1 MYKNLRAHT
10 RYESVHAHNT
20 KPEVDIMRNGN
31 KTRQLLSL
39 ARIFVLALC
48 FTLVFA
54 VAISVTPDGYF
65 NSAKALN
72 PDGDTSGLVRVYQKD
87 AYLNTSTLVN
97 PDDYALSAFK
107 TDFESIM
114 GYGKN
119 ANNSKTEWSIGDVTF
134 NKYVFG
140 MKNITYNSE
149 KGKIKSQD
157 SEEEDKTVGVYPLA
171 GGGAKMSFYIDAGL
185 FGADSIS
192 AVLNVV
198 LPEYLQS
205 LISTNDEYSLQFDA
219 QIDVSKGDNLVNVS
233 AQNYQRARAK
243 IATAPETLSAVD
255 ENHIQY
261 TGANKAG
268 DVKDSQYGYQSN
280 TTSNGSWSGSTLS
293 FTGIVANSANPYIY
307 FCIGIGESDG
317 TCTVSFRNLKFT
329 NVKLVREVKADSD
342 SIERVDGAAP
352 VNKAQFDNTVQDSFY
367 PYNTNAS
374 TAGGWAVWHDNIT
387 SQLSKKIDNVTYGNG
402 KLQSYTN
409 SPIAT
414 IGGQNYYKTS
424 TVTYHDTYNY
434 LPGLMGYIDSGD
446 ISQGFTTETLKYVCE
461 CGYVYTGTSF
471 DSLDNSYTC
480 PNCGKSKSAFTK
492 TINVPSK
499 MAQDIDINYA
509 SGIKQVIVGS
519 KYREEDADDTTG
531 GTLAAVFNLY
541 DANSYGENHGKGI
554 YVEGQ
559 LVGWAVVTKTNRA
572 EVVVKTYMYTNARVA
587 TQVMDYGFSSNRWN
601 IEYSGIDTTAPDDNV
616 NSGTNVSLD
625 KFVGANA
632 QDLAWLRQNKIVA
645 DGSININEDDT
656 AAGYSPYI
664 WFYTVNREDSLAE
677 LNNIAI
683 TQFADY
689 AAVKA
694 AGINPI
700 ALGEISSFTY
710 DFANGVAKAYGGG
723 EQGNPASIT
732 DNVTGH
738 GYYRFTFY
746 IFDLAGNKGGVK
758 SFYTKVDYDRPE
770 YTVDYSFDKNGVQTT
785 ILASENGKW
794 ATGDVTLKF
803 TLTAGGFSGYTF
815 RFEDANGAMHAIVVN
830 GMGDYEGDSY
840 IAGIANYIT
849 SASGTATTAVGN
861 DITININGVDVNVAY
876 AVEGGN
882 GTFTFTIPAP
892 ATAFFEWIST
902 FSMFC
907 GQYASINAI
916 DIDEQ
921 SVEYINNDWKG
932 GIKVLIDGIAP
943 TVPLF
948 EDEEGYL
955 STFENY
961 ELPSSRNWFTTSYN
975 LPVMLA
981 FNDAIT
987 ATDYASGLKIHY
999 GIKAVKNL
1007 TELLAYRD
1015 INVENNYKS
1024 AIDIQKE
1031 LGFDRYIM
1039 VTGDALD
1046 GDATD
1051 FTLQLLQNLNAGMRL
1066 VYVWAEDQAGNVSEL
1081 SRYFVLVDANNYS
1094 VSASVKSNAKLES
1107 GFANLTFTN
1116 AEGVAVTTIKRGETL
1131 LFNVG
1136 LANSYVPFK
1145 FTQNG
1150 NVLFENYTQNQ
1161 VWSGISNENAQ
1172 YITASGYE
1180 TLRVTLDDFNNLT
1193 DLEKSNRFEL
1203 SARKVVTYN
1212 YINSSVGYTA
1222 APTDVSSVVISGY
1235 EGAKSSFVYRFVDS
1249 DNNLLYENNE
1259 GGTTTDPSEAKLD
1272 SDGNPVFFVPTKVG
1286 SYRVRIYI
1294 PKDDESFVTS
1304 DFETN
1309 DAGEQVFAPVR
1320 YDVIK
1325 GKAVI
1330 TVKSST
1336 SKFGEP
1342 ASSVLGMLDFDVTG
1356 IDKAQMA
1363 SENIVVNLVLK
1374 DVTLASGET
1383 YRVGNYAIVNQSS
1396 DYSAATNYDV
1406 TFNSAIH
1413 TVTRRQVTI
1422 DAWSASKAFGDSDP
1436 EFRFGV
1442 ELAQFAGLYKSANEI
1457 VADVFSAYNPVTD
1470 TTADGYALFYA
1481 GGSISRES
1489 AEGVGQYDF
1498 ASDASLFD
1506 IDSNYSI
1513 VVQTTKYKF
1522 TIEKRIVKLDV
1533 SGQSSVFPFGTTVES
1548 EIGKI
1553 APAYKIAAKDM
1564 VVASQ
1569 IEALFANGAQL
1580 SLGAQIADLT
1590 DENYSAAYKYA
1601 ILLGGNLDDGNVVI
1615 ELDASGAEYIVYVTK
1630 QNAIVVKV
1638 KDGVNFEFVYG
1649 FVWSENTLV
1658 FDSEKFELQGTP
1670 SGEYTSVKWS
1680 VDVANGTIL
1689 DAGKR
1694 VLSISGAKLY
1704 NGETA
1709 LEDAVF
1715 VEPVTVTI
1723 NPASIVV
1730 KPTAQNL
1737 SKVYGEEDGVYGIGF
1752 DVTSVGGQ
1760 AIAKDGNYANV
1771 AYNDILAQI
1780 NGVFVRAIFD
1790 KNGNRL
1796 SFASRY
1802 DGATDASGTVYGTDG
1817 RYYGFAVGTPFS
1829 TQNSNFKVEAAVDST
1844 QKLAI
1849 EQKSIDLSTKYF
1861 VGIGK
1866 AYDGKTDVF
1875 YNGAN
1880 LYDLSSYLVLATDD
1894 VTLVAN
1900 ANYDSPEK
1908 GIRSIVFDAFSLS
1921 GAQALNYRI
1930 ANFVN
1935 DGNSTQVNGSA
1946 AKDTVAIDDSTFV
1959 TIIYIDNIDGKGN
1972 IIISAGIIALL
1983 KSDVTI
1989 SKQYD
1994 NTKDLGVSS
2003 VSFASGEGTKS
2014 LITADKFLI
2023 TEESDSF
2030 TGTEVNSNYVVN
2042 VALFFVIDKP
2052 EEFDIKRDG
2061 IYENSDIV
2069 IDENAVYN
2077 NRKGIK
2083 IVLKN
2088 MPASIKQRV
2097 LGTSSFQTLD
2107 AVDRDYNKK
2116 TDVDMTYT
2124 FAQGALAEGDTAQT
2138 IGLKLAGKAANA
2150 NAGTHSV
2157 RVSGYSVLD
2166 KNYYVDV
2173 DALNTAYTDIGVVI
2187 SKARLVPN
2195 VKFADKT
2202 YDGTSNVVVDNVNGT
2217 FTSVQYATNLEEEL
2231 KKFSYDASKV
2241 SFMLSLNGA
2250 EDENVGANGKHNV
2263 LVSGLEV
2270 RFDGTDTDILKNYV
2284 LEGARYSKVDDKYN
2298 KINSLQVGAIDD
2310 FELIDAVN
2318 MSKKQIQLIVN
2329 DFDIKDKIYDG
2340 TTSASIT
2347 INITDG
2353 RIVAGHS
2360 DLLEVVA
2367 SGNFARKQTGK
2378 NIAIDVSV
2386 ATLQIKNSLSQE
2398 QYDLALEAI
2407 DNYELVQYKGT
2418 ITGNIKARPVLVS
2431 ADLGTRE
2438 YNGDEAV
2445 VKSNISYTF
2454 KNMIDADKKFYAI
2467 QTKNG
2472 SYFIDKNVAIDKD
2485 GNVIAK
2491 DGTAYGLLLQN
2502 IKEKYD
2508 NYTLVYSNNSEI
2520 AGKKALAFVM
2530 ADGTIVYEKP
2540 AEAEIAEYWYALE
2553 TTDKYILKN
2562 DTASVEE
2569 AQNANAIV
2577 GFYKVDGVDAYL
2589 IASDYAGETSKLVD
2603 AINYLPAQGKITQR
2617 TASIRASGIER
2628 ATDTDAFEKT
2638 YDGTDIFFGQVGVDF
2653 NFSTSAVSNVI
2664 IGDDVTI
2671 ANVSAK
2677 FDSAYATAKY
2687 VVFTASGI
2695 AGADAYNYTIAGEK
2709 TSVEVKLSGRIKA
2722 RSINAYLADDEAEYG
2737 VSTGKFTGKVT
2748 YKLVG
2753 NDGVEYALDNQ
2764 FANDTAFYI
2773 SMSDFLAATGLDA
2786 SNATLLAGVSYDL
2799 ADGKYVKAAEGAIG
2813 GYVRMGE
2820 GANDKIS
2827 TLPQAYASFA
2837 ATTPEAGT
2845 TSTSYVLKGGRAKNY
2860 DFKPVYTDKGSVSEA
2875 NGTTSKVSV
2884 VKKNLYVLT
2893 VSNAYSANYGDV
2905 MSADGKLLFNVGLR
2919 YLDKNG
2925 NDGIIG
2931 GQSVNTLFAK
2941 DRTNFFPTVRLGVY
2955 NENTGVTTPAT
2966 QLAKI
2971 SDKLESYEH
2980 YVLYVVSDYDYD
2992 AVDTIVRNYNVV
3004 LAGIDTISARDND
3017 GQIRTIFDI
3026 AGTNAKFDTATL
3038 EIVLPKLTGVSVG
3051 SDTQN
3056 EFSYS
3061 YAIDKTGNGINRLH
3075 EVVQGELETDEVI
3088 FVDDEGNELYPINV
3102 GTYSGIV
3109 KVRRYINANGQFVAR
3124 KDVDANGYYI
3134 EWNSGSVKKS
3144 IVIDKADV
3152 GLRAQNVSEY
3162 YNGAKHEYA
3171 TAGGEN
3177 RISYNNLT
3185 NGYNLVKNADF
3196 TLTYQVLKDGK
3207 YVTISANEVVN
3218 AGKYRVIVAL
3228 TDKFLAS
3235 ECGKNYNAAST
3246 VAELQVLRAIVNV
3259 TLSSDGYAM
3268 SEEMIDG
3275 STVMKLTGDFVE
3287 GKNYSVGYE
3296 VAMASASNAPAIAI
3310 DKSQTKL
3317 VGLEGIKSAG
3327 KYSFAVVLSDDTL
3340 SQDNYVFMS
3349 STGVLELTTKSLA
3362 SSDGSSINITEGKG
3376 VVANRLEVKEIKTNN
3391 ALASDMS
3398 YLKAVEQYV
3407 AAMSQKAGV
3416 KDASVAAVLRVNLY
3430 LDDQLVLLSNTSTT
3444 VTVALPESVKNL
3456 NGIAIY
3462 YVNENGGLT
3471 KLTDYVVNDGKLT
3484 YSANYVN
3491 GIVFVDV
3498 NHQSLDAWKIYVI
3511 VAAVVIVTLI
3521 VVATVVT
3528 IVVKKSKLK
3537 KLA

>member
-1 MYKNLRAHT
+1 
-10 RYESVHAHNT
+10 
-20 KPEVDIMRNGN
+20 MRNGN

-54 VAISVTPDGYF
+54 FALSKNNSQVASAYTVVEQEKDDDATLGSPSAFFGDNGELTGMHFGYPGLSANTQTWTFTETYNTVVPSTGNHQIFKLKGNTKMYTHVGDANHWLWGVSDGMAAAEVHGAMNFNLSGFVAQMIQNDNVTVKAKVTANIGAKEGNSTPLISYVNNLFYSAVAVPAGKELTGGLSYDLRNNKSESGQDKTGFIAGYQNSDKKGAQDRTSNEVTLTKETPGLGFALGCGWRQQVGSYDHHVYMSNIRVTFTITFNNVTDGSGLNIGDNAAPVASSTYGIQ
-65 NSAKALN
+65 NSYQQ
-72 PDGDTSGLVRVYQKD
+72 GTSGSGYAPYLTD
-87 AYLNTSTLVN
+87 A
-97 PDDYALSAFK
+97 
-107 TDFESIM
+107 
-114 GYGKN
+114 KN
-119 ANNSKTEWSIGDVTF
+119 AP
-134 NKYVFG
+134 
-140 MKNITYNSE
+140 
-149 KGKIKSQD
+149 
-157 SEEEDKTVGVYPLA
+157 VY
-171 GGGAKMSFYIDAGL
+171 Y
-185 FGADSIS
+185 DSIK
-192 AVLNVV
+192 N
-198 LPEYLQS
+198 
-205 LISTNDEYSLQFDA
+205 
-219 QIDVSKGDNLVNVS
+219 
-233 AQNYQRARAK
+233 
-243 IATAPETLSAVD
+243 
-255 ENHIQY
+255 
-261 TGANKAG
+261 
-268 DVKDSQYGYQSN
+268 
-280 TTSNGSWSGSTLS
+280 
-293 FTGIVANSANPYIY
+293 
-307 FCIGIGESDG
+307 
-317 TCTVSFRNLKFT
+317 
-329 NVKLVREVKADSD
+329 NVKLD
-342 SIERVDGAAP
+342 SIVDGA
-352 VNKAQFDNTVQDSFY
+352 
-367 PYNTNAS
+367 
-374 TAGGWAVWHDNIT
+374 
-387 SQLSKKIDNVTYGNG
+387 G
-402 KLQSYTN
+402 KMQSYTN
-409 SPIAT
+409 ASLGQISADGANHSYYKFAQTEYVDMYNYSGESSIQSAILKYGADAAKT
-414 IGGQNYYKTS
+414 IGVGDRLITGISSDGTLQTS
-424 TVTYHDTYNY
+424 ETN
-434 LPGLMGYIDSGD
+434 DSTHL
-446 ISQGFTTETLKYVCE
+446 Q
-461 CGYVYTGTSF
+461 
-471 DSLDNSYTC
+471 
-480 PNCGKSKSAFTK
+480 
-492 TINVPSK
+492 
-499 MAQDIDINYA
+499 YA
-509 SGIKQVIVGS
+509 SGIKTVTVNETTFNIW
-519 KYREEDADDTTG
+519 DATDRAKTKAITVENDDG
-531 GTLAAVFNLY
+531 
-541 DANSYGENHGKGI
+541 
-554 YVEGQ
+554 
-559 LVGWAVVTKTNRA
+559 VT
-572 EVVVKTYMYTNARVA
+572 VVVGYAKVNYINRGRVA
-587 TQVMDYGFSSNRWN
+587 VMIYMIANGTVQTSVGDYGGISSKSR
-601 IEYSGIDTTAPDDNV
+601 IEFSGIDTTSPDDSV
-616 NSGTNVSLD
+616 NGGTNVSLD
-625 KFVGANA
+625 NYIKSSSS
-632 QDLAWLRQNKIVA
+632 DLAWFRQNKIVA

-656 AAGYSPYI
+656 AAGYSPYL

-700 ALGEISSFTY
+700 AYGEISSFTY
-710 DFANGVAKAYGGG
+710 DFANGVAKAYGGAD
-723 EQGNPASIT
+723 QGNPASIT

-849 SASGTATTAVGN
+849 SASGTATTAVSN

-876 AVEGGN
+876 AVDEGGN
-882 GTFTFTIPAP
+882 GTFTFTIPTP

-1039 VTGDALD
+1039 ATGDALD

-1094 VSASVKSNAKLES
+1094 VAASVKSNAKLES

-1150 NVLFENYTQNQ
+1150 NVLLENYTQNQ
-1161 VWSGISNENAQ
+1161 VWSGISNDNAQ

-1180 TLRVTLDDFNNLT
+1180 TLQVTLDDFNNLT
-1193 DLEKSNRFEL
+1193 DLEKSNKFEL

-1363 SENIVVNLVLK
+1363 SENIFVNLVLK

-1457 VADVFSAYNPVTD
+1457 VADVFSAYKPVTD

-1548 EIGKI
+1548 EISKI

-1569 IEALFANGAQL
+1569 IEALFANGAKL
-1580 SLGAQIADLT
+1580 SLGAQIAELT
-1590 DENYSAAYKYA
+1590 EEEDYSAVYKYA
-1601 ILLGGNLDDGNVVI
+1601 IVLGGTLDDGNVVI

-1649 FVWSENTLV
+1649 FVWGENTLV

-1694 VLSISGAKLY
+1694 ILSISGAKLY

-1723 NPASIVV
+1723 NPATIVV
-1730 KPTAQNL
+1730 KPTAQNF

-1752 DVTSVGGQ
+1752 DVASVGGQ
-1760 AIAKDGNYANV
+1760 AIAKDGSYANV

-1875 YNGAN
+1875 YNGTN

-1972 IIISAGIIALL
+1972 IIISAGVIALL

-2069 IDENAVYN
+2069 IDENAMYN

-2202 YDGTSNVVVDNVNGT
+2202 YDGTSNVVADNVNGT

-2418 ITGNIKARPVLVS
+2418 ITGNIEARPVLVS

-2472 SYFIDKNVAIDKD
+2472 AYFIDKNVAIDKD

-2827 TLPQAYASFA
+2827 TLPQAYVSFA

-3017 GQIRTIFDI
+3017 GQVRTIFDI
-3026 AGTNAKFDTATL
+3026 AGANAKFDTATL

-3185 NGYNLVKNADF
+3185 NGYNLVKDADF

-3259 TLSSDGYAM
+3259 TFSSDGYAM

-3349 STGVLELTTKSLA
+3349 STGVLELTAKSLA

-3430 LDDQLVLLSNTSTT
+3430 LDDQLVLLSNTPTT

>member
-1 MYKNLRAHT
+1 
-10 RYESVHAHNT
+10 
-20 KPEVDIMRNGN
+20 MRNGN

-54 VAISVTPDGYF
+54 FALSKNNSQVASAYTVVEQEKDDDATLGSPSSFFGDNGELTGTHFGYPGLSADTQTWTFTETYNTVVPSTGNHQIFKLKGNTTMYTHVGDANHWLWGVKNGMAAAEVHGVMNFNLSGFVAQMIQNDNVTVKAKVTANIGAKEGNSTPLNSYVNNLFYSAVAVPAGKELTGGLSYDLRNNKSESGQDKTGFIAGYQNSDKKGAQDRTSNEVTLTKETPGLGFALGCGWRRQVGSYDHHVYMSNIRVTFTITFNNVTDGSGLNIGDNAAPVASSTYGIQ
-65 NSAKALN
+65 NSYQQ
-72 PDGDTSGLVRVYQKD
+72 GTSGSGYAPYLTD
-87 AYLNTSTLVN
+87 A
-97 PDDYALSAFK
+97 
-107 TDFESIM
+107 
-114 GYGKN
+114 KN
-119 ANNSKTEWSIGDVTF
+119 AP
-134 NKYVFG
+134 
-140 MKNITYNSE
+140 
-149 KGKIKSQD
+149 
-157 SEEEDKTVGVYPLA
+157 VY
-171 GGGAKMSFYIDAGL
+171 Y
-185 FGADSIS
+185 DSIK
-192 AVLNVV
+192 N
-198 LPEYLQS
+198 
-205 LISTNDEYSLQFDA
+205 
-219 QIDVSKGDNLVNVS
+219 
-233 AQNYQRARAK
+233 
-243 IATAPETLSAVD
+243 
-255 ENHIQY
+255 
-261 TGANKAG
+261 
-268 DVKDSQYGYQSN
+268 
-280 TTSNGSWSGSTLS
+280 
-293 FTGIVANSANPYIY
+293 
-307 FCIGIGESDG
+307 
-317 TCTVSFRNLKFT
+317 
-329 NVKLVREVKADSD
+329 NVKLD
-342 SIERVDGAAP
+342 SIVDGA
-352 VNKAQFDNTVQDSFY
+352 
-367 PYNTNAS
+367 
-374 TAGGWAVWHDNIT
+374 
-387 SQLSKKIDNVTYGNG
+387 G
-402 KLQSYTN
+402 KMQSYTN
-409 SPIAT
+409 ASLGQISADGANHSYYKFAQTEYVDMYNYSGESSIQSAILKYGADAAKT
-414 IGGQNYYKTS
+414 IGVGDRLITGISSDGTLQTS
-424 TVTYHDTYNY
+424 ETN
-434 LPGLMGYIDSGD
+434 DSTHL
-446 ISQGFTTETLKYVCE
+446 Q
-461 CGYVYTGTSF
+461 
-471 DSLDNSYTC
+471 
-480 PNCGKSKSAFTK
+480 
-492 TINVPSK
+492 
-499 MAQDIDINYA
+499 YA
-509 SGIKQVIVGS
+509 SGIKTVTVNETTFNIW
-519 KYREEDADDTTG
+519 DATDRAKTKAITVENDDG
-531 GTLAAVFNLY
+531 
-541 DANSYGENHGKGI
+541 
-554 YVEGQ
+554 
-559 LVGWAVVTKTNRA
+559 VT
-572 EVVVKTYMYTNARVA
+572 VVVGYAKVNYINRGRVA
-587 TQVMDYGFSSNRWN
+587 VMIYMIANGTVQTSVGDYGGISSKSR
-601 IEYSGIDTTAPDDNV
+601 IEFSGIDTTSPDDSV
-616 NSGTNVSLD
+616 NGGTNVSLD
-625 KFVGANA
+625 NYIKSSSS
-632 QDLAWLRQNKIVA
+632 DLAWFRQNKIVA

-656 AAGYSPYI
+656 AAGYSPYL
-664 WFYTVNREDSLAE
+664 WFYTVNRADSLAA
-677 LNNIAI
+677 LNDIAI

-700 ALGEISSFTY
+700 AYGEISSFTY

-840 IAGIANYIT
+840 VAGIANYIT
-849 SASGTATTAVGN
+849 SASGAATTAVSN

-876 AVEGGN
+876 AVDEGGN
-882 GTFTFTIPAP
+882 GTFTFTIPTP

-921 SVEYINNDWKG
+921 SVEYINTDWKG

-1039 VTGDALD
+1039 ATGDALD

-1180 TLRVTLDDFNNLT
+1180 TLQVTLDDFNNLT

-1363 SENIVVNLVLK
+1363 SENIFVNLVLK

-1457 VADVFSAYNPVTD
+1457 VADVFSAYKPVTD

-1548 EIGKI
+1548 EISKI

-1569 IEALFANGAQL
+1569 IEALFANGAKL
-1580 SLGAQIADLT
+1580 SLGAQISELT
-1590 DENYSAAYKYA
+1590 EEEDYSAVYKYA
-1601 ILLGGNLDDGNVVI
+1601 IVLGGTLDDGNVVI

-1649 FVWSENTLV
+1649 FVWGENTLV

-1723 NPASIVV
+1723 NPATIVV

-1752 DVTSVGGQ
+1752 DVASVGGQ
-1760 AIAKDGNYANV
+1760 AIAKDGSYANV
-1771 AYNDILAQI
+1771 AYDDILAQI

-1908 GIRSIVFDAFSLS
+1908 GIRSIVFDTFSLS

-1935 DGNSTQVNGSA
+1935 DGNSTQVNGSS

-2023 TEESDSF
+2023 AEESDSF

-2069 IDENAVYN
+2069 IDENAMYN

-2107 AVDRDYNKK
+2107 AVDRDYNKQ

-2418 ITGNIKARPVLVS
+2418 ITGNIEARPVLVS

-2472 SYFIDKNVAIDKD
+2472 AYFIDKNVAIDKD

-2827 TLPQAYASFA
+2827 TLPQAYVSFA

-3017 GQIRTIFDI
+3017 GQVRTIFDI
-3026 AGTNAKFDTATL
+3026 AGANAKFDTATL

-3185 NGYNLVKNADF
+3185 NGYNLVKDADF

-3259 TLSSDGYAM
+3259 TFSSDGYAM

-3349 STGVLELTTKSLA
+3349 STGVLELTAKSLA

-3430 LDDQLVLLSNTSTT
+3430 LDDQLVLLSNTPTT

>member
-1 MYKNLRAHT
+1 
-10 RYESVHAHNT
+10 
-20 KPEVDIMRNGN
+20 MRNGN

-54 VAISVTPDGYF
+54 VALS
-65 NSAKALN
+65 N
-72 PDGDTSGLVRVYQKD
+72 D
-87 AYLNTSTLVN
+87 A
-97 PDDYALSAFK
+97 
-107 TDFESIM
+107 
-114 GYGKN
+114 
-119 ANNSKTEWSIGDVTF
+119 IG
-134 NKYVFG
+134 G
-140 MKNITYNSE
+140 
-149 KGKIKSQD
+149 
-157 SEEEDKTVGVYPLA
+157 
-171 GGGAKMSFYIDAGL
+171 
-185 FGADSIS
+185 
-192 AVLNVV
+192 
-198 LPEYLQS
+198 
-205 LISTNDEYSLQFDA
+205 
-219 QIDVSKGDNLVNVS
+219 
-233 AQNYQRARAK
+233 
-243 IATAPETLSAVD
+243 IATAAESEKDGDATFGAGVSILGDHGELTGVDFGYPGIGTQTTWTYTETFNTVVSSTTNIQVYKETGDTKMFIEEGASGTWQFGVSNAAKAAQCHGVINFGASKFIDQMIQNDNVVVTASITFSMGALSSNFNNKFYSAVVGPEALTAQKSYNLREKDGDSNYIYNYKNSSKEAAETFTTDAVTLSPGKNNLALATGLGWAQRWAPPYTPRRGL
-255 ENHIQY
+255 EIKNIQIKY
-261 TGANKAG
+261 TITFNNVTDSSSLNIG
-268 DVKDSQYGYQSN
+268 DNAAPVASSTYGIQNSYQQG
-280 TTSNGSWSGSTLS
+280 TSGS
-293 FTGIVANSANPYIY
+293 GYAPYLTDAKNAPVYYDSIK
-307 FCIGIGESDG
+307 
-317 TCTVSFRNLKFT
+317 N
-329 NVKLVREVKADSD
+329 NVKLD
-342 SIERVDGAAP
+342 SI
-352 VNKAQFDNTVQDSFY
+352 VN
-367 PYNTNAS
+367 
-374 TAGGWAVWHDNIT
+374 GE
-387 SQLSKKIDNVTYGNG
+387 G
-402 KLQSYTN
+402 KMQSYTN
-409 SPIAT
+409 ASLGQISADGANHSYYKFAQTEYVDMYNYSGESSIQSAILKYGADAAKT
-414 IGGQNYYKTS
+414 IGVGDRLITGISSDGTLQTS
-424 TVTYHDTYNY
+424 
-434 LPGLMGYIDSGD
+434 
-446 ISQGFTTETLKYVCE
+446 ETN
-461 CGYVYTGTSF
+461 
-471 DSLDNSYTC
+471 NSTHL
-480 PNCGKSKSAFTK
+480 
-492 TINVPSK
+492 
-499 MAQDIDINYA
+499 QYA
-509 SGIKQVIVGS
+509 SGIKTVTVNETTFNIW
-519 KYREEDADDTTG
+519 DATDRAKTKAITVENDDG
-531 GTLAAVFNLY
+531 V
-541 DANSYGENHGKGI
+541 
-554 YVEGQ
+554 
-559 LVGWAVVTKTNRA
+559 AVVVGYAKVNYINRG
-572 EVVVKTYMYTNARVA
+572 RVA
-587 TQVMDYGFSSNRWN
+587 VMIYMIANGTVQTSVGDYGGISSKSR
-601 IEYSGIDTTAPDDNV
+601 IEFSGIDTTSPDDSV
-616 NSGTNVSLD
+616 NGGTNVSLD
-625 KFVGANA
+625 NYIKSSSS
-632 QDLAWLRQNKIVA
+632 DLAWFRQNKIVA
-645 DGSININEDDT
+645 DGSINVNEDDT
-656 AAGYSPYI
+656 AAGYSPYL
-664 WFYTVNREDSLAE
+664 WFYTVNRADSLAA

-683 TQFADY
+683 TQFANY

-700 ALGEISSFTY
+700 AYGEISSFTY

-840 IAGIANYIT
+840 VAGIANYI
-849 SASGTATTAVGN
+849 SSVSGAATTAVSN

-876 AVEGGN
+876 AVDEGGN
-882 GTFTFTIPAP
+882 GTFTFTIPTP

-961 ELPSSRNWFTTSYN
+961 ELPSLRNWFTTSYN

-1039 VTGDALD
+1039 ATGDALD

-1150 NVLFENYTQNQ
+1150 NVLLENYTQNQ

-1193 DLEKSNRFEL
+1193 DLEKSNKFEL

-1363 SENIVVNLVLK
+1363 SEKIFVNLVLK
-1374 DVTLASGET
+1374 DVTLESGET

-1442 ELAQFAGLYKSANEI
+1442 ELAQFAGLFKSANEI
-1457 VADVFSAYNPVTD
+1457 VADVFSAYKPVTD

-1548 EIGKI
+1548 EISKI
-1553 APAYKIAAKDM
+1553 APTYKIAAKDM

-1580 SLGAQIADLT
+1580 SLGAQIAELT

-1723 NPASIVV
+1723 NPATIVV

-1752 DVTSVGGQ
+1752 DVASVGGQ
-1760 AIAKDGNYANV
+1760 AIAKDGSYANV

-1908 GIRSIVFDAFSLS
+1908 GIRSIVFDTFSLS

-2069 IDENAVYN
+2069 IDENAMYN

-2107 AVDRDYNKK
+2107 AVDRDYNKQ

-2418 ITGNIKARPVLVS
+2418 ITGNIEARPVLVS

-2472 SYFIDKNVAIDKD
+2472 AYFIDKNVAIDKD

-2540 AEAEIAEYWYALE
+2540 AEAEITEYWYALE
-2553 TTDKYILKN
+2553 TTDKYVLKN

-2827 TLPQAYASFA
+2827 TLPQAYVSFA

-3017 GQIRTIFDI
+3017 GQVRTIFDI

-3038 EIVLPKLTGVSVG
+3038 DIVLPKLTGVSVG

-3430 LDDQLVLLSNTSTT
+3430 LDDQLVLLSNTPTT

-3471 KLTDYVVNDGKLT
+3471 KLTDYVANDGKLT

>member
-1 MYKNLRAHT
+1 
-10 RYESVHAHNT
+10 
-20 KPEVDIMRNGN
+20 MRNGN

-54 VAISVTPDGYF
+54 F
-65 NSAKALN
+65 
-72 PDGDTSGLVRVYQKD
+72 
-87 AYLNTSTLVN
+87 
-97 PDDYALSAFK
+97 ALSASVSQVASAYTVVEQEKDDEATLGSPSSFFGDNSELTGTHFGYPGLSADTQTWTFTETYNTVVPSTGNHQIFK
-107 TDFESIM
+107 LKGNTTLYTHVGDANHWLWGVKNGMAAAEVHGVMNFNLSGFVAQMIQNDNVTVKAKVTANIGAKEGDSTWSISYVNNLFYSAVAVPAGKELTGGLSYDLRNNKSESGQDKTGFIVGYQNSDKKGAQDRTSNEVTLTKETPGLGFALGCGWGQQAGSYDHHVYMSNIRVTYTITFNNVTDGSGLNIGDNAAPVASSTYGIQNSYQQGTSGS
-114 GYGKN
+114 GYAPYLTDAKN
-119 ANNSKTEWSIGDVTF
+119 AP
-134 NKYVFG
+134 
-140 MKNITYNSE
+140 
-149 KGKIKSQD
+149 
-157 SEEEDKTVGVYPLA
+157 VY
-171 GGGAKMSFYIDAGL
+171 Y
-185 FGADSIS
+185 DSIK
-192 AVLNVV
+192 N
-198 LPEYLQS
+198 
-205 LISTNDEYSLQFDA
+205 
-219 QIDVSKGDNLVNVS
+219 
-233 AQNYQRARAK
+233 
-243 IATAPETLSAVD
+243 
-255 ENHIQY
+255 
-261 TGANKAG
+261 
-268 DVKDSQYGYQSN
+268 
-280 TTSNGSWSGSTLS
+280 
-293 FTGIVANSANPYIY
+293 
-307 FCIGIGESDG
+307 
-317 TCTVSFRNLKFT
+317 
-329 NVKLVREVKADSD
+329 NVKLD
-342 SIERVDGAAP
+342 SIVDGA
-352 VNKAQFDNTVQDSFY
+352 
-367 PYNTNAS
+367 
-374 TAGGWAVWHDNIT
+374 
-387 SQLSKKIDNVTYGNG
+387 G
-402 KLQSYTN
+402 KMQSYTN
-409 SPIAT
+409 ASLGQISADGANHSYYKFAQTEYVDMYNYSGESSIQSAILKYGADAAKT
-414 IGGQNYYKTS
+414 IGVGDRLITGISSDGTLQTS
-424 TVTYHDTYNY
+424 
-434 LPGLMGYIDSGD
+434 
-446 ISQGFTTETLKYVCE
+446 ET
-461 CGYVYTGTSF
+461 S
-471 DSLDNSYTC
+471 NSTHL
-480 PNCGKSKSAFTK
+480 
-492 TINVPSK
+492 
-499 MAQDIDINYA
+499 QYA
-509 SGIKQVIVGS
+509 SGIKTVTVNETTFNIW
-519 KYREEDADDTTG
+519 DATDRAKTKAITVENDDG
-531 GTLAAVFNLY
+531 V
-541 DANSYGENHGKGI
+541 
-554 YVEGQ
+554 
-559 LVGWAVVTKTNRA
+559 AVVVGYAKVNYINRG
-572 EVVVKTYMYTNARVA
+572 RVA
-587 TQVMDYGFSSNRWN
+587 VMIYMIANGTVQTSVGDYGGISNKSR
-601 IEYSGIDTTAPDDNV
+601 IEFSGIDTTSPDDSV
-616 NSGTNVSLD
+616 NGGTNVSLD
-625 KFVGANA
+625 NYIKSSSS
-632 QDLAWLRQNKIVA
+632 DLAWFRQNKIVA
-645 DGSININEDDT
+645 DGSINVNEDDT
-656 AAGYSPYI
+656 AAGYSPYL
-664 WFYTVNREDSLAE
+664 WFYTVNRADSLAD
-677 LNNIAI
+677 LNGIAV

-689 AAVKA
+689 NAVKA

-785 ILASENGKW
+785 ILAIENGKW

-840 IAGIANYIT
+840 VAGIVDYIT
-849 SASGTATTAVGN
+849 SASGTATTAVSN

-882 GTFTFTIPAP
+882 GTFTFTIPTP

-921 SVEYINNDWKG
+921 SVEYINYDWKG

-1150 NVLFENYTQNQ
+1150 NVLLENYTQNQ

-1272 SDGNPVFFVPTKVG
+1272 SDGSPVFFVPTKVG

-1363 SENIVVNLVLK
+1363 SEKIFVNLVLK

-1457 VADVFSAYNPVTD
+1457 VADVFSAYKPVTD

-1580 SLGAQIADLT
+1580 SLGAQIAELK

-1723 NPASIVV
+1723 NPATIVV
-1730 KPTAQNL
+1730 KPTAQNF

-1752 DVTSVGGQ
+1752 DVASVGGQ

-1908 GIRSIVFDAFSLS
+1908 GIRSIVFDTFSLS

-1946 AKDTVAIDDSTFV
+1946 AKDIVAIDDSTFV

-2069 IDENAVYN
+2069 IDENAMYN

-2107 AVDRDYNKK
+2107 AVDRDYNKQ

-2124 FAQGALAEGDTAQT
+2124 FAQGALAEGDTAQS

-2418 ITGNIKARPVLVS
+2418 ITGNIEARPVLVS

-2827 TLPQAYASFA
+2827 TLPQAYVSFA

-3004 LAGIDTISARDND
+3004 LAGIDTISTRDND
-3017 GQIRTIFDI
+3017 GQVRTIFDI

-3038 EIVLPKLTGVSVG
+3038 DIVLPKLTGVSVG

-3196 TLTYQVLKDGK
+3196 TLTHQVLKDGK

-3327 KYSFAVVLSDDTL
+3327 KYSFAVVLSDDAL

-3430 LDDQLVLLSNTSTT
+3430 LDDQLVLLSNTPTT

>member
-1 MYKNLRAHT
+1 
-10 RYESVHAHNT
+10 
-20 KPEVDIMRNGN
+20 MRNGN
-31 KTRQLLSL
+31 QSRQLLSL

-54 VAISVTPDGYF
+54 F
-65 NSAKALN
+65 
-72 PDGDTSGLVRVYQKD
+72 
-87 AYLNTSTLVN
+87 
-97 PDDYALSAFK
+97 ALSASVSQVASAYDVVEQEKDDDATLGSPSAFFGDNGELTGMHFGYPGLSANTQTWTFTETYNTVVPSTGNHQIFK
-107 TDFESIM
+107 LKGNTKMYTHVGDANHWLWGVSNGMAAAEVHGAMNFNLSGFVAQMIQNDNVTVKAKVTANIGAKEGNSTPLISYVNNLFYSAVAVPAGKELTGGLSYDLRNNKSESGQDKTGFIAGYQNSDKKGAQDRTSNEVTLTKETPGLGFALGCGWRQQAGSYDHHVYMSNIRVTFTITFNNVTDGSGLNIGDNAAPVASSTYGIQNSYQQGTSGS
-114 GYGKN
+114 GYAPYLTDAKN
-119 ANNSKTEWSIGDVTF
+119 AP
-134 NKYVFG
+134 
-140 MKNITYNSE
+140 
-149 KGKIKSQD
+149 
-157 SEEEDKTVGVYPLA
+157 VY
-171 GGGAKMSFYIDAGL
+171 Y
-185 FGADSIS
+185 DSIK
-192 AVLNVV
+192 N
-198 LPEYLQS
+198 
-205 LISTNDEYSLQFDA
+205 
-219 QIDVSKGDNLVNVS
+219 
-233 AQNYQRARAK
+233 
-243 IATAPETLSAVD
+243 
-255 ENHIQY
+255 
-261 TGANKAG
+261 
-268 DVKDSQYGYQSN
+268 
-280 TTSNGSWSGSTLS
+280 
-293 FTGIVANSANPYIY
+293 
-307 FCIGIGESDG
+307 
-317 TCTVSFRNLKFT
+317 
-329 NVKLVREVKADSD
+329 NVKLD
-342 SIERVDGAAP
+342 SIVDGA
-352 VNKAQFDNTVQDSFY
+352 
-367 PYNTNAS
+367 
-374 TAGGWAVWHDNIT
+374 
-387 SQLSKKIDNVTYGNG
+387 G
-402 KLQSYTN
+402 KMQSYTN
-409 SPIAT
+409 ASLGQISADGANHSYYKFAQTEYVDMYNYSGESSIQSAILKYGADAAKT
-414 IGGQNYYKTS
+414 IGVGDRLITGISSDGTLQTS
-424 TVTYHDTYNY
+424 ETN
-434 LPGLMGYIDSGD
+434 DSTHL
-446 ISQGFTTETLKYVCE
+446 Q
-461 CGYVYTGTSF
+461 
-471 DSLDNSYTC
+471 
-480 PNCGKSKSAFTK
+480 
-492 TINVPSK
+492 
-499 MAQDIDINYA
+499 YA
-509 SGIKQVIVGS
+509 SGIKTVTVNETTFNIW
-519 KYREEDADDTTG
+519 DATDRAKTKAITVENDDG
-531 GTLAAVFNLY
+531 
-541 DANSYGENHGKGI
+541 
-554 YVEGQ
+554 
-559 LVGWAVVTKTNRA
+559 VT
-572 EVVVKTYMYTNARVA
+572 VVVGYAKVNYINRGRVA
-587 TQVMDYGFSSNRWN
+587 VMIYMIANGTVQTSVGDYGGISSKSR
-601 IEYSGIDTTAPDDNV
+601 IEFSGIDTTSPDDSV
-616 NSGTNVSLD
+616 NGGTNVSLD
-625 KFVGANA
+625 NYIKSSSS
-632 QDLAWLRQNKIVA
+632 DLAWFRQNKIVA

-656 AAGYSPYI
+656 AAGYSPYL

-700 ALGEISSFTY
+700 AYGEISSFTY
-710 DFANGVAKAYGGG
+710 DFANGVAKAYGGAD
-723 EQGNPASIT
+723 QGNPASIT

-849 SASGTATTAVGN
+849 SASGTATTAVSN

-876 AVEGGN
+876 AVDEGGN
-882 GTFTFTIPAP
+882 GTFTFTIPTP

-975 LPVMLA
+975 LPVMLT

-1039 VTGDALD
+1039 ATGDALD

-1094 VSASVKSNAKLES
+1094 VAASVKSNAKLES

-1150 NVLFENYTQNQ
+1150 NVLLENYTQNQ
-1161 VWSGISNENAQ
+1161 VWSGISNDNAQ

-1180 TLRVTLDDFNNLT
+1180 TLQVTLDDFNNLT
-1193 DLEKSNRFEL
+1193 DLEKSNKFEL

-1363 SENIVVNLVLK
+1363 SENIFVNLVLK

-1457 VADVFSAYNPVTD
+1457 VADVFSAYKPVTD

-1548 EIGKI
+1548 EISKI

-1569 IEALFANGAQL
+1569 IEALFANGAKL
-1580 SLGAQIADLT
+1580 SLGAQIAELT
-1590 DENYSAAYKYA
+1590 EEEDYSAVYKYA
-1601 ILLGGNLDDGNVVI
+1601 IVLGGTLDDGNVVI

-1649 FVWSENTLV
+1649 FVWGENTLV

-1723 NPASIVV
+1723 NPATIVV

-1752 DVTSVGGQ
+1752 DVASVGGQ
-1760 AIAKDGNYANV
+1760 AIAKDGSYANV
-1771 AYNDILAQI
+1771 AYDDILAQI

-1908 GIRSIVFDAFSLS
+1908 GIRSIVFDTFSLS

-1935 DGNSTQVNGSA
+1935 DGNSTQVNGSS

-2023 TEESDSF
+2023 AEESDSF

-2069 IDENAVYN
+2069 IDENAMYN

-2107 AVDRDYNKK
+2107 AVDRDYNKQ

-2418 ITGNIKARPVLVS
+2418 ITGNIEARPVLVS

-2472 SYFIDKNVAIDKD
+2472 AYFIDKNVAIDKD

-2827 TLPQAYASFA
+2827 TLPQAYVSFA

-3017 GQIRTIFDI
+3017 GQVRTIFDI
-3026 AGTNAKFDTATL
+3026 AGANAKFDTATL

-3185 NGYNLVKNADF
+3185 NGYNLVKDADF

-3259 TLSSDGYAM
+3259 TFSSDGYAM

-3349 STGVLELTTKSLA
+3349 STGVLELTAKSLA

-3430 LDDQLVLLSNTSTT
+3430 LDDQLVLLSNTPTT
-3444 VTVALPESVKNL
+3444 VTVALPESVNNL

>member
-54 VAISVTPDGYF
+54 FALSKNNSQVASAYTVVEQEKDDDATLGSPSSFFGDNGELTGTHFGYPGLSADTQTWTFTETYNTVVPSTGNHQIFKLKGNTTMYTHVGDANHWLWGVKNGMAAAEVHGVMNFNLSGFVAQMIQNDNVTVKAKVTANIGAKEGDSTWLVSYVNNLFYSAVAVPAGKELTGGLSYDLRNNKSESGQDKTGFIAGYQNSDKKGAQDRTSNEVTLTKETPGLGFALGCGWRQQVGSYDHHVYMSNIRVTFTITFNNVTDGSGLNIGDNAAPVASSTYGIQ
-65 NSAKALN
+65 NSYQQ
-72 PDGDTSGLVRVYQKD
+72 GTSGSGYAPYLTD
-87 AYLNTSTLVN
+87 A
-97 PDDYALSAFK
+97 
-107 TDFESIM
+107 
-114 GYGKN
+114 KN
-119 ANNSKTEWSIGDVTF
+119 AP
-134 NKYVFG
+134 
-140 MKNITYNSE
+140 
-149 KGKIKSQD
+149 
-157 SEEEDKTVGVYPLA
+157 VY
-171 GGGAKMSFYIDAGL
+171 Y
-185 FGADSIS
+185 DSIK
-192 AVLNVV
+192 N
-198 LPEYLQS
+198 
-205 LISTNDEYSLQFDA
+205 
-219 QIDVSKGDNLVNVS
+219 
-233 AQNYQRARAK
+233 
-243 IATAPETLSAVD
+243 
-255 ENHIQY
+255 
-261 TGANKAG
+261 
-268 DVKDSQYGYQSN
+268 
-280 TTSNGSWSGSTLS
+280 
-293 FTGIVANSANPYIY
+293 
-307 FCIGIGESDG
+307 
-317 TCTVSFRNLKFT
+317 
-329 NVKLVREVKADSD
+329 NVKLD
-342 SIERVDGAAP
+342 SIVDGA
-352 VNKAQFDNTVQDSFY
+352 
-367 PYNTNAS
+367 
-374 TAGGWAVWHDNIT
+374 
-387 SQLSKKIDNVTYGNG
+387 G
-402 KLQSYTN
+402 KMQSYTN
-409 SPIAT
+409 ASLGQISADGANHSYYKFAQTEYVDMYNYSGESSIQSAILKYGADAAKT
-414 IGGQNYYKTS
+414 IGVGDRLITGISSDGTLQTS
-424 TVTYHDTYNY
+424 ETN
-434 LPGLMGYIDSGD
+434 DSTHL
-446 ISQGFTTETLKYVCE
+446 Q
-461 CGYVYTGTSF
+461 
-471 DSLDNSYTC
+471 
-480 PNCGKSKSAFTK
+480 
-492 TINVPSK
+492 
-499 MAQDIDINYA
+499 YA
-509 SGIKQVIVGS
+509 SGIKTVTVNETTFNIW
-519 KYREEDADDTTG
+519 DATDRAKTKAITVENDDG
-531 GTLAAVFNLY
+531 
-541 DANSYGENHGKGI
+541 
-554 YVEGQ
+554 
-559 LVGWAVVTKTNRA
+559 VT
-572 EVVVKTYMYTNARVA
+572 VVVGYAKVNYINRGRVA
-587 TQVMDYGFSSNRWN
+587 VMIYMIANGTVQTSVGDYGGISSKSR
-601 IEYSGIDTTAPDDNV
+601 IEFSGIDTTSPDDSV
-616 NSGTNVSLD
+616 NGGTNVSLD
-625 KFVGANA
+625 NYIKSSSS
-632 QDLAWLRQNKIVA
+632 DLAWFRQNKIVA

-656 AAGYSPYI
+656 AAGYSPYL

-700 ALGEISSFTY
+700 AYGEISSFTY
-710 DFANGVAKAYGGG
+710 DFANGVAKAYGGAD
-723 EQGNPASIT
+723 QGNPASIT

-849 SASGTATTAVGN
+849 SASGTATTAVSN

-876 AVEGGN
+876 AVDEGGN
-882 GTFTFTIPAP
+882 GTFTFTIPTP

-1039 VTGDALD
+1039 ATGDALD

-1150 NVLFENYTQNQ
+1150 NVLLENYTQNQ

-1180 TLRVTLDDFNNLT
+1180 TLQVTLDDFNNLT

-1363 SENIVVNLVLK
+1363 SENIFVNLVLK

-1457 VADVFSAYNPVTD
+1457 VADVFSAYKPVTD

-1548 EIGKI
+1548 EISKI

-1569 IEALFANGAQL
+1569 IEALFANGAKL
-1580 SLGAQIADLT
+1580 SLGAQIAELT
-1590 DENYSAAYKYA
+1590 EEEDYSAVYKYA
-1601 ILLGGNLDDGNVVI
+1601 IVLGGTLDDGNVVI

-1649 FVWSENTLV
+1649 FVWGENTLV

-1723 NPASIVV
+1723 NPATIVV

-1752 DVTSVGGQ
+1752 DVASVGGQ
-1760 AIAKDGNYANV
+1760 AIAKDGSYANV
-1771 AYNDILAQI
+1771 AYDDILAQI

-1908 GIRSIVFDAFSLS
+1908 GIRSIVFDTFSLS

-1935 DGNSTQVNGSA
+1935 DGNSTQVNGSS

-2069 IDENAVYN
+2069 IDENAMYN

-2202 YDGTSNVVVDNVNGT
+2202 YDGTSNVVADNVNGT

-2418 ITGNIKARPVLVS
+2418 ITGNIEARPVLVS

-2472 SYFIDKNVAIDKD
+2472 AYFIDKNVAIDKD

-2827 TLPQAYASFA
+2827 TLPQAYVSFA

-3017 GQIRTIFDI
+3017 GQVRTIFDI
-3026 AGTNAKFDTATL
+3026 AGANAKFDTATL

-3185 NGYNLVKNADF
+3185 NGYNLVKDADF

-3259 TLSSDGYAM
+3259 TFSSDGYAM

-3349 STGVLELTTKSLA
+3349 STGVLELTAKSLA

-3430 LDDQLVLLSNTSTT
+3430 LDDQLVLLSNTPTT

>member
-1 MYKNLRAHT
+1 
-10 RYESVHAHNT
+10 
-20 KPEVDIMRNGN
+20 MRNGN

-54 VAISVTPDGYF
+54 VALS
-65 NSAKALN
+65 N
-72 PDGDTSGLVRVYQKD
+72 D
-87 AYLNTSTLVN
+87 A
-97 PDDYALSAFK
+97 
-107 TDFESIM
+107 
-114 GYGKN
+114 
-119 ANNSKTEWSIGDVTF
+119 IG
-134 NKYVFG
+134 G
-140 MKNITYNSE
+140 
-149 KGKIKSQD
+149 
-157 SEEEDKTVGVYPLA
+157 
-171 GGGAKMSFYIDAGL
+171 
-185 FGADSIS
+185 
-192 AVLNVV
+192 
-198 LPEYLQS
+198 
-205 LISTNDEYSLQFDA
+205 
-219 QIDVSKGDNLVNVS
+219 
-233 AQNYQRARAK
+233 
-243 IATAPETLSAVD
+243 IATAAESEKDGDATFGAGVSILGDHGELTGVDFGYPGIGTQTTWTYTETFNTVVSSTTNIQVYKETGDTKMFIEEGASGTWQFGVSNAAKAAQCHGVINFGASKFINQMIQNENVVVTASITFSMGALSSNFNNKFYSAVAGPEALTAQKSYNLREKDGDSNYTYNYKNSSKEAAETFTTDAVTLSPGKNNLALATGLGWAQRWAPPYTPRRGL
-255 ENHIQY
+255 EIKNIQIKY
-261 TGANKAG
+261 TITFNNVTDSSSLNIG
-268 DVKDSQYGYQSN
+268 DNAAPVASSTYGIQNSYQQG
-280 TTSNGSWSGSTLS
+280 TSGS
-293 FTGIVANSANPYIY
+293 GYAPYLTDAKNAPVYYDSIK
-307 FCIGIGESDG
+307 
-317 TCTVSFRNLKFT
+317 N
-329 NVKLVREVKADSD
+329 NVKLD
-342 SIERVDGAAP
+342 SI
-352 VNKAQFDNTVQDSFY
+352 VN
-367 PYNTNAS
+367 
-374 TAGGWAVWHDNIT
+374 GE
-387 SQLSKKIDNVTYGNG
+387 G
-402 KLQSYTN
+402 KMQSYTN
-409 SPIAT
+409 ASLGQISADGANHSYYKFAQTEYVDMYNYSGESSIQSAILKYGADAAKT
-414 IGGQNYYKTS
+414 IGVGDRLITGISSDGTLQTS
-424 TVTYHDTYNY
+424 
-434 LPGLMGYIDSGD
+434 
-446 ISQGFTTETLKYVCE
+446 ETN
-461 CGYVYTGTSF
+461 
-471 DSLDNSYTC
+471 NSTHL
-480 PNCGKSKSAFTK
+480 
-492 TINVPSK
+492 
-499 MAQDIDINYA
+499 QYA
-509 SGIKQVIVGS
+509 SGIKTVTVNETTFNIW
-519 KYREEDADDTTG
+519 DATDRAKTKAITVENDDG
-531 GTLAAVFNLY
+531 
-541 DANSYGENHGKGI
+541 
-554 YVEGQ
+554 
-559 LVGWAVVTKTNRA
+559 VT
-572 EVVVKTYMYTNARVA
+572 VVVGYAKVNYINRGRVA
-587 TQVMDYGFSSNRWN
+587 VMIYMIANGTVQTSVGDYGGISSKSR
-601 IEYSGIDTTAPDDNV
+601 IEFSGIDTTSPDDSV
-616 NSGTNVSLD
+616 NGGTNVSLD
-625 KFVGANA
+625 NYIKSSSS
-632 QDLAWLRQNKIVA
+632 DLAWFRQNKIVA

-664 WFYTVNREDSLAE
+664 WFYTVNRADSLAK
-677 LNNIAI
+677 LNGIAV

-689 AAVKA
+689 NAVKA

-840 IAGIANYIT
+840 VAGIVDYIT
-849 SASGTATTAVGN
+849 SASGTATTAVSN

-876 AVEGGN
+876 AVDEGGN

-1024 AIDIQKE
+1024 AIDVQKE

-1150 NVLFENYTQNQ
+1150 NVLLENYTQNQ

-1272 SDGNPVFFVPTKVG
+1272 SDGSPVFFVPTKVG

-1363 SENIVVNLVLK
+1363 SENIFVNLVLK

-1457 VADVFSAYNPVTD
+1457 VADVFSAYKPVTD

-1481 GGSISRES
+1481 GGSITRES

-1553 APAYKIAAKDM
+1553 APAYKISAKDM

-1569 IEALFANGAQL
+1569 IEALFANGAKL
-1580 SLGAQIADLT
+1580 SLGAQIAELT
-1590 DENYSAAYKYA
+1590 DENYSAVYKYA
-1601 ILLGGNLDDGNVVI
+1601 ILLGGNIDDGNVVI

-1649 FVWSENTLV
+1649 FVWGENTLV

-1908 GIRSIVFDAFSLS
+1908 GIRSIVFDTFSLS

-1935 DGNSTQVNGSA
+1935 DGNSTQVNGSS

-2069 IDENAVYN
+2069 IDENAMYN

-2217 FTSVQYATNLEEEL
+2217 FTSVQYATNLVEEL

-2418 ITGNIKARPVLVS
+2418 ITGNIEARPVLVS

-2454 KNMIDADKKFYAI
+2454 KNMIDADKRFYAI

-2562 DTASVEE
+2562 DTASVEK

-2628 ATDTDAFEKT
+2628 ATDTNAFEKT

-2827 TLPQAYASFA
+2827 TLPQAYVSFA

-3004 LAGIDTISARDND
+3004 LAGIDTISSRDND

-3109 KVRRYINANGQFVAR
+3109 KVRRYINANGKFVAR

-3430 LDDQLVLLSNTSTT
+3430 LDDQLVLLSNTPTT

>member
-1 MYKNLRAHT
+1 
-10 RYESVHAHNT
+10 
-20 KPEVDIMRNGN
+20 MRNGN

-54 VAISVTPDGYF
+54 VALS
-65 NSAKALN
+65 N
-72 PDGDTSGLVRVYQKD
+72 D
-87 AYLNTSTLVN
+87 A
-97 PDDYALSAFK
+97 
-107 TDFESIM
+107 
-114 GYGKN
+114 
-119 ANNSKTEWSIGDVTF
+119 IG
-134 NKYVFG
+134 G
-140 MKNITYNSE
+140 
-149 KGKIKSQD
+149 
-157 SEEEDKTVGVYPLA
+157 
-171 GGGAKMSFYIDAGL
+171 
-185 FGADSIS
+185 
-192 AVLNVV
+192 
-198 LPEYLQS
+198 
-205 LISTNDEYSLQFDA
+205 
-219 QIDVSKGDNLVNVS
+219 
-233 AQNYQRARAK
+233 
-243 IATAPETLSAVD
+243 IATAAESEKDGDATFGAGVSILGDHGELTGVDFGYPGIGTQTTWTYTETFNTVVSSTTNIQVYKETGDTKMFIEEGASGTWQFGVSNAAKAAQCHGVINFGASKFIDQMIQNDNVVVTASITFSMGALSSNFNNKFYSAVVGPEALTAQKSYNLREKDGDSNYIYNYKNSSKEAAETFTTDAVTLSPGKNNLALATGLGWAQRWAPPYTPRRGL
-255 ENHIQY
+255 EIKNIQIKY
-261 TGANKAG
+261 TITFNNVTDSSSLNIG
-268 DVKDSQYGYQSN
+268 DNAAPVASSTYGIQNSYQQG
-280 TTSNGSWSGSTLS
+280 TSGS
-293 FTGIVANSANPYIY
+293 GYAPYLTDAKNAPVYYDSIK
-307 FCIGIGESDG
+307 
-317 TCTVSFRNLKFT
+317 N
-329 NVKLVREVKADSD
+329 NVKLD
-342 SIERVDGAAP
+342 SI
-352 VNKAQFDNTVQDSFY
+352 VN
-367 PYNTNAS
+367 
-374 TAGGWAVWHDNIT
+374 GE
-387 SQLSKKIDNVTYGNG
+387 G
-402 KLQSYTN
+402 KMQSYTN
-409 SPIAT
+409 ASLGQISADGANHSYYKFAQTEYVDMYNYSGESSIQSAILKYGADAAKT
-414 IGGQNYYKTS
+414 IGVGDRLITGISSDGTLQTS
-424 TVTYHDTYNY
+424 
-434 LPGLMGYIDSGD
+434 
-446 ISQGFTTETLKYVCE
+446 ETN
-461 CGYVYTGTSF
+461 
-471 DSLDNSYTC
+471 NSTHL
-480 PNCGKSKSAFTK
+480 
-492 TINVPSK
+492 
-499 MAQDIDINYA
+499 QYA
-509 SGIKQVIVGS
+509 SGIKTVTVNETTFNIW
-519 KYREEDADDTTG
+519 DATDRAKTKAITVENDDG
-531 GTLAAVFNLY
+531 V
-541 DANSYGENHGKGI
+541 
-554 YVEGQ
+554 
-559 LVGWAVVTKTNRA
+559 AVVVGYAKVNYINRG
-572 EVVVKTYMYTNARVA
+572 RVA
-587 TQVMDYGFSSNRWN
+587 VMIYMIANGTVQTSVGDYGGISSKSR
-601 IEYSGIDTTAPDDNV
+601 IEFSGIDTTSPDDSV
-616 NSGTNVSLD
+616 NGGTNVSLD
-625 KFVGANA
+625 NYIKSSSS
-632 QDLAWLRQNKIVA
+632 DLAWFRQNKIVA
-645 DGSININEDDT
+645 DGSINVNEDDT
-656 AAGYSPYI
+656 AAGYSPYL
-664 WFYTVNREDSLAE
+664 WFYTVNRADSLAK
-677 LNNIAI
+677 LNGIAV

-689 AAVKA
+689 NAVKA

-770 YTVDYSFDKNGVQTT
+770 YTVDYSFNKNGVQTT

-840 IAGIANYIT
+840 VAGIANYI
-849 SASGTATTAVGN
+849 SSVSGAATTAVSN

-876 AVEGGN
+876 AVDEGGN

-907 GQYASINAI
+907 GQYVSINAI

-1024 AIDIQKE
+1024 AIDVQKE

-1150 NVLFENYTQNQ
+1150 NVLLENYTQNQ

-1304 DFETN
+1304 NFETN

-1363 SENIVVNLVLK
+1363 SENIFVNLVLK

-1457 VADVFSAYNPVTD
+1457 VADVFSAYKPVTD

-1513 VVQTTKYKF
+1513 IVQTTKYKF

-1580 SLGAQIADLT
+1580 SLGAKIAELT

-1601 ILLGGNLDDGNVVI
+1601 ILLGGTLDDGNVVI

-1649 FVWSENTLV
+1649 FVWGENTLV

-1752 DVTSVGGQ
+1752 DVASVGGQ
-1760 AIAKDGNYANV
+1760 AIAKDGSYANV

-1780 NGVFVRAIFD
+1780 DGVFVRAIFD

-1908 GIRSIVFDAFSLS
+1908 GIRSIVFDTFSLS

-1946 AKDTVAIDDSTFV
+1946 ANDTVAIDDNTFV

-2107 AVDRDYNKK
+2107 AVDRDYNKQ

-2150 NAGTHSV
+2150 NAGTHTV
-2157 RVSGYSVLD
+2157 TVSGYSVLD

-2418 ITGNIKARPVLVS
+2418 ITGNIEARPVLVS

-2553 TTDKYILKN
+2553 TTDKYVLKN

-2628 ATDTDAFEKT
+2628 ATDTNAFEKT

-2827 TLPQAYASFA
+2827 TLPQAYVSFA

-3004 LAGIDTISARDND
+3004 LAGIDTISTRDND
-3017 GQIRTIFDI
+3017 GQVRTIFDI

-3038 EIVLPKLTGVSVG
+3038 DIVLPKLTGVSVG

-3430 LDDQLVLLSNTSTT
+3430 LDDQLVLLSNTPTT

>member
-1 MYKNLRAHT
+1 
-10 RYESVHAHNT
+10 
-20 KPEVDIMRNGN
+20 MRNGN

-54 VAISVTPDGYF
+54 VALSNDAIGGIANAYDVKNQDKPDDATLGVASAIKGDHGELTGVNFGYPGTSTQTTWMFVETYNTVVPSTSNHQIYKKKGNTNMYTHIGDANHWYWGVSNGRASAEVHGVINFDLSGFISQMIQNDNVTVKAKITANIGAREGSVVGANYVNNLFYSALGVPAGKKMTGGLSFDIRNNDNASGEDKSGFVSNYQNSSNKGAQDRTSNEITLDKNTPGLAFALGCGWGQQWSDEDHYVYMSNIRVTFTITFNNVTDGSGLNIGDNAAPVASSTYGIQ
-65 NSAKALN
+65 NSYQQ
-72 PDGDTSGLVRVYQKD
+72 GTSGSGYAPYLTD
-87 AYLNTSTLVN
+87 A
-97 PDDYALSAFK
+97 
-107 TDFESIM
+107 
-114 GYGKN
+114 KN
-119 ANNSKTEWSIGDVTF
+119 AP
-134 NKYVFG
+134 
-140 MKNITYNSE
+140 
-149 KGKIKSQD
+149 
-157 SEEEDKTVGVYPLA
+157 VY
-171 GGGAKMSFYIDAGL
+171 Y
-185 FGADSIS
+185 DSIK
-192 AVLNVV
+192 N
-198 LPEYLQS
+198 
-205 LISTNDEYSLQFDA
+205 
-219 QIDVSKGDNLVNVS
+219 
-233 AQNYQRARAK
+233 
-243 IATAPETLSAVD
+243 
-255 ENHIQY
+255 
-261 TGANKAG
+261 
-268 DVKDSQYGYQSN
+268 
-280 TTSNGSWSGSTLS
+280 
-293 FTGIVANSANPYIY
+293 
-307 FCIGIGESDG
+307 
-317 TCTVSFRNLKFT
+317 
-329 NVKLVREVKADSD
+329 NVKLD
-342 SIERVDGAAP
+342 SIVDGE
-352 VNKAQFDNTVQDSFY
+352 
-367 PYNTNAS
+367 
-374 TAGGWAVWHDNIT
+374 
-387 SQLSKKIDNVTYGNG
+387 G
-402 KLQSYTN
+402 KMQSYTN
-409 SPIAT
+409 ASLGQISADGANHSYYKFAQTEYVDMYNYSGESSIQSAILKYGADAAKT
-414 IGGQNYYKTS
+414 IGVGDRLITGISSDGTLQTS
-424 TVTYHDTYNY
+424 
-434 LPGLMGYIDSGD
+434 
-446 ISQGFTTETLKYVCE
+446 ETN
-461 CGYVYTGTSF
+461 
-471 DSLDNSYTC
+471 NSTHL
-480 PNCGKSKSAFTK
+480 
-492 TINVPSK
+492 
-499 MAQDIDINYA
+499 QYA
-509 SGIKQVIVGS
+509 SGIKTVTVNETTFNIW
-519 KYREEDADDTTG
+519 DATDRAKTKAITVENDDG
-531 GTLAAVFNLY
+531 
-541 DANSYGENHGKGI
+541 
-554 YVEGQ
+554 
-559 LVGWAVVTKTNRA
+559 VT
-572 EVVVKTYMYTNARVA
+572 VVVGYAKVNYINRGRVA
-587 TQVMDYGFSSNRWN
+587 VMIYMIANGTVQTSVGDYGGISSKSR
-601 IEYSGIDTTAPDDNV
+601 IEFSGIDTTSPDDSV
-616 NSGTNVSLD
+616 NGGTNVSLD
-625 KFVGANA
+625 NYIKSSSS
-632 QDLAWLRQNKIVA
+632 DLAWFRQNKIVA
-645 DGSININEDDT
+645 DGSINVNEDDT

-664 WFYTVNREDSLAE
+664 WFYTVNRADSLAA

-700 ALGEISSFTY
+700 AYGEISSFTY

-723 EQGNPASIT
+723 EQGNPTSIT

-770 YTVDYSFDKNGVQTT
+770 YTVDYSFNKNGVQTT

-840 IAGIANYIT
+840 VAGIANYIT
-849 SASGTATTAVGN
+849 SASGTATTAVSN

-876 AVEGGN
+876 AVDEGGN

-961 ELPSSRNWFTTSYN
+961 ELPSLRNWFTTSYN

-1024 AIDIQKE
+1024 AIDVQKE

-1150 NVLFENYTQNQ
+1150 NVLLENYTQNQ

-1193 DLEKSNRFEL
+1193 DLEKSNKFEL

-1363 SENIVVNLVLK
+1363 SENIFVNLVLK

-1422 DAWSASKAFGDSDP
+1422 DAWSASKDFGDSDP

-1457 VADVFSAYNPVTD
+1457 VADVFSAYKPVTD

-1481 GGSISRES
+1481 GGSITRES

-1522 TIEKRIVKLDV
+1522 TIKKRIVKLDV

-1548 EIGKI
+1548 EISKI
-1553 APAYKIAAKDM
+1553 APAYKIAATDM

-1580 SLGAQIADLT
+1580 SLGAQIAELT

-1649 FVWSENTLV
+1649 FVWGENTLV

-1723 NPASIVV
+1723 NPATIVV

-1771 AYNDILAQI
+1771 AYNDILAKI

-1908 GIRSIVFDAFSLS
+1908 GIRSIVFDTFSLS

-1946 AKDTVAIDDSTFV
+1946 AKDTVAIDDSTSV

-2042 VALFFVIDKP
+2042 IALFFVIDKP

-2069 IDENAVYN
+2069 IDENAMYN

-2107 AVDRDYNKK
+2107 AVDRDYNKQ

-2202 YDGTSNVVVDNVNGT
+2202 YDGTSNVVVNNVNGT

-2418 ITGNIKARPVLVS
+2418 ITGNIEARPVLVS

-2827 TLPQAYASFA
+2827 TLPQAYVSFA

-3004 LAGIDTISARDND
+3004 LAGIDTISTRDND
-3017 GQIRTIFDI
+3017 GQVRTIFDI

-3109 KVRRYINANGQFVAR
+3109 KVRRYINANGKFVAR

-3218 AGKYRVIVAL
+3218 AGKYRVVVAL

-3235 ECGKNYNAAST
+3235 ECGKNYNASST

-3376 VVANRLEVKEIKTNN
+3376 VVANKLEVKEIKTNN

-3430 LDDQLVLLSNTSTT
+3430 LDDQLVLLSNTPTT

>member
-1 MYKNLRAHT
+1 
-10 RYESVHAHNT
+10 
-20 KPEVDIMRNGN
+20 MRNGN

-54 VAISVTPDGYF
+54 FSLSENNSQVASAYTVVEQEKADDATLGSPSAFFGDNSELTGMHFGYPGLSANTQTWTFTETYNTVVPSTGNHQIFKLKGNTKMYTHVGDANHWLWGVSNGMAAAEVHGVMNFNLSGFVAQMIQNDNVTVKAKVTANIGAKEGDSTWLVSYVNNLFYSAVAVPAGKELTGGLSYDLRNNKSESGQDKTGFIVGYQNSDKKGAQDRTSNEVTLTKETPGLGFALGCGWGQQAGSYDHHVYMSNIRVTFTITFNNVTDGSGLNIGDNAAPVASSTYGIQ
-65 NSAKALN
+65 NSYQQ
-72 PDGDTSGLVRVYQKD
+72 GTSGSGYAPYLTD
-87 AYLNTSTLVN
+87 A
-97 PDDYALSAFK
+97 
-107 TDFESIM
+107 
-114 GYGKN
+114 KN
-119 ANNSKTEWSIGDVTF
+119 AP
-134 NKYVFG
+134 
-140 MKNITYNSE
+140 
-149 KGKIKSQD
+149 
-157 SEEEDKTVGVYPLA
+157 VY
-171 GGGAKMSFYIDAGL
+171 Y
-185 FGADSIS
+185 DSIK
-192 AVLNVV
+192 N
-198 LPEYLQS
+198 
-205 LISTNDEYSLQFDA
+205 
-219 QIDVSKGDNLVNVS
+219 
-233 AQNYQRARAK
+233 
-243 IATAPETLSAVD
+243 
-255 ENHIQY
+255 
-261 TGANKAG
+261 
-268 DVKDSQYGYQSN
+268 
-280 TTSNGSWSGSTLS
+280 
-293 FTGIVANSANPYIY
+293 
-307 FCIGIGESDG
+307 
-317 TCTVSFRNLKFT
+317 
-329 NVKLVREVKADSD
+329 NVKLD
-342 SIERVDGAAP
+342 SIVDGA
-352 VNKAQFDNTVQDSFY
+352 
-367 PYNTNAS
+367 
-374 TAGGWAVWHDNIT
+374 
-387 SQLSKKIDNVTYGNG
+387 G
-402 KLQSYTN
+402 KMQSYTN
-409 SPIAT
+409 ASLGQISADGANHSYYKFAQTEYVDMYNYSGESSIQSAILKYGADAAKT
-414 IGGQNYYKTS
+414 IGVGDRLITGISSDGTLQTS
-424 TVTYHDTYNY
+424 ETN
-434 LPGLMGYIDSGD
+434 DSTHL
-446 ISQGFTTETLKYVCE
+446 Q
-461 CGYVYTGTSF
+461 
-471 DSLDNSYTC
+471 
-480 PNCGKSKSAFTK
+480 
-492 TINVPSK
+492 
-499 MAQDIDINYA
+499 YA
-509 SGIKQVIVGS
+509 SGIKTVTVNETTFNIW
-519 KYREEDADDTTG
+519 DATDRAKTKAITVENDDG
-531 GTLAAVFNLY
+531 V
-541 DANSYGENHGKGI
+541 
-554 YVEGQ
+554 
-559 LVGWAVVTKTNRA
+559 AVVVGYAKVNYINRG
-572 EVVVKTYMYTNARVA
+572 RVA
-587 TQVMDYGFSSNRWN
+587 VMIYMIANGTVQTSAEDYGGNSSKSR
-601 IEYSGIDTTAPDDNV
+601 IEFSGIDTTSPDDSV
-616 NSGTNVSLD
+616 NGGTNVSLD
-625 KFVGANA
+625 NYIKSSSS
-632 QDLAWLRQNKIVA
+632 DLAWFRQNKIVA

-664 WFYTVNREDSLAE
+664 WFYTVNRADSLAE

-700 ALGEISSFTY
+700 AYGEISSFTY
-710 DFANGVAKAYGGG
+710 DFANGVAKAYGGAD
-723 EQGNPASIT
+723 QGNPASIT

-815 RFEDANGAMHAIVVN
+815 RFEDANGAMNAIVVN

-840 IAGIANYIT
+840 VAGIANYIT
-849 SASGTATTAVGN
+849 SASGAATTAVSN

-882 GTFTFTIPAP
+882 GTFTFTIPTP

-961 ELPSSRNWFTTSYN
+961 ELPSLRNWFTTSYN

-1039 VTGDALD
+1039 ATGDALD

-1150 NVLFENYTQNQ
+1150 NVLLENYTQNQ

-1193 DLEKSNRFEL
+1193 DLEKSNKFEL

-1363 SENIVVNLVLK
+1363 SENIFVNLVLK

-1422 DAWSASKAFGDSDP
+1422 DAWSASKFFGDSDP

-1522 TIEKRIVKLDV
+1522 TIEKRKVKLDV

-1553 APAYKIAAKDM
+1553 APTYKIAAKDM

-1569 IEALFANGAQL
+1569 IEALFANGAKL
-1580 SLGAQIADLT
+1580 SLGAQIAELT
-1590 DENYSAAYKYA
+1590 EEDYSAVYKYA
-1601 ILLGGNLDDGNVVI
+1601 IVLGGTLDDGNVVI

-1630 QNAIVVKV
+1630 QNAIVIKV

-1649 FVWSENTLV
+1649 FVWGENTLV

-1680 VDVANGTIL
+1680 VDVANDTIL

-1694 VLSISGAKLY
+1694 ILSISGAKLY

-1723 NPASIVV
+1723 NPATIVV

-1752 DVTSVGGQ
+1752 DVASVGGQ
-1760 AIAKDGNYANV
+1760 AIAKDGSYANV
-1771 AYNDILAQI
+1771 AYDDILAQI

-1829 TQNSNFKVEAAVDST
+1829 TQNSNFKVETAVDST

-1908 GIRSIVFDAFSLS
+1908 GIRSIVFDTFSLS

-1946 AKDTVAIDDSTFV
+1946 AKEIVAIDDSTFV

-1994 NTKDLGVSS
+1994 NTKDLGVSD

-2069 IDENAVYN
+2069 IDENAMYN

-2107 AVDRDYNKK
+2107 AVDRDYNKQ

-2138 IGLKLAGKAANA
+2138 VGLKLAGKAANA

-2418 ITGNIKARPVLVS
+2418 ITGNIEARPVLVS

-2472 SYFIDKNVAIDKD
+2472 AYFIDKNVAIDKD

-2786 SNATLLAGVSYDL
+2786 SNVTLLAGVSYDL

-2827 TLPQAYASFA
+2827 TLPQAYVSFA

-2875 NGTTSKVSV
+2875 NGTTSQVSV

-3004 LAGIDTISARDND
+3004 LAGIDTISSRDND

-3038 EIVLPKLTGVSVG
+3038 DIVLPKLTGVSVG

-3349 STGVLELTTKSLA
+3349 STGVLELTAKSLA

-3430 LDDQLVLLSNTSTT
+3430 LDDQLVLLSNTPTT

>member
-1 MYKNLRAHT
+1 
-10 RYESVHAHNT
+10 
-20 KPEVDIMRNGN
+20 MRNGN
-31 KTRQLLSL
+31 QSRQLLSL

-54 VAISVTPDGYF
+54 TALATIGSIDMSGTSIAANEDDNEAKGGIVSVTADQGPLSAELFGFPGTDPTKKSWSATLTFNNTKFDSTNVSNFLSSGSANVGGVVGSTGSFRATEFDDKGNEASHGVGYAPYLY
-65 NSAKALN
+65 SAVN
-72 PDGDTSGLVRVYQKD
+72 YTFSDFMVRLMASSNYTVTAKM
-87 AYLNTSTLVN
+87 TSTMNKHHGGTIANRKNGFALV
-97 PDDYALSAFK
+97 SA
-107 TDFESIM
+107 
-114 GYGKN
+114 
-119 ANNSKTEWSIGDVTF
+119 
-134 NKYVFG
+134 
-140 MKNITYNSE
+140 
-149 KGKIKSQD
+149 KGKIKAQEKANENGDNIDVEAGNVSWTTNSNNTGTFTATTGD
-157 SEEEDKTVGVYPLA
+157 ATFSSEKQTMVMLWVSKSGVNMKNNYTISNISITFTITLNTGVA
-171 GGGAKMSFYIDAGL
+171 DGDGFTLIDGGAPVASDSYNLANAYSEGTSGSGYAPMLTNAKNANVYY
-185 FGADSIS
+185 DSI
-192 AVLNVV
+192 A
-198 LPEYLQS
+198 
-205 LISTNDEYSLQFDA
+205 
-219 QIDVSKGDNLVNVS
+219 KGIKTDYVN
-233 AQNYQRARAK
+233 
-243 IATAPETLSAVD
+243 
-255 ENHIQY
+255 
-261 TGANKAG
+261 
-268 DVKDSQYGYQSN
+268 
-280 TTSNGSWSGSTLS
+280 NGT
-293 FTGIVANSANPYIY
+293 
-307 FCIGIGESDG
+307 
-317 TCTVSFRNLKFT
+317 
-329 NVKLVREVKADSD
+329 
-342 SIERVDGAAP
+342 
-352 VNKAQFDNTVQDSFY
+352 
-367 PYNTNAS
+367 
-374 TAGGWAVWHDNIT
+374 
-387 SQLSKKIDNVTYGNG
+387 G
-402 KLQSYTN
+402 KLQSYVNKKLGTLNVSGTN
-409 SPIAT
+409 VD
-414 IGGQNYYKTS
+414 YYKYAQTEF
-424 TVTYHDTYNY
+424 VDTYNY
-434 LPGLMGYIDSGD
+434 TNKTIQNAFVELGMDAAKYIGVGDRILTGIDSTNGTPTWTN
-446 ISQGFTTETLKYVCE
+446 TTATEHLH
-461 CGYVYTGTSF
+461 
-471 DSLDNSYTC
+471 
-480 PNCGKSKSAFTK
+480 
-492 TINVPSK
+492 
-499 MAQDIDINYA
+499 YA
-509 SGIKQVIVGS
+509 SGLKTVVINETTTFNMWDS
-519 KYREEDADDTTG
+519 SDYTKTKAITQEDDN
-531 GTLAAVFNLY
+531 GTL
-541 DANSYGENHGKGI
+541 
-554 YVEGQ
+554 
-559 LVGWAVVTKTNRA
+559 VTIGYAKVSKTNRGRL
-572 EVVVKTYMYTNARVA
+572 VVMVYMITNGTVS
-587 TQVMDYGFSSNRWN
+587 TKVTDYGGSPTTTR
-601 IEYSGIDTTAPDDNV
+601 IDVSGIDLTNPDEKVNGNTSISLENFITSNSSGLSTWYRRDDITADAEIRID
-616 NSGTNVSLD
+616 
-625 KFVGANA
+625 
-632 QDLAWLRQNKIVA
+632 
-645 DGSININEDDT
+645 EDDS
-656 AAGYSPYI
+656 AAGYSPYL
-664 WFYTVNREDSLAE
+664 WFYTVNRADSLAA
-677 LNNIAI
+677 LNDIAI

-700 ALGEISSFTY
+700 AYGEISSFTY

-840 IAGIANYIT
+840 VAGIANYIT
-849 SASGTATTAVGN
+849 SASGAATMAVSN

-876 AVEGGN
+876 AVDEGGN
-882 GTFTFTIPAP
+882 GTFTFTIPTP
-892 ATAFFEWIST
+892 VTAFLEWIST

-961 ELPSSRNWFTTSYN
+961 ELPSLRNWFTTSYN

-1039 VTGDALD
+1039 TKGDALD

-1150 NVLFENYTQNQ
+1150 NVLLENYTQNQ

-1180 TLRVTLDDFNNLT
+1180 TLQVALDDFNNLT

-1249 DNNLLYENNE
+1249 DNNLLYKNNE

-1363 SENIVVNLVLK
+1363 SENIFVNLVLK

-1457 VADVFSAYNPVTD
+1457 VAEVFSAYNPVTD

-1548 EIGKI
+1548 EISKI
-1553 APAYKIAAKDM
+1553 APAYKISAEDM

-1569 IEALFANGAQL
+1569 IEALFANGAKL
-1580 SLGAQIADLT
+1580 SLGAKIAELT
-1590 DENYSAAYKYA
+1590 EEDYSEVYKYA
-1601 ILLGGNLDDGNVVI
+1601 IVLGGTLDDGNVVI

-1638 KDGVNFEFVYG
+1638 KDGVKFEFVYG
-1649 FVWSENTLV
+1649 FVWGENTLV

-1694 VLSISGAKLY
+1694 ILSISGAKLY

-1723 NPASIVV
+1723 NPATIVV

-1752 DVTSVGGQ
+1752 DVASVGGQ
-1760 AIAKDGNYANV
+1760 AIAKDGSYANV
-1771 AYNDILAQI
+1771 AYDDILAQI

-1908 GIRSIVFDAFSLS
+1908 GIRSIVFDTFSLS

-1935 DGNSTQVNGSA
+1935 DGNSTQVNGSS

-2150 NAGTHSV
+2150 NAGTHTV
-2157 RVSGYSVLD
+2157 TVSGYSVLD

-2270 RFDGTDTDILKNYV
+2270 KFDGTDTDILKNYV
-2284 LEGARYSKVDDKYN
+2284 LEGARFSKVDDKYN

-2418 ITGNIKARPVLVS
+2418 ITGNIEARPVLVS

-2737 VSTGKFTGKVT
+2737 VSTGKFTSKVT

-2786 SNATLLAGVSYDL
+2786 SNATLLADVSYDL

-2827 TLPQAYASFA
+2827 TLPQAYVSFA

-2893 VSNAYSANYGDV
+2893 VSNAYSANYGEV

-3017 GQIRTIFDI
+3017 GQVRTIFDI
-3026 AGTNAKFDTATL
+3026 AGANAKFDTATL

-3259 TLSSDGYAM
+3259 TFSSDGYAM

-3349 STGVLELTTKSLA
+3349 STGVLELTAKSLA

-3430 LDDQLVLLSNTSTT
+3430 LDDQLVLLSNTPTT

>member
-1 MYKNLRAHT
+1 
-10 RYESVHAHNT
+10 
-20 KPEVDIMRNGN
+20 MRNGN

-54 VAISVTPDGYF
+54 F
-65 NSAKALN
+65 
-72 PDGDTSGLVRVYQKD
+72 
-87 AYLNTSTLVN
+87 
-97 PDDYALSAFK
+97 ALSASVSQVASAYTVVEQEKADDATLGSPSAFFGDNSELTGMHFGYPGLSANTQTWTFTETYNTVVPSTGNHQIFK
-107 TDFESIM
+107 LKGNTTMYTHVGDANHWLWGVKNGMAAAEVHGVMNFNLSGFVAQMIQNDNVTVKAKVTANIGAKEGDSTWLVSYVNNLFYSAVAVPAGKELTGGLSYDLRNNKSESGQDKTGFIAGYQNSDKKGAQDRTSNEVTLTKETPGLGFALGCGWGQQAGSYDHHVYMSNIRVTFTITFNNVTDGSGLNIGDNAAPVASSTYGIQNSYQQGTSGS
-114 GYGKN
+114 GYAPYLTDAKN
-119 ANNSKTEWSIGDVTF
+119 AP
-134 NKYVFG
+134 
-140 MKNITYNSE
+140 
-149 KGKIKSQD
+149 
-157 SEEEDKTVGVYPLA
+157 VY
-171 GGGAKMSFYIDAGL
+171 Y
-185 FGADSIS
+185 DSIK
-192 AVLNVV
+192 N
-198 LPEYLQS
+198 
-205 LISTNDEYSLQFDA
+205 
-219 QIDVSKGDNLVNVS
+219 
-233 AQNYQRARAK
+233 
-243 IATAPETLSAVD
+243 
-255 ENHIQY
+255 
-261 TGANKAG
+261 
-268 DVKDSQYGYQSN
+268 
-280 TTSNGSWSGSTLS
+280 
-293 FTGIVANSANPYIY
+293 
-307 FCIGIGESDG
+307 
-317 TCTVSFRNLKFT
+317 
-329 NVKLVREVKADSD
+329 NVKLD
-342 SIERVDGAAP
+342 SIVDGA
-352 VNKAQFDNTVQDSFY
+352 
-367 PYNTNAS
+367 
-374 TAGGWAVWHDNIT
+374 
-387 SQLSKKIDNVTYGNG
+387 G
-402 KLQSYTN
+402 KMQSYTN
-409 SPIAT
+409 ASLGQISADGANHSYYKFAQTEYVDMYNYSGESSIQSAILKYGADAAKT
-414 IGGQNYYKTS
+414 IGVGDRLITGISSDGTLQTS
-424 TVTYHDTYNY
+424 
-434 LPGLMGYIDSGD
+434 
-446 ISQGFTTETLKYVCE
+446 ETN
-461 CGYVYTGTSF
+461 
-471 DSLDNSYTC
+471 NSTHL
-480 PNCGKSKSAFTK
+480 
-492 TINVPSK
+492 
-499 MAQDIDINYA
+499 QYA
-509 SGIKQVIVGS
+509 SGIKTVTVNETTFNIW
-519 KYREEDADDTTG
+519 DATDRAKTKAITVENDDG
-531 GTLAAVFNLY
+531 V
-541 DANSYGENHGKGI
+541 
-554 YVEGQ
+554 
-559 LVGWAVVTKTNRA
+559 AVVVGYAKVNYINRG
-572 EVVVKTYMYTNARVA
+572 RVA
-587 TQVMDYGFSSNRWN
+587 VMIYMIANGTVQTSVGDYGGISSKSR
-601 IEYSGIDTTAPDDNV
+601 IEFSGIDTTSPDDSV

-625 KFVGANA
+625 NYIKSSSS
-632 QDLAWLRQNKIVA
+632 DLAWFRQNKIVA

-656 AAGYSPYI
+656 AAGYSPYL

-700 ALGEISSFTY
+700 AYGEISSFTY

-840 IAGIANYIT
+840 VAGIANYIT
-849 SASGTATTAVGN
+849 SASGAATMAVGN

-1094 VSASVKSNAKLES
+1094 VAASVKSNAKLES

-1150 NVLFENYTQNQ
+1150 NVLLENYTQNQ

-1180 TLRVTLDDFNNLT
+1180 TLQVTLDDFNNLT
-1193 DLEKSNRFEL
+1193 DLEKSNKFEL

-1259 GGTTTDPSEAKLD
+1259 GGTITDPSEAKLD
-1272 SDGNPVFFVPTKVG
+1272 SDGNPMFFVPTKVG

-1363 SENIVVNLVLK
+1363 SENIFVNLVLK

-1457 VADVFSAYNPVTD
+1457 VADVFSAYKPVTD

-1522 TIEKRIVKLDV
+1522 TIEKRTVKLDV

-1553 APAYKIAAKDM
+1553 APAYKIAANDM

-1569 IEALFANGAQL
+1569 IEALFANGAKL
-1580 SLGAQIADLT
+1580 SLGAKIAELT
-1590 DENYSAAYKYA
+1590 EEDYSAVYKYA
-1601 ILLGGNLDDGNVVI
+1601 IVLGGTLDDGNVVI

-1649 FVWSENTLV
+1649 FVWGENTLV

-1694 VLSISGAKLY
+1694 ILSISGAKLY

-1723 NPASIVV
+1723 NPATIVV

-1752 DVTSVGGQ
+1752 DVASVGGQ
-1760 AIAKDGNYANV
+1760 AIAKDGSYANV

-1849 EQKSIDLSTKYF
+1849 EQKNIDLSTKYF

-1875 YNGAN
+1875 YNGTN

-1908 GIRSIVFDAFSLS
+1908 GIRSIVFDTFSLS

-1972 IIISAGIIALL
+1972 IIISAGVIALL

-1994 NTKDLGVSS
+1994 NTKDLGVSD

-2069 IDENAVYN
+2069 IDENAMYN

-2138 IGLKLAGKAANA
+2138 IGLILEGKAANA
-2150 NAGTHSV
+2150 NAGTHTV
-2157 RVSGYSVLD
+2157 TVSGYSVLD

-2270 RFDGTDTDILKNYV
+2270 KFDGTDTDILKNYV

-2418 ITGNIKARPVLVS
+2418 ITGNIEARPVLVS

-2472 SYFIDKNVAIDKD
+2472 AYFIDKNVAIDKD

-2827 TLPQAYASFA
+2827 TLPQAYVSFA

-2893 VSNAYSANYGDV
+2893 VSNAYSANYGEV

-2931 GQSVNTLFAK
+2931 GQSVNTLFAN

-3004 LAGIDTISARDND
+3004 LAGIDTISSRDND

-3171 TAGGEN
+3171 TAGGAN

-3349 STGVLELTTKSLA
+3349 STGVLELTAKSLA

-3430 LDDQLVLLSNTSTT
+3430 LDDQLVLLSNTPTT

>member
-54 VAISVTPDGYF
+54 FALSKNNSQVASAYTVVEQEKDDDATLGSPSSFFGDNGELTGTHFGYPGLSADTQTWTFTETYNTVVPSTGNHQIFKLKGNTTMYTHVGDANHWLWGVKNGMAAAEVHGVMNFNLSGFVAQMIQNDNVTVKAKVTANIGAKEGDSTWLVSYVNNLFYSAVAVPAGKELTGGLSYDLRNNKSESGQDKTGFIAGYQNSNKKGAQDRTSNEVTLTKETPGLGFALGCGWRQQVGSYDHHVYMSNIRVTFTITFNNVTDGSGLNIGDNAAPVASSTYGIQ
-65 NSAKALN
+65 NSYQQ
-72 PDGDTSGLVRVYQKD
+72 GTSGSGYAPYLTD
-87 AYLNTSTLVN
+87 A
-97 PDDYALSAFK
+97 
-107 TDFESIM
+107 
-114 GYGKN
+114 KN
-119 ANNSKTEWSIGDVTF
+119 AP
-134 NKYVFG
+134 
-140 MKNITYNSE
+140 
-149 KGKIKSQD
+149 
-157 SEEEDKTVGVYPLA
+157 VY
-171 GGGAKMSFYIDAGL
+171 Y
-185 FGADSIS
+185 DSIK
-192 AVLNVV
+192 N
-198 LPEYLQS
+198 
-205 LISTNDEYSLQFDA
+205 
-219 QIDVSKGDNLVNVS
+219 
-233 AQNYQRARAK
+233 
-243 IATAPETLSAVD
+243 
-255 ENHIQY
+255 
-261 TGANKAG
+261 
-268 DVKDSQYGYQSN
+268 
-280 TTSNGSWSGSTLS
+280 
-293 FTGIVANSANPYIY
+293 
-307 FCIGIGESDG
+307 
-317 TCTVSFRNLKFT
+317 
-329 NVKLVREVKADSD
+329 NVKLD
-342 SIERVDGAAP
+342 SIVDGA
-352 VNKAQFDNTVQDSFY
+352 
-367 PYNTNAS
+367 
-374 TAGGWAVWHDNIT
+374 
-387 SQLSKKIDNVTYGNG
+387 G
-402 KLQSYTN
+402 KMQSYTN
-409 SPIAT
+409 ASLGQISADGANHSYYKFAQTEYVDMYNYSGESSIQSAILKYGADAAKT
-414 IGGQNYYKTS
+414 IGVGDRLITGISSDGTLQTS
-424 TVTYHDTYNY
+424 ETN
-434 LPGLMGYIDSGD
+434 DSTHL
-446 ISQGFTTETLKYVCE
+446 Q
-461 CGYVYTGTSF
+461 
-471 DSLDNSYTC
+471 
-480 PNCGKSKSAFTK
+480 
-492 TINVPSK
+492 
-499 MAQDIDINYA
+499 YA
-509 SGIKQVIVGS
+509 SGIKTVTVNETTFNIW
-519 KYREEDADDTTG
+519 DATDRAKTKAITVENDDG
-531 GTLAAVFNLY
+531 
-541 DANSYGENHGKGI
+541 
-554 YVEGQ
+554 
-559 LVGWAVVTKTNRA
+559 VT
-572 EVVVKTYMYTNARVA
+572 VVVGYAKVNYINRGRVA
-587 TQVMDYGFSSNRWN
+587 VMIYMIANGTVQTSVGDYGGISSKSR
-601 IEYSGIDTTAPDDNV
+601 IEFSGIDTTSPDDSV
-616 NSGTNVSLD
+616 NGGTNVSLD
-625 KFVGANA
+625 NYIKSSSS
-632 QDLAWLRQNKIVA
+632 DLAWFRQNKIVA

-656 AAGYSPYI
+656 AAGYSPYL

-700 ALGEISSFTY
+700 AYGEISSFTY

-840 IAGIANYIT
+840 VAGIANYIT
-849 SASGTATTAVGN
+849 SASGAATMAVGN

-876 AVEGGN
+876 AVDEGGN
-882 GTFTFTIPAP
+882 GTFTFTIPTP

-948 EDEEGYL
+948 KDEEGYL

-1039 VTGDALD
+1039 ATGDALD

-1150 NVLFENYTQNQ
+1150 NVLLENYTQNQ
-1161 VWSGISNENAQ
+1161 VWSGISNDNAQ

-1180 TLRVTLDDFNNLT
+1180 TLQVTLDDFNNLT
-1193 DLEKSNRFEL
+1193 DLEKSNKFEL

-1272 SDGNPVFFVPTKVG
+1272 SDGNPMFFVPTKVG

-1342 ASSVLGMLDFDVTG
+1342 ASSVVGMLDFDVTG

-1363 SENIVVNLVLK
+1363 SENIFVNLVLK

-1457 VADVFSAYNPVTD
+1457 VADVFSAYRPVTD

-1522 TIEKRIVKLDV
+1522 TIKKRIVKLDV

-1553 APAYKIAAKDM
+1553 APAYKIAAEDM

-1569 IEALFANGAQL
+1569 IEALFANGAKL
-1580 SLGAQIADLT
+1580 SLGAQIAEITEEED
-1590 DENYSAAYKYA
+1590 YSAVYKYA
-1601 ILLGGNLDDGNVVI
+1601 IVLGGTLDDGNVVI

-1649 FVWSENTLV
+1649 FVWGENTLV

-1694 VLSISGAKLY
+1694 ILSISGAKLY

-1723 NPASIVV
+1723 NPATIVV

-1760 AIAKDGNYANV
+1760 AIAKDGSYANV
-1771 AYNDILAQI
+1771 AYDDILDQI

-1875 YNGAN
+1875 YNGTN

-1908 GIRSIVFDAFSLS
+1908 GIRSIVFDTFSLS

-2069 IDENAVYN
+2069 IDENAMYN

-2202 YDGTSNVVVDNVNGT
+2202 YDGTSNVVADNVNGT

-2418 ITGNIKARPVLVS
+2418 ITGNIEARPVLVS

-2472 SYFIDKNVAIDKD
+2472 AYFIDKNVAIDKD

-2827 TLPQAYASFA
+2827 TLPQAYVSFA

-3017 GQIRTIFDI
+3017 GQVRTIFDI
-3026 AGTNAKFDTATL
+3026 AGANAKFDTATL

-3075 EVVQGELETDEVI
+3075 KVVQGELETDEVI

-3185 NGYNLVKNADF
+3185 NGYNLVKDADF

-3259 TLSSDGYAM
+3259 TFSSDGYAM

-3349 STGVLELTTKSLA
+3349 STGVLELTAKSLA

-3430 LDDQLVLLSNTSTT
+3430 LDDQLVLLSNTPTT

>member
-54 VAISVTPDGYF
+54 VALS
-65 NSAKALN
+65 N
-72 PDGDTSGLVRVYQKD
+72 D
-87 AYLNTSTLVN
+87 A
-97 PDDYALSAFK
+97 
-107 TDFESIM
+107 
-114 GYGKN
+114 
-119 ANNSKTEWSIGDVTF
+119 IG
-134 NKYVFG
+134 G
-140 MKNITYNSE
+140 
-149 KGKIKSQD
+149 
-157 SEEEDKTVGVYPLA
+157 
-171 GGGAKMSFYIDAGL
+171 
-185 FGADSIS
+185 
-192 AVLNVV
+192 
-198 LPEYLQS
+198 
-205 LISTNDEYSLQFDA
+205 
-219 QIDVSKGDNLVNVS
+219 
-233 AQNYQRARAK
+233 
-243 IATAPETLSAVD
+243 IATAAESEKDGDATFGAGVSILGDHGELTGVDFGYPGIGTQTTWTYTETFNTVVSSTTNIQVYKETGDTKMFIEEGASGTWQFGVSNAAKAAQCHGVINFGASKFIDQMIQNENVVVTASITFSMGALSSNFNNKFYSAVAGPEALTAQKSYNLREKDGDSNYTYNYKNSSKEAAETFTTDAVTLSPGKNNLALATGLGWAQRLAPPYTPRRGL
-255 ENHIQY
+255 EIKNIQIKY
-261 TGANKAG
+261 TITFNNVTDSSSLNIG
-268 DVKDSQYGYQSN
+268 DNATPVASSTYGIQNSYQQG
-280 TTSNGSWSGSTLS
+280 TSGS
-293 FTGIVANSANPYIY
+293 GYAPYLTDAKNAPVYYDSIK
-307 FCIGIGESDG
+307 
-317 TCTVSFRNLKFT
+317 N
-329 NVKLVREVKADSD
+329 NVKLD
-342 SIERVDGAAP
+342 SIVDGA
-352 VNKAQFDNTVQDSFY
+352 
-367 PYNTNAS
+367 
-374 TAGGWAVWHDNIT
+374 
-387 SQLSKKIDNVTYGNG
+387 G
-402 KLQSYTN
+402 KMQSYTN
-409 SPIAT
+409 ASLGQISADGANHSYYKFAQTEYVDMYNYSGESSIQSAILKYGADAAKT
-414 IGGQNYYKTS
+414 IGVGDRLITGISSDGTLQTS
-424 TVTYHDTYNY
+424 
-434 LPGLMGYIDSGD
+434 
-446 ISQGFTTETLKYVCE
+446 ETN
-461 CGYVYTGTSF
+461 
-471 DSLDNSYTC
+471 NSTHL
-480 PNCGKSKSAFTK
+480 
-492 TINVPSK
+492 
-499 MAQDIDINYA
+499 QYA
-509 SGIKQVIVGS
+509 SGIKTVTVNETTFNIW
-519 KYREEDADDTTG
+519 DATDRAKTKAITVENDDG
-531 GTLAAVFNLY
+531 
-541 DANSYGENHGKGI
+541 
-554 YVEGQ
+554 
-559 LVGWAVVTKTNRA
+559 VT
-572 EVVVKTYMYTNARVA
+572 VVVGYAKVNYINRGRVA
-587 TQVMDYGFSSNRWN
+587 VMIYMIANGTVQTSVGDYGGISSKSR
-601 IEYSGIDTTAPDDNV
+601 IEFSGIDTTSPDDSV
-616 NSGTNVSLD
+616 NGGTNVSLD
-625 KFVGANA
+625 NYIKSSSS
-632 QDLAWLRQNKIVA
+632 DLAWFRQNKIVA

-656 AAGYSPYI
+656 AAGYSPYL

-700 ALGEISSFTY
+700 AYGEISSFTY

-723 EQGNPASIT
+723 EQGNPTSIT

-758 SFYTKVDYDRPE
+758 SFYTKVDYDRPD
-770 YTVDYSFDKNGVQTT
+770 YTVDYSFNKNGVQTT

-803 TLTAGGFSGYTF
+803 TLTAGGFSGYAF

-840 IAGIANYIT
+840 VAGIVDYIT
-849 SASGTATTAVGN
+849 SASGTATTAVSN

-876 AVEGGN
+876 AVDEGGN

-948 EDEEGYL
+948 EDDEEGYL

-1193 DLEKSNRFEL
+1193 DLEKSNKFEL

-1363 SENIVVNLVLK
+1363 SENISVNLVLK

-1457 VADVFSAYNPVTD
+1457 VADVFSAYKPVTD

-1481 GGSISRES
+1481 GGSITRES

-1569 IEALFANGAQL
+1569 IEALFANGAKL
-1580 SLGAQIADLT
+1580 SLGAQIAELT

-1649 FVWSENTLV
+1649 FVWGENTLV

-1723 NPASIVV
+1723 NPATIVV
-1730 KPTAQNL
+1730 KPTAQNF

-1908 GIRSIVFDAFSLS
+1908 GIRSIVFDTFSLS

-1946 AKDTVAIDDSTFV
+1946 ANDTVAIDDSTFV

-2107 AVDRDYNKK
+2107 AVDRDYNKQ

-2150 NAGTHSV
+2150 NVGTHSV

-2418 ITGNIKARPVLVS
+2418 ITGNIEARPVLVS

-2827 TLPQAYASFA
+2827 TLPQAYVSFA

-3004 LAGIDTISARDND
+3004 LAGIDTISTRDND
-3017 GQIRTIFDI
+3017 GQVRTIFDI

-3038 EIVLPKLTGVSVG
+3038 DIVLPKLTGVSVG

-3196 TLTYQVLKDGK
+3196 TLTHQVLKDGK

-3430 LDDQLVLLSNTSTT
+3430 LDDQLVLLSNTPTT

-3498 NHQSLDAWKIYVI
+3498 NHQSLDAWKICVI

>member
-1 MYKNLRAHT
+1 
-10 RYESVHAHNT
+10 
-20 KPEVDIMRNGN
+20 MRNGN

-54 VAISVTPDGYF
+54 FALSKNNSQVASAYTVVEQEKDDDATLGSPSSFFGDNGELTGTHFGYPGLSANTQTWTFTETYNTVVPSTGNHQIFKLKGNTKMYTHVGDANHWLWGVSNGMAAAEVHGAMNFNLSGFVAQMIQNDNVTVKAKVTANIGAKEGDSTWLISYVNNLFYSAVAVPAGKELTGGLSYDLRNNKSESGQDKTGFIVGYQNSDKKGAQDRTSNEVTLTKETPGLGFALGCGWGQQAGSYDHHVYMSNIRVTFTITFNGNFTDNASLTLGDNAAPVASSAYGIQNGYVQ
-65 NSAKALN
+65 
-72 PDGDTSGLVRVYQKD
+72 GTSGSGYAPYLTD
-87 AYLNTSTLVN
+87 A
-97 PDDYALSAFK
+97 
-107 TDFESIM
+107 
-114 GYGKN
+114 KN
-119 ANNSKTEWSIGDVTF
+119 AP
-134 NKYVFG
+134 
-140 MKNITYNSE
+140 
-149 KGKIKSQD
+149 
-157 SEEEDKTVGVYPLA
+157 VY
-171 GGGAKMSFYIDAGL
+171 Y
-185 FGADSIS
+185 DSIK
-192 AVLNVV
+192 N
-198 LPEYLQS
+198 
-205 LISTNDEYSLQFDA
+205 
-219 QIDVSKGDNLVNVS
+219 
-233 AQNYQRARAK
+233 
-243 IATAPETLSAVD
+243 
-255 ENHIQY
+255 
-261 TGANKAG
+261 
-268 DVKDSQYGYQSN
+268 
-280 TTSNGSWSGSTLS
+280 
-293 FTGIVANSANPYIY
+293 
-307 FCIGIGESDG
+307 
-317 TCTVSFRNLKFT
+317 
-329 NVKLVREVKADSD
+329 NVKLD
-342 SIERVDGAAP
+342 SIVDGA
-352 VNKAQFDNTVQDSFY
+352 
-367 PYNTNAS
+367 
-374 TAGGWAVWHDNIT
+374 
-387 SQLSKKIDNVTYGNG
+387 G
-402 KLQSYTN
+402 KMQSYTN
-409 SPIAT
+409 ASLGQISADGANHSYYKFAQTEYVDMYNYSGESSIQSAILKYGADAAKT
-414 IGGQNYYKTS
+414 IGVGDRLITGISSDGTLQTS
-424 TVTYHDTYNY
+424 
-434 LPGLMGYIDSGD
+434 
-446 ISQGFTTETLKYVCE
+446 ETN
-461 CGYVYTGTSF
+461 
-471 DSLDNSYTC
+471 NSTHL
-480 PNCGKSKSAFTK
+480 
-492 TINVPSK
+492 
-499 MAQDIDINYA
+499 QYA
-509 SGIKQVIVGS
+509 SGIKTVTVNETTFNIW
-519 KYREEDADDTTG
+519 DATDRAKTKAITVENDDG
-531 GTLAAVFNLY
+531 
-541 DANSYGENHGKGI
+541 
-554 YVEGQ
+554 
-559 LVGWAVVTKTNRA
+559 VT
-572 EVVVKTYMYTNARVA
+572 VVVGYAKVNYINRGRVA
-587 TQVMDYGFSSNRWN
+587 VMIYMIANGTVQTSVGDYGGISNKSR
-601 IEYSGIDTTAPDDNV
+601 IEFSGIDTTSPDDSV
-616 NSGTNVSLD
+616 NGGTNVSLD
-625 KFVGANA
+625 NYIKSSSS
-632 QDLAWLRQNKIVA
+632 DLAWFRQNKIVA

-656 AAGYSPYI
+656 AAGYSPYL
-664 WFYTVNREDSLAE
+664 WFYTVNRADSLAD
-677 LNNIAI
+677 LNGIAV

-689 AAVKA
+689 NAVKA

-710 DFANGVAKAYGGG
+710 DFANGVAKAYGGAD
-723 EQGNPASIT
+723 QGNPASIT

-770 YTVDYSFDKNGVQTT
+770 YTVDYSFDKNGVQAT

-840 IAGIANYIT
+840 VAGIANYIT
-849 SASGTATTAVGN
+849 SASGAATMAVSN

-1193 DLEKSNRFEL
+1193 DLEKSNKFEL

-1363 SENIVVNLVLK
+1363 SEKIFVNLVLK

-1470 TTADGYALFYA
+1470 TTAEGYALFYA

-1513 VVQTTKYKF
+1513 IVQTTKYKF

-1580 SLGAQIADLT
+1580 SLGAKIAELT

-1649 FVWSENTLV
+1649 FVWGENTLV

-1680 VDVANGTIL
+1680 VDIANGTIL

-1723 NPASIVV
+1723 NPATIVV

-1908 GIRSIVFDAFSLS
+1908 GIRSIVFDTFSLS

-1946 AKDTVAIDDSTFV
+1946 AKDIVAIDDSTFV

-2023 TEESDSF
+2023 AEESDSF

-2069 IDENAVYN
+2069 IDENAMYN

-2138 IGLKLAGKAANA
+2138 IGLKLEGKAANA

-2231 KKFSYDASKV
+2231 KKFSYDANKV

-2298 KINSLQVGAIDD
+2298 KINSLQVGALDD

-2562 DTASVEE
+2562 DTASVEK
-2569 AQNANAIV
+2569 AQNAIV

-2827 TLPQAYASFA
+2827 TLPQAYVSFA

-3004 LAGIDTISARDND
+3004 LAGIDTISSRDND
-3017 GQIRTIFDI
+3017 GQVRTIFDI

-3038 EIVLPKLTGVSVG
+3038 DIVLPKLTGVSVG

-3109 KVRRYINANGQFVAR
+3109 KVRRYINANGKFVAR

>member
-1 MYKNLRAHT
+1 
-10 RYESVHAHNT
+10 
-20 KPEVDIMRNGN
+20 MRNGN

-54 VAISVTPDGYF
+54 F
-65 NSAKALN
+65 
-72 PDGDTSGLVRVYQKD
+72 
-87 AYLNTSTLVN
+87 
-97 PDDYALSAFK
+97 ALSASVSQVASAYTVVEQEKADDATLGSPSAFFGDNSELTGMHFGYPGLSANTQTWTFTETYNTVVPSTGNHQIFK
-107 TDFESIM
+107 LKGNTTMYTHVGDANHWLWGVKNGMAAAEVHGVMNFNLSGFVAQMIQNDNVTVKAKVTANIGAKEGDSTWLVSYVNNLFYSAVAVPAGKELTGGLSYDLRNNKSESGQDKTGFIAGYQNSDKKGAQDRTSNEVTLTKETPGLGFALGCGWGQQAGSYDHHVYMSNIRVTFTITFNNVTDGSGLNIGDNAAPVASSTYGIQNSYVQGTSGS
-114 GYGKN
+114 GYAPYLTDAKN
-119 ANNSKTEWSIGDVTF
+119 AP
-134 NKYVFG
+134 
-140 MKNITYNSE
+140 
-149 KGKIKSQD
+149 
-157 SEEEDKTVGVYPLA
+157 VY
-171 GGGAKMSFYIDAGL
+171 Y
-185 FGADSIS
+185 DSIK
-192 AVLNVV
+192 N
-198 LPEYLQS
+198 
-205 LISTNDEYSLQFDA
+205 
-219 QIDVSKGDNLVNVS
+219 
-233 AQNYQRARAK
+233 
-243 IATAPETLSAVD
+243 
-255 ENHIQY
+255 
-261 TGANKAG
+261 
-268 DVKDSQYGYQSN
+268 
-280 TTSNGSWSGSTLS
+280 
-293 FTGIVANSANPYIY
+293 
-307 FCIGIGESDG
+307 
-317 TCTVSFRNLKFT
+317 
-329 NVKLVREVKADSD
+329 NVKLD
-342 SIERVDGAAP
+342 SIVDGA
-352 VNKAQFDNTVQDSFY
+352 
-367 PYNTNAS
+367 
-374 TAGGWAVWHDNIT
+374 
-387 SQLSKKIDNVTYGNG
+387 G
-402 KLQSYTN
+402 KMQSYTN
-409 SPIAT
+409 ASLGQISADGANHSYYKFAQTEYVDMYNYSGESSIQSAILKYGADAAKT
-414 IGGQNYYKTS
+414 IGVGDRLITGISSDGTLQTS
-424 TVTYHDTYNY
+424 ETN
-434 LPGLMGYIDSGD
+434 DSTHL
-446 ISQGFTTETLKYVCE
+446 Q
-461 CGYVYTGTSF
+461 
-471 DSLDNSYTC
+471 
-480 PNCGKSKSAFTK
+480 
-492 TINVPSK
+492 
-499 MAQDIDINYA
+499 YA
-509 SGIKQVIVGS
+509 SGIKTVTVNETTFNIW
-519 KYREEDADDTTG
+519 DATDRAKTKAITVENDDG
-531 GTLAAVFNLY
+531 V
-541 DANSYGENHGKGI
+541 
-554 YVEGQ
+554 
-559 LVGWAVVTKTNRA
+559 AVVVGYAKVNYINRG
-572 EVVVKTYMYTNARVA
+572 RVA
-587 TQVMDYGFSSNRWN
+587 VMIYMIANGTVQTSVGDYGGISRKSR
-601 IEYSGIDTTAPDDNV
+601 IEFSGIDTTSPDDSV

-625 KFVGANA
+625 NYIKSSSS
-632 QDLAWLRQNKIVA
+632 DLAWFRQNKIVA

-656 AAGYSPYI
+656 AAGYSPYL
-664 WFYTVNREDSLAE
+664 WFYTVNRADSLAE

-700 ALGEISSFTY
+700 AYGEISSFTY
-710 DFANGVAKAYGGG
+710 DFANGVAKAYGGAD
-723 EQGNPASIT
+723 QGNPASIT

-840 IAGIANYIT
+840 VAGIANYIT
-849 SASGTATTAVGN
+849 SASGAATMAVSN

-876 AVEGGN
+876 AVDEGGN
-882 GTFTFTIPAP
+882 GTFTFTIPTP

-961 ELPSSRNWFTTSYN
+961 ELPSLRNWFTTSYN

-1039 VTGDALD
+1039 ATGDALD

-1150 NVLFENYTQNQ
+1150 NVLLENYTQNQ

-1180 TLRVTLDDFNNLT
+1180 TLQVTLDDFNNLT
-1193 DLEKSNRFEL
+1193 DLEKSNKFEL

-1272 SDGNPVFFVPTKVG
+1272 SDGSPVFFVPTKVG

-1363 SENIVVNLVLK
+1363 SEKIFVNLVLK

-1422 DAWSASKAFGDSDP
+1422 DAWSASKFFGDSDP
-1436 EFRFGV
+1436 EFKFGV
-1442 ELAQFAGLYKSANEI
+1442 ALAQFANLYKSEDQI
-1457 VADVFSAYNPVTD
+1457 VADIFKGYRKDDETIES
-1470 TTADGYALFYA
+1470 GYALYFA
-1481 GGSISRES
+1481 DGRITREPV
-1489 AEGVGQYDF
+1489 EGVGQYDF

-1522 TIEKRIVKLDV
+1522 TIEKRKVTLDV

-1548 EIGKI
+1548 EISKI
-1553 APAYKIAAKDM
+1553 APTYKIAATDM

-1569 IEALFANGAQL
+1569 IEALFANGAKL
-1580 SLGAQIADLT
+1580 SLGAKIAELT
-1590 DENYSAAYKYA
+1590 EEDYSAVYKYA
-1601 ILLGGNLDDGNVVI
+1601 IVLGGTLDDGNVVI

-1649 FVWSENTLV
+1649 FVWGENTLV

-1694 VLSISGAKLY
+1694 ILSISGAKLY

-1723 NPASIVV
+1723 NPATIVV

-1737 SKVYGEEDGVYGIGF
+1737 SKVYGEEDGVYSIGF
-1752 DVTSVGGQ
+1752 DVASVGGQ
-1760 AIAKDGNYANV
+1760 AIAKDGSYANV
-1771 AYNDILAQI
+1771 AYDDIHDQI

-1875 YNGAN
+1875 YNGTN

-1908 GIRSIVFDAFSLS
+1908 GIRSIVFDTFSLS

-2069 IDENAVYN
+2069 IDENAMYN

-2107 AVDRDYNKK
+2107 AVDRDYNKQ

-2138 IGLKLAGKAANA
+2138 VGLKLTGKAANA
-2150 NAGTHSV
+2150 NAGTHTV
-2157 RVSGYSVLD
+2157 TVSGYSVLD

-2231 KKFSYDASKV
+2231 KKFSYVASKV

-2418 ITGNIKARPVLVS
+2418 ITGNIEARPVLVS

-2472 SYFIDKNVAIDKD
+2472 AYFIDKNVAIDKD

-2530 ADGTIVYEKP
+2530 ADDTIVYEKP

-2569 AQNANAIV
+2569 AQNVNAIV

-2603 AINYLPAQGKITQR
+2603 AINYLPAQGTITQR

-2827 TLPQAYASFA
+2827 TLPQAYVSFA

-2931 GQSVNTLFAK
+2931 GQSVNTLFAN

-3004 LAGIDTISARDND
+3004 LAGIDTISSRDND
-3017 GQIRTIFDI
+3017 GQVRTIFDI

-3038 EIVLPKLTGVSVG
+3038 DIVLPKLTGVSVG

-3171 TAGGEN
+3171 TAGGAN

-3349 STGVLELTTKSLA
+3349 STGVLELTAKSLA

-3430 LDDQLVLLSNTSTT
+3430 LDDQLVLLSNTPTT

>member
-1 MYKNLRAHT
+1 
-10 RYESVHAHNT
+10 
-20 KPEVDIMRNGN
+20 MRNGN

-54 VAISVTPDGYF
+54 VA
-65 NSAKALN
+65 L
-72 PDGDTSGLVRVYQKD
+72 
-87 AYLNTSTLVN
+87 
-97 PDDYALSAFK
+97 
-107 TDFESIM
+107 
-114 GYGKN
+114 
-119 ANNSKTEWSIGDVTF
+119 
-134 NKYVFG
+134 
-140 MKNITYNSE
+140 
-149 KGKIKSQD
+149 
-157 SEEEDKTVGVYPLA
+157 
-171 GGGAKMSFYIDAGL
+171 
-185 FGADSIS
+185 
-192 AVLNVV
+192 
-198 LPEYLQS
+198 
-205 LISTNDEYSLQFDA
+205 TNDA
-219 QIDVSKGDNLVNVS
+219 IGG
-233 AQNYQRARAK
+233 
-243 IATAPETLSAVD
+243 IATAAESEKEGDATFGAGVSILGDHGELTGVDFGYPGIGTQTTWTYTETFNTVVSSTTNIQVYKETGDTKMFIEEGASGTWQFGVSNAAKAAQCHGVINFGASKFIDQMIQNDNVVVTASITFSLGALSSNFNNKFYSAVVGPESLTAQKSYYLRKDGDSNYTYNYKNSSKEAAETFTTDAVTLSPGKNNLALATGLGWAQRIVPPYTPKRGL
-255 ENHIQY
+255 EIKNIQIKY
-261 TGANKAG
+261 TITFNNVTDGSGLNIG
-268 DVKDSQYGYQSN
+268 DNAAPVASSTYGIQNSYQQG
-280 TTSNGSWSGSTLS
+280 TSGS
-293 FTGIVANSANPYIY
+293 GYAPYLTDAKNAPVCYDSIK
-307 FCIGIGESDG
+307 
-317 TCTVSFRNLKFT
+317 N
-329 NVKLVREVKADSD
+329 NVKLD
-342 SIERVDGAAP
+342 SIVDGE
-352 VNKAQFDNTVQDSFY
+352 
-367 PYNTNAS
+367 
-374 TAGGWAVWHDNIT
+374 
-387 SQLSKKIDNVTYGNG
+387 G
-402 KLQSYTN
+402 KMQSYTN
-409 SPIAT
+409 ASLGQISADGANHSYYKFAQTEYVDMYNYSGESSIQSAILKYGADAAKT
-414 IGGQNYYKTS
+414 IGVGDRLITGISSDGTLQTS
-424 TVTYHDTYNY
+424 ETN
-434 LPGLMGYIDSGD
+434 DSTHL
-446 ISQGFTTETLKYVCE
+446 Q
-461 CGYVYTGTSF
+461 
-471 DSLDNSYTC
+471 
-480 PNCGKSKSAFTK
+480 
-492 TINVPSK
+492 
-499 MAQDIDINYA
+499 YA
-509 SGIKQVIVGS
+509 SGIKTVTVNETTFNIW
-519 KYREEDADDTTG
+519 DATDRAKTKAITVENDDG
-531 GTLAAVFNLY
+531 
-541 DANSYGENHGKGI
+541 
-554 YVEGQ
+554 
-559 LVGWAVVTKTNRA
+559 VT
-572 EVVVKTYMYTNARVA
+572 VVVGYAKVNYINRGRVA
-587 TQVMDYGFSSNRWN
+587 VMIYMIANGTVQTSVGDYGGISSKSR
-601 IEYSGIDTTAPDDNV
+601 IEFSGIDTTSPDDSV
-616 NSGTNVSLD
+616 NGGTNVSLD
-625 KFVGANA
+625 NYIKSSSS
-632 QDLAWLRQNKIVA
+632 DLAWFRQNKIVA

-664 WFYTVNREDSLAE
+664 WFYTVNRADSLAA

-700 ALGEISSFTY
+700 AYGEISSFTY

-840 IAGIANYIT
+840 VAGIVDYIT
-849 SASGTATTAVGN
+849 SASGTATTAVSN

-876 AVEGGN
+876 AVDEGGN
-882 GTFTFTIPAP
+882 GTFTFTIPTP

-961 ELPSSRNWFTTSYN
+961 ELPSLRNWFTTSYN

-1039 VTGDALD
+1039 ATGDALD

-1150 NVLFENYTQNQ
+1150 NVLLENYTQNQ

-1272 SDGNPVFFVPTKVG
+1272 SDGSPVFFVPTKVG

-1363 SENIVVNLVLK
+1363 SENIFVNLVLK

-1457 VADVFSAYNPVTD
+1457 VADVFSAYKPVTD

-1548 EIGKI
+1548 EISKI
-1553 APAYKIAAKDM
+1553 APAYKIAAEDM

-1580 SLGAQIADLT
+1580 SLGAQIAELT

-1601 ILLGGNLDDGNVVI
+1601 ILLGGTLDDGNVVI

-1730 KPTAQNL
+1730 KPTAQNF

-1752 DVTSVGGQ
+1752 DVASVGGQ
-1760 AIAKDGNYANV
+1760 AIAKDGSYANV

-1908 GIRSIVFDAFSLS
+1908 GIRSIVFDTFSLS

-1946 AKDTVAIDDSTFV
+1946 ANEIVAIDDSTFV

-1994 NTKDLGVSS
+1994 NTKDLGVSD

-2069 IDENAVYN
+2069 IDENAMYN

-2107 AVDRDYNKK
+2107 AVDRDYNKQ

-2418 ITGNIKARPVLVS
+2418 ITGNIEARPVLVS

-2737 VSTGKFTGKVT
+2737 VSTGKFTGKVA

-2827 TLPQAYASFA
+2827 TLPQAYVSFA

-3004 LAGIDTISARDND
+3004 LAGIDTISSRDND
-3017 GQIRTIFDI
+3017 GQVRTIFDI

-3038 EIVLPKLTGVSVG
+3038 DIVLPKLTGVSVG

-3109 KVRRYINANGQFVAR
+3109 KVRRYINANGKFVAR

-3407 AAMSQKAGV
+3407 AAMGQKAGV

-3430 LDDQLVLLSNTSTT
+3430 LDDQLVLLSNTPTT

>member
-10 RYESVHAHNT
+10 RYDSVHAHNT

-54 VAISVTPDGYF
+54 VALS
-65 NSAKALN
+65 N
-72 PDGDTSGLVRVYQKD
+72 D
-87 AYLNTSTLVN
+87 A
-97 PDDYALSAFK
+97 
-107 TDFESIM
+107 
-114 GYGKN
+114 
-119 ANNSKTEWSIGDVTF
+119 IG
-134 NKYVFG
+134 G
-140 MKNITYNSE
+140 
-149 KGKIKSQD
+149 
-157 SEEEDKTVGVYPLA
+157 
-171 GGGAKMSFYIDAGL
+171 
-185 FGADSIS
+185 
-192 AVLNVV
+192 
-198 LPEYLQS
+198 
-205 LISTNDEYSLQFDA
+205 
-219 QIDVSKGDNLVNVS
+219 
-233 AQNYQRARAK
+233 
-243 IATAPETLSAVD
+243 IATAAESEKDGDATFGAGVSILGDHGELTGVDFGYPGIGTQTTWTYTETFNTVVSSTTNIQVYKETGDTKMFIEEGASGTWQYGVSNAYIAAQCHGVINFGTSKFIDQMIQNDNVVVTASITFSLGALSSNFNNKFYSAVVGPEALTAQKSYNLREKDGDSNYTYNYKNSSKEAAETFTTDAVTLSPGKSNLALATGLGWSIKAVPPYTPRRGL
-255 ENHIQY
+255 EIKNIQIKY
-261 TGANKAG
+261 TITFNNVTDGSGLNIG
-268 DVKDSQYGYQSN
+268 DNAAPVASSTYGIQNSYQQG
-280 TTSNGSWSGSTLS
+280 TSGS
-293 FTGIVANSANPYIY
+293 GYAPYLTDAKNAPVYYDSIK
-307 FCIGIGESDG
+307 
-317 TCTVSFRNLKFT
+317 N
-329 NVKLVREVKADSD
+329 NVKLD
-342 SIERVDGAAP
+342 SI
-352 VNKAQFDNTVQDSFY
+352 VN
-367 PYNTNAS
+367 
-374 TAGGWAVWHDNIT
+374 GE
-387 SQLSKKIDNVTYGNG
+387 G
-402 KLQSYTN
+402 KMQSYTN
-409 SPIAT
+409 ASLGQISADGANHSYYKFAQTEYVDMYNYSGESSVQSAILKYGADAAKT
-414 IGGQNYYKTS
+414 IGVGDRLITGISSDGTLQTS
-424 TVTYHDTYNY
+424 ETN
-434 LPGLMGYIDSGD
+434 DSTHL
-446 ISQGFTTETLKYVCE
+446 Q
-461 CGYVYTGTSF
+461 
-471 DSLDNSYTC
+471 
-480 PNCGKSKSAFTK
+480 
-492 TINVPSK
+492 
-499 MAQDIDINYA
+499 YA
-509 SGIKQVIVGS
+509 SGIKTVTVNETTFNIW
-519 KYREEDADDTTG
+519 DATDRAKTKAITVENDDG
-531 GTLAAVFNLY
+531 
-541 DANSYGENHGKGI
+541 
-554 YVEGQ
+554 
-559 LVGWAVVTKTNRA
+559 VT
-572 EVVVKTYMYTNARVA
+572 VVVGYAKVNYINRGRVA
-587 TQVMDYGFSSNRWN
+587 VMIYMIANGTVQTSVGDYGGISSKSR
-601 IEYSGIDTTAPDDNV
+601 IEFSGIDTTSPDDSV

-625 KFVGANA
+625 KFVGTNA
-632 QDLAWLRQNKIVA
+632 QDLAWFRKNKIVA

-664 WFYTVNREDSLAE
+664 WFYTVNRADSLAE

-700 ALGEISSFTY
+700 AYGEISSFTY

-840 IAGIANYIT
+840 VAGIANYIT
-849 SASGTATTAVGN
+849 SASGTATTVVSN
-861 DITININGVDVNVAY
+861 DITININGVDINVAY
-876 AVEGGN
+876 AVDEGGN
-882 GTFTFTIPAP
+882 GTFTFTIPTP

-955 STFENY
+955 STFANY

-1039 VTGDALD
+1039 ATGDALD

-1150 NVLFENYTQNQ
+1150 NVLLENYTQNQ
-1161 VWSGISNENAQ
+1161 VWNGINNENAQ

-1272 SDGNPVFFVPTKVG
+1272 SDGSPVFFVPTKVG

-1363 SENIVVNLVLK
+1363 SENIFVNLVLK

-1457 VADVFSAYNPVTD
+1457 VADVFSAYKPVTD

-1481 GGSISRES
+1481 GGSIIRES

-1513 VVQTTKYKF
+1513 IVQTTKYKF

-1580 SLGAQIADLT
+1580 SLGAQIAELK

-1752 DVTSVGGQ
+1752 DVASVGGQ
-1760 AIAKDGNYANV
+1760 AIAKDGSYANV

-1908 GIRSIVFDAFSLS
+1908 GTRSIVFNAFSLS

-1946 AKDTVAIDDSTFV
+1946 AKDTVAIDDSTVV

-2069 IDENAVYN
+2069 IDENAMYN

-2150 NAGTHSV
+2150 NSGTHSV

-2241 SFMLSLNGA
+2241 SFMLSLKGA

-2386 ATLQIKNSLSQE
+2386 ATLQIKNSLSKE

-2407 DNYELVQYKGT
+2407 DNYELVQYNGT
-2418 ITGNIKARPVLVS
+2418 ITGNIEARPVLVN

-2472 SYFIDKNVAIDKD
+2472 AYFIDKNVAIDKD

-2553 TTDKYILKN
+2553 TTDKYVLKN

-2628 ATDTDAFEKT
+2628 ATDTNAFEKT

-2827 TLPQAYASFA
+2827 TLPQAYVSFA

-2884 VKKNLYVLT
+2884 VKKNLYILT

-2931 GQSVNTLFAK
+2931 GQSVNTLFTK

-2992 AVDTIVRNYNVV
+2992 ALDTIVRNYNVV

-3017 GQIRTIFDI
+3017 GQVRTIFDI

-3038 EIVLPKLTGVSVG
+3038 DIVLPKLTGVSVG

-3056 EFSYS
+3056 EFSYA

-3259 TLSSDGYAM
+3259 SLSSDGYAM

-3376 VVANRLEVKEIKTNN
+3376 VVANRLEVKEIRTNN

-3430 LDDQLVLLSNTSTT
+3430 LDDQLVLLSNTPTT
-3444 VTVALPESVKNL
+3444 VTVALPESVKNM

>member
-1 MYKNLRAHT
+1 
-10 RYESVHAHNT
+10 
-20 KPEVDIMRNGN
+20 MRNGN

-54 VAISVTPDGYF
+54 VA
-65 NSAKALN
+65 L
-72 PDGDTSGLVRVYQKD
+72 
-87 AYLNTSTLVN
+87 
-97 PDDYALSAFK
+97 
-107 TDFESIM
+107 
-114 GYGKN
+114 
-119 ANNSKTEWSIGDVTF
+119 
-134 NKYVFG
+134 
-140 MKNITYNSE
+140 
-149 KGKIKSQD
+149 
-157 SEEEDKTVGVYPLA
+157 
-171 GGGAKMSFYIDAGL
+171 
-185 FGADSIS
+185 
-192 AVLNVV
+192 
-198 LPEYLQS
+198 
-205 LISTNDEYSLQFDA
+205 TNDA
-219 QIDVSKGDNLVNVS
+219 IGG
-233 AQNYQRARAK
+233 
-243 IATAPETLSAVD
+243 IATAAESEKEGDATFGAGVSILGDHGELTGVDFGYPGIGTQTTWTYTETFNTIVSSTTNIQVYKETGDTKMFIEEGASGTWQFGVSNAAKAAQCHGVINFGASKFIDQMIQNDNVVVTASITFSLGALSSNFNNKFYSAVVGPESLTAQKSYYLRKDGDSNYTYNYKNSSKEAAETFTTDAVTLSPGKNNLALATGLGWTQRIAPPYTPKRGL
-255 ENHIQY
+255 EIKNIQIKY
-261 TGANKAG
+261 TITFNNVTDSSSLNIG
-268 DVKDSQYGYQSN
+268 DNAAPVASSTYGIQNSYQQG
-280 TTSNGSWSGSTLS
+280 TSGS
-293 FTGIVANSANPYIY
+293 GYAPYLTDAKNAPVYYDSIK
-307 FCIGIGESDG
+307 
-317 TCTVSFRNLKFT
+317 N
-329 NVKLVREVKADSD
+329 NVKLD
-342 SIERVDGAAP
+342 SIVDGA
-352 VNKAQFDNTVQDSFY
+352 
-367 PYNTNAS
+367 
-374 TAGGWAVWHDNIT
+374 
-387 SQLSKKIDNVTYGNG
+387 G
-402 KLQSYTN
+402 KMQSYTN
-409 SPIAT
+409 ASLGQISADGANHSYYKFAQTEYVDMYNYSGESSIQSAILKYGADAAKT
-414 IGGQNYYKTS
+414 IGVGDRLITGISSDGTLQTS
-424 TVTYHDTYNY
+424 ETN
-434 LPGLMGYIDSGD
+434 DSTHL
-446 ISQGFTTETLKYVCE
+446 Q
-461 CGYVYTGTSF
+461 
-471 DSLDNSYTC
+471 
-480 PNCGKSKSAFTK
+480 
-492 TINVPSK
+492 
-499 MAQDIDINYA
+499 YA
-509 SGIKQVIVGS
+509 SGIKTVTVNETTFNIW
-519 KYREEDADDTTG
+519 DATDRAKTKAITVENDDG
-531 GTLAAVFNLY
+531 
-541 DANSYGENHGKGI
+541 
-554 YVEGQ
+554 
-559 LVGWAVVTKTNRA
+559 VT
-572 EVVVKTYMYTNARVA
+572 VVVGYAKVNYINRGRVA
-587 TQVMDYGFSSNRWN
+587 VMIYMIANGTVQTSVGDYGGISSKSR
-601 IEYSGIDTTAPDDNV
+601 IEFSGIDTTSPDDSV

-625 KFVGANA
+625 NYIKSSSS
-632 QDLAWLRQNKIVA
+632 DLAWFRQNKIVA
-645 DGSININEDDT
+645 DGSINVNEDDT
-656 AAGYSPYI
+656 AAGYSPYL
-664 WFYTVNREDSLAE
+664 WFYTVNRADSLAA
-677 LNNIAI
+677 LNGIAV

-689 AAVKA
+689 NAVKA

-700 ALGEISSFTY
+700 AYGEISSFTY
-710 DFANGVAKAYGGG
+710 DFANGVAKAYGGAD
-723 EQGNPASIT
+723 QGNPASIT

-770 YTVDYSFDKNGVQTT
+770 YTVDYSFNKNGVQTT

-840 IAGIANYIT
+840 VAGIVDYIT
-849 SASGTATTAVGN
+849 SASGTATTAVSN

-882 GTFTFTIPAP
+882 GTFTFTIPTP

-955 STFENY
+955 STFANY

-1024 AIDIQKE
+1024 AIDVQKE

-1193 DLEKSNRFEL
+1193 DLEKSNKFEL

-1272 SDGNPVFFVPTKVG
+1272 SDGSPVFFVPTKVG

-1363 SENIVVNLVLK
+1363 SENIFVNLVLK

-1457 VADVFSAYNPVTD
+1457 VADVFSAYKPVTD

-1513 VVQTTKYKF
+1513 IVQTTKYKF

-1580 SLGAQIADLT
+1580 SLGAQIAELT

-1723 NPASIVV
+1723 NPATIVV
-1730 KPTAQNL
+1730 KPTVQNL

-1908 GIRSIVFDAFSLS
+1908 GIRSIVFDTFSLS

-1946 AKDTVAIDDSTFV
+1946 ANDTVAIDDNTFV

-2107 AVDRDYNKK
+2107 AVDRDYNKQ

-2418 ITGNIKARPVLVS
+2418 ITGNIEARPVLVS

-2562 DTASVEE
+2562 DTTSVEE

-2827 TLPQAYASFA
+2827 TLPQAYVSFA

-3004 LAGIDTISARDND
+3004 LAGIDTISSRDND

-3196 TLTYQVLKDGK
+3196 TLTHQVLKDGK

-3430 LDDQLVLLSNTSTT
+3430 LDDQLVLLSNTPTT

>member
-10 RYESVHAHNT
+10 RYDSVHAHNT

-54 VAISVTPDGYF
+54 FALSKNNSQVASAYTVVEQEKDDDATLGSPSSFFGDNSELTGMHFGYPGLSADTQTWTFTETYNTVVPSTGNHQIFKLKGNTTMYTHVGDANHWLWGVKNGMAAAEVHGVMNFNLSGFVAQMIQNDNVTVKAKVTANIGAKEGDSTWLISYVNNLFYSAVAVPAGKELTGGLSYDLRNNKSESGQDKTGFIVGYQNSDKKGAQDRTSNEVTLTKETPGLGFALGCGWGQQAGSYDHHVYMSNIRVTFTITFNNVTDGSGLNIGDNAAPIASSTYGIQ
-65 NSAKALN
+65 NSYQQ
-72 PDGDTSGLVRVYQKD
+72 GTSGSGYAPYLTD
-87 AYLNTSTLVN
+87 A
-97 PDDYALSAFK
+97 
-107 TDFESIM
+107 
-114 GYGKN
+114 KN
-119 ANNSKTEWSIGDVTF
+119 AP
-134 NKYVFG
+134 
-140 MKNITYNSE
+140 
-149 KGKIKSQD
+149 
-157 SEEEDKTVGVYPLA
+157 VY
-171 GGGAKMSFYIDAGL
+171 Y
-185 FGADSIS
+185 DSIK
-192 AVLNVV
+192 N
-198 LPEYLQS
+198 
-205 LISTNDEYSLQFDA
+205 
-219 QIDVSKGDNLVNVS
+219 
-233 AQNYQRARAK
+233 
-243 IATAPETLSAVD
+243 
-255 ENHIQY
+255 
-261 TGANKAG
+261 
-268 DVKDSQYGYQSN
+268 
-280 TTSNGSWSGSTLS
+280 
-293 FTGIVANSANPYIY
+293 
-307 FCIGIGESDG
+307 
-317 TCTVSFRNLKFT
+317 
-329 NVKLVREVKADSD
+329 NVKLD
-342 SIERVDGAAP
+342 SIVDGA
-352 VNKAQFDNTVQDSFY
+352 
-367 PYNTNAS
+367 
-374 TAGGWAVWHDNIT
+374 
-387 SQLSKKIDNVTYGNG
+387 G
-402 KLQSYTN
+402 KMQSYTN
-409 SPIAT
+409 ASLGQISADGANHSYYKFAQTEYVDMYNYSGESSIQSAILKYGADAAKT
-414 IGGQNYYKTS
+414 IGVGDRLITGISSDGTLQTS
-424 TVTYHDTYNY
+424 ETN
-434 LPGLMGYIDSGD
+434 DSTHL
-446 ISQGFTTETLKYVCE
+446 Q
-461 CGYVYTGTSF
+461 
-471 DSLDNSYTC
+471 
-480 PNCGKSKSAFTK
+480 
-492 TINVPSK
+492 
-499 MAQDIDINYA
+499 YA
-509 SGIKQVIVGS
+509 SGIKTVTVNETTFNIW
-519 KYREEDADDTTG
+519 DATDRAKTKAITVENDDG
-531 GTLAAVFNLY
+531 
-541 DANSYGENHGKGI
+541 
-554 YVEGQ
+554 
-559 LVGWAVVTKTNRA
+559 VT
-572 EVVVKTYMYTNARVA
+572 VVVGYAKVNYINRGRVA
-587 TQVMDYGFSSNRWN
+587 VMIYMIANGTVQTSVGDYGGISSKSR
-601 IEYSGIDTTAPDDNV
+601 IEFSGIDTTSPDDSV
-616 NSGTNVSLD
+616 NGGTNVSLD
-625 KFVGANA
+625 NYIKSSSS
-632 QDLAWLRQNKIVA
+632 DLAWFRQNKIVA

-700 ALGEISSFTY
+700 AYGEISSFTY
-710 DFANGVAKAYGGG
+710 DFSNGVAKAYGGG

-770 YTVDYSFDKNGVQTT
+770 YTVDYSFDKNGVQAT

-840 IAGIANYIT
+840 VAGIANYIT
-849 SASGTATTAVGN
+849 SASGAATMAVSN

-876 AVEGGN
+876 AVDEGGN
-882 GTFTFTIPAP
+882 GTFTFTIPTP

-961 ELPSSRNWFTTSYN
+961 ELPSLRNWFTTSYN

-1039 VTGDALD
+1039 ATGDALD

-1131 LFNVG
+1131 LFEVG

-1150 NVLFENYTQNQ
+1150 NVLLENYTQNQ
-1161 VWSGISNENAQ
+1161 VWNGISNENAQ

-1193 DLEKSNRFEL
+1193 DLEKSNQFEL

-1272 SDGNPVFFVPTKVG
+1272 SEGNPVFFVPTKVG

-1363 SENIVVNLVLK
+1363 SENIFVNLVLK

-1422 DAWSASKAFGDSDP
+1422 DAWSASKFFGDSDP

-1522 TIEKRIVKLDV
+1522 TIKKRTVKLDV

-1548 EIGKI
+1548 EISKI
-1553 APAYKIAAKDM
+1553 APAYKIAANDM

-1569 IEALFANGAQL
+1569 IEALFANGAKL
-1580 SLGAQIADLT
+1580 SLGAQIAELT
-1590 DENYSAAYKYA
+1590 EEEDYSAVYKYA
-1601 ILLGGNLDDGNVVI
+1601 IVLGGTLDDGNVVI

-1649 FVWSENTLV
+1649 FVWGENTLV

-1694 VLSISGAKLY
+1694 ILSISGAKLY

-1723 NPASIVV
+1723 NPATIVV

-1737 SKVYGEEDGVYGIGF
+1737 SKVYGEEDVDYGIGF
-1752 DVTSVGGQ
+1752 DVASVGGQ
-1760 AIAKDGNYANV
+1760 AIAKDGSYANV
-1771 AYNDILAQI
+1771 AYDDILKQI

-1875 YNGAN
+1875 YNGTN

-2023 TEESDSF
+2023 AEESDSF

-2107 AVDRDYNKK
+2107 AVDRDYNKQ

-2138 IGLKLAGKAANA
+2138 VGLELTGKAANA
-2150 NAGTHSV
+2150 NAGTHTV
-2157 RVSGYSVLD
+2157 TVSGYSVLD

-2231 KKFSYDASKV
+2231 KKFSYDERKV

-2418 ITGNIKARPVLVS
+2418 ITGNIEARPVLVS

-2472 SYFIDKNVAIDKD
+2472 AYFIDKNVAIDKD

-2520 AGKKALAFVM
+2520 TGKKALAFVM

-2569 AQNANAIV
+2569 AQNAIV

-2827 TLPQAYASFA
+2827 TLPQAYVSFA

-2845 TSTSYVLKGGRAKNY
+2845 TSTFYVLKGGRAKNY

-2931 GQSVNTLFAK
+2931 GQSVNTLFAN

-3004 LAGIDTISARDND
+3004 LAGIDTISSRDND
-3017 GQIRTIFDI
+3017 GQVRTIFDI

-3038 EIVLPKLTGVSVG
+3038 DIVLPKLTGVSVG

-3310 DKSQTKL
+3310 DRSQTKL

-3349 STGVLELTTKSLA
+3349 STGVLELTAKSLA

-3430 LDDQLVLLSNTSTT
+3430 LDDQLVLLSNTPTT

>member
-1 MYKNLRAHT
+1 
-10 RYESVHAHNT
+10 
-20 KPEVDIMRNGN
+20 MRNGN

-54 VAISVTPDGYF
+54 F
-65 NSAKALN
+65 
-72 PDGDTSGLVRVYQKD
+72 
-87 AYLNTSTLVN
+87 
-97 PDDYALSAFK
+97 ALSASVSQVASAYDVVEQEKDDDATLGSPSAFFGDNGELTGMHFGYPGLSANTQTWTFTETYNTVVPSTGNHQIFK
-107 TDFESIM
+107 LKGNTKMYTHVGDANHWLWGVSNGMAAAEVHGAMNFNLSGFVAQMIQNDNVTVKAKVTANIGAKEGDSTWLVSYVNNLFYSAVAVPAGKELTGGLSYDLRNNKSESGQDKTGFIAGYQNSDKKGAQDRTSNEVTLTKETPGLGFALGCGWRQQVGSYDHHVYMSNIRVTFTITFNNVTDGSGLNIGDNAAPVASSTYGIQNSYQQGTSGS
-114 GYGKN
+114 GYAPYLTDAKN
-119 ANNSKTEWSIGDVTF
+119 AP
-134 NKYVFG
+134 
-140 MKNITYNSE
+140 
-149 KGKIKSQD
+149 
-157 SEEEDKTVGVYPLA
+157 VY
-171 GGGAKMSFYIDAGL
+171 Y
-185 FGADSIS
+185 DSIK
-192 AVLNVV
+192 N
-198 LPEYLQS
+198 
-205 LISTNDEYSLQFDA
+205 
-219 QIDVSKGDNLVNVS
+219 
-233 AQNYQRARAK
+233 
-243 IATAPETLSAVD
+243 
-255 ENHIQY
+255 
-261 TGANKAG
+261 
-268 DVKDSQYGYQSN
+268 
-280 TTSNGSWSGSTLS
+280 
-293 FTGIVANSANPYIY
+293 
-307 FCIGIGESDG
+307 
-317 TCTVSFRNLKFT
+317 
-329 NVKLVREVKADSD
+329 NVKLD
-342 SIERVDGAAP
+342 SIVDGA
-352 VNKAQFDNTVQDSFY
+352 
-367 PYNTNAS
+367 
-374 TAGGWAVWHDNIT
+374 
-387 SQLSKKIDNVTYGNG
+387 G
-402 KLQSYTN
+402 KMQSYTN
-409 SPIAT
+409 ASLGQISADGANHSYYKFAQTEYVDMYNYSGESSIQSAILKYGADAAKT
-414 IGGQNYYKTS
+414 IGVGDRLITGISSDGTLQTS
-424 TVTYHDTYNY
+424 ETN
-434 LPGLMGYIDSGD
+434 DSTHL
-446 ISQGFTTETLKYVCE
+446 Q
-461 CGYVYTGTSF
+461 
-471 DSLDNSYTC
+471 
-480 PNCGKSKSAFTK
+480 
-492 TINVPSK
+492 
-499 MAQDIDINYA
+499 YA
-509 SGIKQVIVGS
+509 SGIKTVAVNETTFNIW
-519 KYREEDADDTTG
+519 DATDRAKTKAITVENDDG
-531 GTLAAVFNLY
+531 
-541 DANSYGENHGKGI
+541 
-554 YVEGQ
+554 
-559 LVGWAVVTKTNRA
+559 VT
-572 EVVVKTYMYTNARVA
+572 VVVGYAKVNYINRGRVA
-587 TQVMDYGFSSNRWN
+587 VMIYMIANGTVQTSVGDYGGISSKSR
-601 IEYSGIDTTAPDDNV
+601 IEFSGIDTTSPDDSV
-616 NSGTNVSLD
+616 NGGTNVSLD
-625 KFVGANA
+625 NYIKSSSS
-632 QDLAWLRQNKIVA
+632 DLAWFRQNKIVA

-656 AAGYSPYI
+656 AAGYSPYL

-700 ALGEISSFTY
+700 AYGEISSFTY
-710 DFANGVAKAYGGG
+710 DFANGVAKAYGGAD
-723 EQGNPASIT
+723 QGNPASIT

-840 IAGIANYIT
+840 VAGIANYIT
-849 SASGTATTAVGN
+849 SASGAATMAVSN

-876 AVEGGN
+876 AVDEGGN
-882 GTFTFTIPAP
+882 GTFTFTIPTP

-961 ELPSSRNWFTTSYN
+961 ELPSLRNWFTTSYN

-1039 VTGDALD
+1039 TKGDALD

-1150 NVLFENYTQNQ
+1150 NVLLENYTQNQ
-1161 VWSGISNENAQ
+1161 VWSGISNDNAQ

-1180 TLRVTLDDFNNLT
+1180 TLQVTLDDFNNLT
-1193 DLEKSNRFEL
+1193 DLEKSNKFEL

-1363 SENIVVNLVLK
+1363 SENIFVNLVLK

-1470 TTADGYALFYA
+1470 ITADGYALFYA

-1569 IEALFANGAQL
+1569 IEALFANGAKL
-1580 SLGAQIADLT
+1580 SLGAQIAELT
-1590 DENYSAAYKYA
+1590 EEEDYSAVYKYA
-1601 ILLGGNLDDGNVVI
+1601 IVLGGTLDDGNVVI

-1649 FVWSENTLV
+1649 FVWGENTLV

-1723 NPASIVV
+1723 NPATIVV

-1752 DVTSVGGQ
+1752 DVASVGGQ
-1760 AIAKDGNYANV
+1760 AIAKDGSYANV
-1771 AYNDILAQI
+1771 AYDDILAQI

-1875 YNGAN
+1875 YNGTN

-1972 IIISAGIIALL
+1972 IIISAGVIALL

-2069 IDENAVYN
+2069 IDENAMYN

-2150 NAGTHSV
+2150 NAGTHTV
-2157 RVSGYSVLD
+2157 TVSGYSVLD

-2202 YDGTSNVVVDNVNGT
+2202 YDGTSNVVADNVNGT

-2367 SGNFARKQTGK
+2367 IGNFARKQTGK

-2418 ITGNIKARPVLVS
+2418 ITGNIEARPVLVS

-2472 SYFIDKNVAIDKD
+2472 AYFIDKNVAIDKD

-2827 TLPQAYASFA
+2827 TLPQAYVSFA

-3017 GQIRTIFDI
+3017 GQVRTIFDI
-3026 AGTNAKFDTATL
+3026 AGANAKFDTATL

-3185 NGYNLVKNADF
+3185 NGYNLVKDADF

-3259 TLSSDGYAM
+3259 TFSSDGYAM

-3349 STGVLELTTKSLA
+3349 STGVLELTAKSLA

-3430 LDDQLVLLSNTSTT
+3430 LDDQLVLLSNTPTT
-3444 VTVALPESVKNL
+3444 VTVALPESVNNL

>member
-1 MYKNLRAHT
+1 
-10 RYESVHAHNT
+10 
-20 KPEVDIMRNGN
+20 MRNGN

-54 VAISVTPDGYF
+54 VA
-65 NSAKALN
+65 L
-72 PDGDTSGLVRVYQKD
+72 
-87 AYLNTSTLVN
+87 
-97 PDDYALSAFK
+97 
-107 TDFESIM
+107 
-114 GYGKN
+114 
-119 ANNSKTEWSIGDVTF
+119 
-134 NKYVFG
+134 
-140 MKNITYNSE
+140 
-149 KGKIKSQD
+149 
-157 SEEEDKTVGVYPLA
+157 
-171 GGGAKMSFYIDAGL
+171 
-185 FGADSIS
+185 
-192 AVLNVV
+192 
-198 LPEYLQS
+198 
-205 LISTNDEYSLQFDA
+205 TNDA
-219 QIDVSKGDNLVNVS
+219 IGG
-233 AQNYQRARAK
+233 
-243 IATAPETLSAVD
+243 IATAAESEKDGDATFGAGVSILGDHGELTGVDFGYPGIGTQTTWTYTETFNTVVSSTTNIQVYKETGDTKMFIEEGASGTWQFGVSNAAKAAQCHGVINFGASKFIDQMIQNDNVVVTASITFSMGALSSNFNNKFYSAVVGPEALTAQKSYNLREKDGDSNYIYNYKNSSKEAAETFTTDAVTLSPGKNNLALATGLGWAQRWAPPYTPRRGL
-255 ENHIQY
+255 EIKNIQIKY
-261 TGANKAG
+261 TITFNNVTDGSSLNIG
-268 DVKDSQYGYQSN
+268 DNAAPVASSTYGIQNSYQQG
-280 TTSNGSWSGSTLS
+280 TSGS
-293 FTGIVANSANPYIY
+293 GYAPYLTDAKNAPVYYDSIK
-307 FCIGIGESDG
+307 
-317 TCTVSFRNLKFT
+317 N
-329 NVKLVREVKADSD
+329 NVKLD
-342 SIERVDGAAP
+342 SI
-352 VNKAQFDNTVQDSFY
+352 VN
-367 PYNTNAS
+367 
-374 TAGGWAVWHDNIT
+374 GE
-387 SQLSKKIDNVTYGNG
+387 G
-402 KLQSYTN
+402 KMQSYTN
-409 SPIAT
+409 ASLGQISADGANHSYYKFAQTEYVDMYNYSGESSIQSAILKYGADAAKT
-414 IGGQNYYKTS
+414 IGVGDRLITGISSDGTLQTS
-424 TVTYHDTYNY
+424 
-434 LPGLMGYIDSGD
+434 
-446 ISQGFTTETLKYVCE
+446 ETN
-461 CGYVYTGTSF
+461 
-471 DSLDNSYTC
+471 NSTHL
-480 PNCGKSKSAFTK
+480 
-492 TINVPSK
+492 
-499 MAQDIDINYA
+499 QYA
-509 SGIKQVIVGS
+509 SGIKTVTVNETTFNIW
-519 KYREEDADDTTG
+519 DATDRAKTKAITVENDDG
-531 GTLAAVFNLY
+531 
-541 DANSYGENHGKGI
+541 
-554 YVEGQ
+554 
-559 LVGWAVVTKTNRA
+559 VT
-572 EVVVKTYMYTNARVA
+572 VVVGYAKVNYINRGRVA
-587 TQVMDYGFSSNRWN
+587 VMIYMIANGTVQTSVGDYGGISSKSR
-601 IEYSGIDTTAPDDNV
+601 IEFSGIDTTSPDDSV

-625 KFVGANA
+625 NYIKSSSS
-632 QDLAWLRQNKIVA
+632 DLAWFRQNKIVA
-645 DGSININEDDT
+645 DGSINVNEDDT

-664 WFYTVNREDSLAE
+664 WFYTVNRADSLAA

-700 ALGEISSFTY
+700 AYGEISSFTY
-710 DFANGVAKAYGGG
+710 DFANGVAKAYGGAD
-723 EQGNPASIT
+723 QGNPASIT

-840 IAGIANYIT
+840 VAGIVDYIT
-849 SASGTATTAVGN
+849 SASGTATTAVSN

-882 GTFTFTIPAP
+882 GTFTFTIPTP

-1363 SENIVVNLVLK
+1363 SEKIFVNLVLK

-1442 ELAQFAGLYKSANEI
+1442 ELAQFAGLFKSANEI
-1457 VADVFSAYNPVTD
+1457 VADVFSAYKPVTD

-1548 EIGKI
+1548 EISKI

-1569 IEALFANGAQL
+1569 IEALFANGAKL
-1580 SLGAQIADLT
+1580 SLGAQIAELT

-1723 NPASIVV
+1723 NPATIVV

-1908 GIRSIVFDAFSLS
+1908 GIRSIVFDTFSLS

-1946 AKDTVAIDDSTFV
+1946 ANDTVAIDDNTFV

-2069 IDENAVYN
+2069 IDENAMYN

-2107 AVDRDYNKK
+2107 AVDRDYNKQ

-2398 QYDLALEAI
+2398 QYYLALEAI

-2418 ITGNIKARPVLVS
+2418 ITGNIEARPVLVS

-2454 KNMIDADKKFYAI
+2454 KNMIDADKEFYAI

-2603 AINYLPAQGKITQR
+2603 VINYLPAQGKITQR

-2827 TLPQAYASFA
+2827 TLPQAYVSFA

-3004 LAGIDTISARDND
+3004 LAGIDTISSRDND
-3017 GQIRTIFDI
+3017 GQVRTIFDI

-3109 KVRRYINANGQFVAR
+3109 KVRRYINANGKFVAR

-3349 STGVLELTTKSLA
+3349 STGVLELTTKSIA

-3430 LDDQLVLLSNTSTT
+3430 LDDQLVLLSNTPTT

>member
-1 MYKNLRAHT
+1 MYKNLRAYT
-10 RYESVHAHNT
+10 RDESVHAHNT

-31 KTRQLLSL
+31 KSRQLLSL

-54 VAISVTPDGYF
+54 VALS
-65 NSAKALN
+65 N
-72 PDGDTSGLVRVYQKD
+72 D
-87 AYLNTSTLVN
+87 A
-97 PDDYALSAFK
+97 
-107 TDFESIM
+107 
-114 GYGKN
+114 
-119 ANNSKTEWSIGDVTF
+119 IG
-134 NKYVFG
+134 G
-140 MKNITYNSE
+140 
-149 KGKIKSQD
+149 
-157 SEEEDKTVGVYPLA
+157 
-171 GGGAKMSFYIDAGL
+171 
-185 FGADSIS
+185 
-192 AVLNVV
+192 
-198 LPEYLQS
+198 
-205 LISTNDEYSLQFDA
+205 
-219 QIDVSKGDNLVNVS
+219 
-233 AQNYQRARAK
+233 
-243 IATAPETLSAVD
+243 IATAAESEKDGDATFGAGVSILGDHGELTGVDFGYPGIGTQTTWTYTETFNTVVSSTTNIQVYKETGDTKMFIEEGASGTWQFGVSNAAKAAQCHGVINFGASKFIDQMIQNENVVVTASITFSMGALSSNFNNKFYSAVAGPEALTAQKSYNLREKDGDSNYTYNYKNSSKEAAETFTTDAVTLSPGKNNLALATGLGWAQRWAPPYTPRRGL
-255 ENHIQY
+255 EIKNIQIKY
-261 TGANKAG
+261 TITFNNVTDGSGLNIG
-268 DVKDSQYGYQSN
+268 DNAAPVASSTYGIQNSYQQG
-280 TTSNGSWSGSTLS
+280 TSGS
-293 FTGIVANSANPYIY
+293 GYAPYLTDAKNAPVYYDSIK
-307 FCIGIGESDG
+307 
-317 TCTVSFRNLKFT
+317 N
-329 NVKLVREVKADSD
+329 NVKLD
-342 SIERVDGAAP
+342 SI
-352 VNKAQFDNTVQDSFY
+352 VN
-367 PYNTNAS
+367 
-374 TAGGWAVWHDNIT
+374 GE
-387 SQLSKKIDNVTYGNG
+387 G
-402 KLQSYTN
+402 KMQSYTN
-409 SPIAT
+409 ASLGQISADGANHSYYKFAQTEYVDMYNYSGESSIQSAILKYGADAAKT
-414 IGGQNYYKTS
+414 IGVGDRLITGISSDGTLQTS
-424 TVTYHDTYNY
+424 
-434 LPGLMGYIDSGD
+434 
-446 ISQGFTTETLKYVCE
+446 ETN
-461 CGYVYTGTSF
+461 
-471 DSLDNSYTC
+471 NSTHL
-480 PNCGKSKSAFTK
+480 
-492 TINVPSK
+492 
-499 MAQDIDINYA
+499 QYA
-509 SGIKQVIVGS
+509 SGIKTVTVNETTFNIW
-519 KYREEDADDTTG
+519 DATDRAKTKAITVENDDG
-531 GTLAAVFNLY
+531 V
-541 DANSYGENHGKGI
+541 
-554 YVEGQ
+554 
-559 LVGWAVVTKTNRA
+559 AVVVGYAKVNYINRG
-572 EVVVKTYMYTNARVA
+572 RVA
-587 TQVMDYGFSSNRWN
+587 VMIYMIANGTVQTSVGDYGGISSKSR
-601 IEYSGIDTTAPDDNV
+601 IEFSGIDTTSPDDSV
-616 NSGTNVSLD
+616 NGGTNVSLD
-625 KFVGANA
+625 NYIKSSSS
-632 QDLAWLRQNKIVA
+632 DLAWFRQNKIVA
-645 DGSININEDDT
+645 DGSINVNEDDT
-656 AAGYSPYI
+656 AAGYSPYL
-664 WFYTVNREDSLAE
+664 WFYTVNRADSLAA

-683 TQFADY
+683 TQFANY

-700 ALGEISSFTY
+700 AYGEISSFTY

-723 EQGNPASIT
+723 EQGNPTSIT

-840 IAGIANYIT
+840 VAGIVDYIS
-849 SASGTATTAVGN
+849 SASGTATTAVSN

-882 GTFTFTIPAP
+882 GTFTFTIPTP

-1024 AIDIQKE
+1024 AIDVQKE

-1131 LFNVG
+1131 LFNIG

-1363 SENIVVNLVLK
+1363 SENIFVNLVLK

-1422 DAWSASKAFGDSDP
+1422 DAWSASKFFGDSDP

-1457 VADVFSAYNPVTD
+1457 VADVFSAYKPVTD

-1580 SLGAQIADLT
+1580 SLGAQIAELT

-1601 ILLGGNLDDGNVVI
+1601 ILLGGTLDDGNVVI

-1752 DVTSVGGQ
+1752 DVASVGGQ
-1760 AIAKDGNYANV
+1760 AIAKDGSYANV
-1771 AYNDILAQI
+1771 AYNDILAKI

-1908 GIRSIVFDAFSLS
+1908 GIRSIVFDTFSLS

-1935 DGNSTQVNGSA
+1935 DGNSTQVNGSS

-2107 AVDRDYNKK
+2107 AVDRDYNKQ

-2202 YDGTSNVVVDNVNGT
+2202 YDGTSNVVVNNVNGT

-2418 ITGNIKARPVLVS
+2418 ITGNIEARPVLVS

-2827 TLPQAYASFA
+2827 TLPQAYVSFA

-3004 LAGIDTISARDND
+3004 LAGIDTISTRDND
-3017 GQIRTIFDI
+3017 GQVRTIFDI

-3430 LDDQLVLLSNTSTT
+3430 LDDQLVLLSNTPTA

>member
-1 MYKNLRAHT
+1 
-10 RYESVHAHNT
+10 
-20 KPEVDIMRNGN
+20 MRNGN

-54 VAISVTPDGYF
+54 FALSKNNSQVASAYTVVEQEKDDDATLGSPSSFFGDNGELTGTHFGYPGLSADTQTWTFTETYNTVVPSTGNHQIFKLKGNTTMYTHVGDANHWLWGVKNGMAAAEVHGVMNFNLSGFVAQMIQNDNVTVKAKVTANIGAKEGDSTWLVSYVNNLFYSAVAVPAGKELTGGLSYDLRNNKSESGQDKTGFIAGYQNSDKKGAQDRTSNEVTLTKETPGLGFALGCGWRQQVGSYDHHVYMSNIRVTFTITFNNVTDGSGLNIGDNAAPVASSTYGIQ
-65 NSAKALN
+65 NSYQQ
-72 PDGDTSGLVRVYQKD
+72 GTSGSGYAPYLTD
-87 AYLNTSTLVN
+87 A
-97 PDDYALSAFK
+97 
-107 TDFESIM
+107 
-114 GYGKN
+114 KN
-119 ANNSKTEWSIGDVTF
+119 AP
-134 NKYVFG
+134 
-140 MKNITYNSE
+140 
-149 KGKIKSQD
+149 
-157 SEEEDKTVGVYPLA
+157 VY
-171 GGGAKMSFYIDAGL
+171 Y
-185 FGADSIS
+185 DSIK
-192 AVLNVV
+192 N
-198 LPEYLQS
+198 
-205 LISTNDEYSLQFDA
+205 
-219 QIDVSKGDNLVNVS
+219 
-233 AQNYQRARAK
+233 
-243 IATAPETLSAVD
+243 
-255 ENHIQY
+255 
-261 TGANKAG
+261 
-268 DVKDSQYGYQSN
+268 
-280 TTSNGSWSGSTLS
+280 
-293 FTGIVANSANPYIY
+293 
-307 FCIGIGESDG
+307 
-317 TCTVSFRNLKFT
+317 
-329 NVKLVREVKADSD
+329 NVKLD
-342 SIERVDGAAP
+342 SIVDGA
-352 VNKAQFDNTVQDSFY
+352 
-367 PYNTNAS
+367 
-374 TAGGWAVWHDNIT
+374 
-387 SQLSKKIDNVTYGNG
+387 G
-402 KLQSYTN
+402 KMQSYTN
-409 SPIAT
+409 ASLGQISADGANHSYYKFAQTEYVDMYNYSGESSIQSAILKYGADAAKT
-414 IGGQNYYKTS
+414 IGVGDRLITGISSDGTLQTS
-424 TVTYHDTYNY
+424 ETN
-434 LPGLMGYIDSGD
+434 DSTHL
-446 ISQGFTTETLKYVCE
+446 Q
-461 CGYVYTGTSF
+461 
-471 DSLDNSYTC
+471 
-480 PNCGKSKSAFTK
+480 
-492 TINVPSK
+492 
-499 MAQDIDINYA
+499 YA
-509 SGIKQVIVGS
+509 SGIKTVTVNETTFNIW
-519 KYREEDADDTTG
+519 DATDRAKTKAITVENDDG
-531 GTLAAVFNLY
+531 
-541 DANSYGENHGKGI
+541 
-554 YVEGQ
+554 
-559 LVGWAVVTKTNRA
+559 VT
-572 EVVVKTYMYTNARVA
+572 VVVGYAKVNYINRGRVA
-587 TQVMDYGFSSNRWN
+587 VMIYMIANGTVQTSVGDYGGISSKSR
-601 IEYSGIDTTAPDDNV
+601 IEFSGIDTTSPDDSV
-616 NSGTNVSLD
+616 NGGTNVSLD
-625 KFVGANA
+625 NYIKSSSS
-632 QDLAWLRQNKIVA
+632 DLAWFRQNKIVA

-656 AAGYSPYI
+656 AAGYSPYL

-700 ALGEISSFTY
+700 AYGEISSFTY
-710 DFANGVAKAYGGG
+710 DFANGVAKAYGGAD
-723 EQGNPASIT
+723 QGNPASIT

-849 SASGTATTAVGN
+849 SASGTATTAVSN

-876 AVEGGN
+876 AVDEGGN
-882 GTFTFTIPAP
+882 GTFTFTIPTP

-1031 LGFDRYIM
+1031 LGFDSYIM
-1039 VTGDALD
+1039 ATGDALD

-1094 VSASVKSNAKLES
+1094 VAASVKSNAKLES

-1150 NVLFENYTQNQ
+1150 NVLLENYTQNQ
-1161 VWSGISNENAQ
+1161 VWSGISNDNAQ

-1180 TLRVTLDDFNNLT
+1180 TLQVTLDDFNNLT
-1193 DLEKSNRFEL
+1193 DLEKSNKFEL

-1363 SENIVVNLVLK
+1363 SENIFVNLVLK

-1457 VADVFSAYNPVTD
+1457 VADVFSAYKPVTD

-1533 SGQSSVFPFGTTVES
+1533 SGQSSVFPSGTTVES
-1548 EIGKI
+1548 EISKI

-1569 IEALFANGAQL
+1569 IEALFANGAKL
-1580 SLGAQIADLT
+1580 SLGAQIAELT
-1590 DENYSAAYKYA
+1590 EEEDYSAVYKYA
-1601 ILLGGNLDDGNVVI
+1601 IVLGGTLDDGNVVI

-1649 FVWSENTLV
+1649 FVWGENTLV

-1723 NPASIVV
+1723 NPATIVV

-1752 DVTSVGGQ
+1752 DVASVGGQ
-1760 AIAKDGNYANV
+1760 AIAKDGSYANV
-1771 AYNDILAQI
+1771 AYDDILAQI

-1908 GIRSIVFDAFSLS
+1908 GIRSIVFDTFSLS

-1935 DGNSTQVNGSA
+1935 DGNSTQVNGSS

-2069 IDENAVYN
+2069 IDENAMYN

-2202 YDGTSNVVVDNVNGT
+2202 YDGTSNVVADNVNGT

-2418 ITGNIKARPVLVS
+2418 ITGNIEARPVLVS

-2472 SYFIDKNVAIDKD
+2472 AYFIDKNVAIDKD

-2827 TLPQAYASFA
+2827 TLPQAYVSFA

-3017 GQIRTIFDI
+3017 GQVRTIFDI
-3026 AGTNAKFDTATL
+3026 AGANAKFDTATL

-3185 NGYNLVKNADF
+3185 NGYNLVKDADF

-3259 TLSSDGYAM
+3259 TFSSDGYAM

-3349 STGVLELTTKSLA
+3349 STGVLELTAKSLA

-3430 LDDQLVLLSNTSTT
+3430 LDDQLVLLSNTPTT

>member
-1 MYKNLRAHT
+1 
-10 RYESVHAHNT
+10 
-20 KPEVDIMRNGN
+20 MRNGN

-54 VAISVTPDGYF
+54 VALSTIGSIDMPGTSIAANEDDNEAKGGIVSVTADQGPLSAELFGFPGTDPTKKSWSATLTF
-65 NSAKALN
+65 NNTKFDSTNVSNFLSSGSAN
-72 PDGDTSGLVRVYQKD
+72 VGGVVGDTGSFRASEFDDKRNESSHGGYAPYLYSAVNYTFSDFMVRLMASSNYTVTAKM
-87 AYLNTSTLVN
+87 TSTMNKHHGGTSANRKNGFALV
-97 PDDYALSAFK
+97 SA
-107 TDFESIM
+107 
-114 GYGKN
+114 
-119 ANNSKTEWSIGDVTF
+119 
-134 NKYVFG
+134 
-140 MKNITYNSE
+140 
-149 KGKIKSQD
+149 KGKIKAQEKANENGD
-157 SEEEDKTVGVYPLA
+157 NIDIEDGNVSWTTNSNKTGTFTATTGDATFSKEKQTMVMLWVSKSGRNMKNNYTISNISITFTITLNTSVADGDGFTLID
-171 GGGAKMSFYIDAGL
+171 GGAPVVSDSYNLANAYSEGTSGSGYAPMLTNAKNANVYY
-185 FGADSIS
+185 DSI
-192 AVLNVV
+192 A
-198 LPEYLQS
+198 
-205 LISTNDEYSLQFDA
+205 
-219 QIDVSKGDNLVNVS
+219 KGIKTDYVN
-233 AQNYQRARAK
+233 
-243 IATAPETLSAVD
+243 
-255 ENHIQY
+255 
-261 TGANKAG
+261 
-268 DVKDSQYGYQSN
+268 
-280 TTSNGSWSGSTLS
+280 SGS
-293 FTGIVANSANPYIY
+293 
-307 FCIGIGESDG
+307 
-317 TCTVSFRNLKFT
+317 
-329 NVKLVREVKADSD
+329 
-342 SIERVDGAAP
+342 
-352 VNKAQFDNTVQDSFY
+352 
-367 PYNTNAS
+367 
-374 TAGGWAVWHDNIT
+374 
-387 SQLSKKIDNVTYGNG
+387 G
-402 KLQSYTN
+402 KLQSYVNKKLGTLNVSGTN
-409 SPIAT
+409 VD
-414 IGGQNYYKTS
+414 YYKYAQTEF
-424 TVTYHDTYNY
+424 VDTYNY
-434 LPGLMGYIDSGD
+434 TNTTIQNAFVELGMDAARYIGVGDRILTGIDSTNGTPTWTN
-446 ISQGFTTETLKYVCE
+446 TTATEHLH
-461 CGYVYTGTSF
+461 
-471 DSLDNSYTC
+471 
-480 PNCGKSKSAFTK
+480 
-492 TINVPSK
+492 
-499 MAQDIDINYA
+499 YA
-509 SGIKQVIVGS
+509 SGLKTVVINETTTFNMWDS
-519 KYREEDADDTTG
+519 SDYTKTKAITQEDDN
-531 GTLAAVFNLY
+531 GTL
-541 DANSYGENHGKGI
+541 
-554 YVEGQ
+554 
-559 LVGWAVVTKTNRA
+559 VTIGYAKVSKTNRGRL
-572 EVVVKTYMYTNARVA
+572 VVMVYMITNGTVS
-587 TQVMDYGFSSNRWN
+587 TKVTDYGGSPTTTR
-601 IEYSGIDTTAPDDNV
+601 IDVSGIDLTNPDEKVNGNTSISLENFITSNSSGLSTWYRRDDITADAEIRID
-616 NSGTNVSLD
+616 
-625 KFVGANA
+625 
-632 QDLAWLRQNKIVA
+632 
-645 DGSININEDDT
+645 EDDS
-656 AAGYSPYI
+656 AAGYSPYL
-664 WFYTVNREDSLAE
+664 WFYTVNRADSLAA
-677 LNNIAI
+677 LNDIAI

-700 ALGEISSFTY
+700 AYGEISSFTY

-840 IAGIANYIT
+840 VAGIANYIT
-849 SASGTATTAVGN
+849 SASGAATMAVSN

-876 AVEGGN
+876 AVDEGGN
-882 GTFTFTIPAP
+882 GTFTFTIPTP

-916 DIDEQ
+916 DINEQ

-1039 VTGDALD
+1039 ATGDALD

-1150 NVLFENYTQNQ
+1150 NVLLENYTQNQ
-1161 VWSGISNENAQ
+1161 VWSGISNDNAQ

-1180 TLRVTLDDFNNLT
+1180 TLQVTLDDFNNLT
-1193 DLEKSNRFEL
+1193 DLEKSNKFEL

-1272 SDGNPVFFVPTKVG
+1272 SDGNPMFFVPTKVG

-1363 SENIVVNLVLK
+1363 SENIFVNLVLK

-1457 VADVFSAYNPVTD
+1457 VADVFSAYKPVTD
-1470 TTADGYALFYA
+1470 TMADGYALFYA

-1569 IEALFANGAQL
+1569 IEALFANGAKL
-1580 SLGAQIADLT
+1580 SLGAQIAELT
-1590 DENYSAAYKYA
+1590 EEEDYSAVYKYA
-1601 ILLGGNLDDGNVVI
+1601 IVLGGTLDDGNVVI

-1649 FVWSENTLV
+1649 FVWGENTLV

-1694 VLSISGAKLY
+1694 ILSISGAKLY

-1723 NPASIVV
+1723 NPATIVV
-1730 KPTAQNL
+1730 KPTAQNF

-1752 DVTSVGGQ
+1752 DVASVGGQ
-1760 AIAKDGNYANV
+1760 AIAKDGSYANV

-1875 YNGAN
+1875 YNGTN

-1972 IIISAGIIALL
+1972 IIISAGVIALL

-2069 IDENAVYN
+2069 IDENAMYN

-2202 YDGTSNVVVDNVNGT
+2202 YDGTSNVVADNVNGT

-2418 ITGNIKARPVLVS
+2418 ITGNIEARPVLVS

-2472 SYFIDKNVAIDKD
+2472 AYFIDKNVAIDKD

-2827 TLPQAYASFA
+2827 TLPQAYVSFA

-3017 GQIRTIFDI
+3017 GQVRTIFDI
-3026 AGTNAKFDTATL
+3026 AGANAKFDTATL

-3185 NGYNLVKNADF
+3185 NGYNLVKDADF

-3259 TLSSDGYAM
+3259 TFSSDGYAM

-3349 STGVLELTTKSLA
+3349 STGVLELTAKSLA

-3430 LDDQLVLLSNTSTT
+3430 LDDQLVLLSNTPTT

>member
-1 MYKNLRAHT
+1 
-10 RYESVHAHNT
+10 
-20 KPEVDIMRNGN
+20 MRNGN

-54 VAISVTPDGYF
+54 VALS
-65 NSAKALN
+65 N
-72 PDGDTSGLVRVYQKD
+72 D
-87 AYLNTSTLVN
+87 A
-97 PDDYALSAFK
+97 
-107 TDFESIM
+107 
-114 GYGKN
+114 
-119 ANNSKTEWSIGDVTF
+119 IG
-134 NKYVFG
+134 G
-140 MKNITYNSE
+140 
-149 KGKIKSQD
+149 
-157 SEEEDKTVGVYPLA
+157 
-171 GGGAKMSFYIDAGL
+171 
-185 FGADSIS
+185 
-192 AVLNVV
+192 
-198 LPEYLQS
+198 
-205 LISTNDEYSLQFDA
+205 
-219 QIDVSKGDNLVNVS
+219 
-233 AQNYQRARAK
+233 
-243 IATAPETLSAVD
+243 IATAAEFEKDGDATFGAGVSILGDHGELTGVDFGYPGIGTQTTWTYTETFNTVVSSTTNIQVYKETGDTKMFIEEGASGTWQFGVSNAAKAAQCHGVINFGASKFIDQMIQNENVVVTASITFSMGALSSDFNNKFYSAVAGPEALTAQKSYNLREKDGDSNYTYNYKNSSKEAAETFTTDAVTLSPGKNNLALATGLGWAQRWAPPYTPRRGL
-255 ENHIQY
+255 EIKNIQIKY
-261 TGANKAG
+261 TITFNNVTDSSSLNIGDNAAPVASSTYGIQNSYQQGA
-268 DVKDSQYGYQSN
+268 
-280 TTSNGSWSGSTLS
+280 SGS
-293 FTGIVANSANPYIY
+293 GYAPYLTDAKNAPVYYDSIK
-307 FCIGIGESDG
+307 
-317 TCTVSFRNLKFT
+317 N
-329 NVKLVREVKADSD
+329 NVKLD
-342 SIERVDGAAP
+342 SI
-352 VNKAQFDNTVQDSFY
+352 VN
-367 PYNTNAS
+367 
-374 TAGGWAVWHDNIT
+374 GE
-387 SQLSKKIDNVTYGNG
+387 G
-402 KLQSYTN
+402 KMQSYTN
-409 SPIAT
+409 ASLGQISADGANHSYYKFAQTEYVDMYNYSGESSIQSAILKYGADAAKT
-414 IGGQNYYKTS
+414 IGVGDRLITGISSDGTLQTS
-424 TVTYHDTYNY
+424 ETN
-434 LPGLMGYIDSGD
+434 DSTHL
-446 ISQGFTTETLKYVCE
+446 Q
-461 CGYVYTGTSF
+461 
-471 DSLDNSYTC
+471 
-480 PNCGKSKSAFTK
+480 
-492 TINVPSK
+492 
-499 MAQDIDINYA
+499 YA
-509 SGIKQVIVGS
+509 SGIKTVTVNETTFNIW
-519 KYREEDADDTTG
+519 DATDRAKTKAITVENDDG
-531 GTLAAVFNLY
+531 V
-541 DANSYGENHGKGI
+541 
-554 YVEGQ
+554 
-559 LVGWAVVTKTNRA
+559 AVVVGYAKVNYINRG
-572 EVVVKTYMYTNARVA
+572 RVA
-587 TQVMDYGFSSNRWN
+587 VMIYMIANGTVQTSVGDYGGISNKSR
-601 IEYSGIDTTAPDDNV
+601 IEFSGIDTTSPDDSV
-616 NSGTNVSLD
+616 NGGTNVSLD
-625 KFVGANA
+625 NYIKSSSS
-632 QDLAWLRQNKIVA
+632 DLAWFRQNKIVA
-645 DGSININEDDT
+645 DGSINVNEDDT
-656 AAGYSPYI
+656 AAGYSPYL
-664 WFYTVNREDSLAE
+664 WFYTVNRADSLAD
-677 LNNIAI
+677 LNGIAI

-689 AAVKA
+689 NAVKA

-770 YTVDYSFDKNGVQTT
+770 YTVDYSFNKNGVQTT

-840 IAGIANYIT
+840 VAGIANYIT
-849 SASGTATTAVGN
+849 SASGTATTAVSN

-961 ELPSSRNWFTTSYN
+961 ELPSLRNWFTTSYN

-1363 SENIVVNLVLK
+1363 SEKIFVNLVLK

-1457 VADVFSAYNPVTD
+1457 VADVFSVYKPVTD

-1548 EIGKI
+1548 EISKI
-1553 APAYKIAAKDM
+1553 APTYKIAAKDM

-1580 SLGAQIADLT
+1580 SLGAQIAELT

-1649 FVWSENTLV
+1649 FVWGENTLV

-1723 NPASIVV
+1723 NPATIVV

-1752 DVTSVGGQ
+1752 DVASVGGQ
-1760 AIAKDGNYANV
+1760 AIAKDGSYANV

-1908 GIRSIVFDAFSLS
+1908 GIRSIVFDTFSLS

-1946 AKDTVAIDDSTFV
+1946 ANDTVAIDDNTFV

-1994 NTKDLGVSS
+1994 NTKVLGVSN

-2107 AVDRDYNKK
+2107 AVDRDYNKQ

-2418 ITGNIKARPVLVS
+2418 ITGNIEARPVLVS

-2827 TLPQAYASFA
+2827 TLPQAYVSFA

-3004 LAGIDTISARDND
+3004 LAGIDTISTRDND
-3017 GQIRTIFDI
+3017 GQVRTIFDI

-3038 EIVLPKLTGVSVG
+3038 DIVLPKLTGVSVG

-3109 KVRRYINANGQFVAR
+3109 KVRRYINANGKFVAR

-3349 STGVLELTTKSLA
+3349 STGVLELTTKSIA

-3376 VVANRLEVKEIKTNN
+3376 VVANKLEVKEIKTNN

-3430 LDDQLVLLSNTSTT
+3430 LDDQLVLLSNTPTT

-3511 VAAVVIVTLI
+3511 VAAVVIVTLL

>member
-1 MYKNLRAHT
+1 
-10 RYESVHAHNT
+10 
-20 KPEVDIMRNGN
+20 MRNGN

-54 VAISVTPDGYF
+54 VALS
-65 NSAKALN
+65 N
-72 PDGDTSGLVRVYQKD
+72 D
-87 AYLNTSTLVN
+87 A
-97 PDDYALSAFK
+97 
-107 TDFESIM
+107 
-114 GYGKN
+114 
-119 ANNSKTEWSIGDVTF
+119 IG
-134 NKYVFG
+134 G
-140 MKNITYNSE
+140 
-149 KGKIKSQD
+149 
-157 SEEEDKTVGVYPLA
+157 
-171 GGGAKMSFYIDAGL
+171 
-185 FGADSIS
+185 
-192 AVLNVV
+192 
-198 LPEYLQS
+198 
-205 LISTNDEYSLQFDA
+205 
-219 QIDVSKGDNLVNVS
+219 
-233 AQNYQRARAK
+233 
-243 IATAPETLSAVD
+243 IATAAESEKDGDATFGAGVSILGDHGELTGVDFGYPGIGTQTTWTYTETFNTVVSSTTNIQVYKETGDTKMFIEEGASGTWQFGVSNAYKAAQCHGVINFGTSKFVDQMIQNDNVVVTASITFSLGALSSNFNNKFYSAVVGPEALTAQKSYNLREKDGDSNYTYNYKSSSKEAAETFTTDAVTLSPGKSNLALATGLGWSIRAVPPYTPKRGL
-255 ENHIQY
+255 EIKNIQIKY
-261 TGANKAG
+261 TITFNNVTDGSGLNIG
-268 DVKDSQYGYQSN
+268 DNAAPVASSTYGIQNSYQQG
-280 TTSNGSWSGSTLS
+280 TSGS
-293 FTGIVANSANPYIY
+293 GYAPYLTDAKNAPVYYDSIK
-307 FCIGIGESDG
+307 
-317 TCTVSFRNLKFT
+317 N
-329 NVKLVREVKADSD
+329 NVKLD
-342 SIERVDGAAP
+342 SI
-352 VNKAQFDNTVQDSFY
+352 VN
-367 PYNTNAS
+367 
-374 TAGGWAVWHDNIT
+374 GE
-387 SQLSKKIDNVTYGNG
+387 G
-402 KLQSYTN
+402 KMQSYTN
-409 SPIAT
+409 ASLGQISADGANHSYYKFAQTEYVDMYNYSGESSIQSAILKYGADAAKT
-414 IGGQNYYKTS
+414 IGVGDRLITGISSDGTLQTS
-424 TVTYHDTYNY
+424 
-434 LPGLMGYIDSGD
+434 
-446 ISQGFTTETLKYVCE
+446 ETN
-461 CGYVYTGTSF
+461 
-471 DSLDNSYTC
+471 NSTHL
-480 PNCGKSKSAFTK
+480 
-492 TINVPSK
+492 
-499 MAQDIDINYA
+499 QYA
-509 SGIKQVIVGS
+509 SGIKTVTVNETTFNIW
-519 KYREEDADDTTG
+519 DATDRAKTKAITVENDDG
-531 GTLAAVFNLY
+531 
-541 DANSYGENHGKGI
+541 
-554 YVEGQ
+554 
-559 LVGWAVVTKTNRA
+559 VT
-572 EVVVKTYMYTNARVA
+572 VVVGYAKVNYINRGRVA
-587 TQVMDYGFSSNRWN
+587 VMIYMIANGTVQTSVGDYGGISSKSR
-601 IEYSGIDTTAPDDNV
+601 IEFSGIDTTSPDDSV
-616 NSGTNVSLD
+616 NGGTNVSLD
-625 KFVGANA
+625 NYIKSSSS
-632 QDLAWLRQNKIVA
+632 DLAWFRQNKITA
-645 DGSININEDDT
+645 DGSIEISEDDT
-656 AAGYSPYI
+656 AAGYSPYL
-664 WFYTVNREDSLAE
+664 WFYTVNRADRLAD
-677 LNNIAI
+677 LNGIAV

-689 AAVKA
+689 NAVKA

-840 IAGIANYIT
+840 VAGIANYIT
-849 SASGTATTAVGN
+849 SASGAATMAVSN

-876 AVEGGN
+876 AVDEGGN
-882 GTFTFTIPAP
+882 GTFTFTIPTP

-961 ELPSSRNWFTTSYN
+961 ELPSLRNWFTTSYN

-1039 VTGDALD
+1039 ATGDALD

-1193 DLEKSNRFEL
+1193 DLEKSNKFEL

-1272 SDGNPVFFVPTKVG
+1272 SDGSPVFFVPTKVG

-1363 SENIVVNLVLK
+1363 SENIFVNLVLK

-1548 EIGKI
+1548 EISKI

-1569 IEALFANGAQL
+1569 IEALFANGAKL
-1580 SLGAQIADLT
+1580 SLGAKIAELT
-1590 DENYSAAYKYA
+1590 EEDYSAVYKYA
-1601 ILLGGNLDDGNVVI
+1601 IVLGGTLDDGNVVI

-1649 FVWSENTLV
+1649 FVWGENTLV

-1694 VLSISGAKLY
+1694 ILSISGAKLY

-1723 NPASIVV
+1723 NPATIVV
-1730 KPTAQNL
+1730 KPTAQNF

-1752 DVTSVGGQ
+1752 DVASVGGQ
-1760 AIAKDGNYANV
+1760 AIAKDGSYANV

-1875 YNGAN
+1875 YNGTN

-1908 GIRSIVFDAFSLS
+1908 GIRSIVFDTFSLS

-2069 IDENAVYN
+2069 IDENAMYN

-2138 IGLKLAGKAANA
+2138 VGLELTGKAANA
-2150 NAGTHSV
+2150 NAGTHTV
-2157 RVSGYSVLD
+2157 TVSGYSVLD

-2418 ITGNIKARPVLVS
+2418 ITGNIEARPVLVS

-2472 SYFIDKNVAIDKD
+2472 AYFIDKNVAIDKD

-2540 AEAEIAEYWYALE
+2540 AEAEIAEYWYVLE

-2827 TLPQAYASFA
+2827 TLPQAYVSFA

-3004 LAGIDTISARDND
+3004 LAGIDTISSRDND
-3017 GQIRTIFDI
+3017 GQVRTIFDI

-3038 EIVLPKLTGVSVG
+3038 DIVLPKLTGVSVG

-3171 TAGGEN
+3171 TAGGAN

-3349 STGVLELTTKSLA
+3349 STGVLELTAKSLA

-3430 LDDQLVLLSNTSTT
+3430 LDDQLVLLSNTPTT

>member
-1 MYKNLRAHT
+1 
-10 RYESVHAHNT
+10 
-20 KPEVDIMRNGN
+20 MRNGN

-54 VAISVTPDGYF
+54 FALSDNNSQVASAYTVVEQEKDDDATLGSPSSFFGDNSELTGTHFGYPGLSADTQTWTFTETYNTVVPSTGNHQIFKLKGNTTMYTHVGDANHWLWGVKNGMAAAEVHGVMNFNLSGFVAQMIQNDNVTVKAKVTANIGAKEGNSTPLVSYVNNLFYSAVAVPAGKELTGGLSYDLRNNKSESGQDKTGFIAGYQNSDKKGAQDRTSNEVTLTKETPGLGFALGCGWGQQVGSYDHHVYMSNIRVTYTITFNNVTDGSGLNIGDNAAPIASSTYGIQ
-65 NSAKALN
+65 NSYQQ
-72 PDGDTSGLVRVYQKD
+72 GTSGSGYAPYLTD
-87 AYLNTSTLVN
+87 A
-97 PDDYALSAFK
+97 
-107 TDFESIM
+107 
-114 GYGKN
+114 KN
-119 ANNSKTEWSIGDVTF
+119 AP
-134 NKYVFG
+134 
-140 MKNITYNSE
+140 
-149 KGKIKSQD
+149 
-157 SEEEDKTVGVYPLA
+157 VY
-171 GGGAKMSFYIDAGL
+171 Y
-185 FGADSIS
+185 DSIK
-192 AVLNVV
+192 N
-198 LPEYLQS
+198 
-205 LISTNDEYSLQFDA
+205 
-219 QIDVSKGDNLVNVS
+219 
-233 AQNYQRARAK
+233 
-243 IATAPETLSAVD
+243 
-255 ENHIQY
+255 
-261 TGANKAG
+261 
-268 DVKDSQYGYQSN
+268 
-280 TTSNGSWSGSTLS
+280 
-293 FTGIVANSANPYIY
+293 
-307 FCIGIGESDG
+307 
-317 TCTVSFRNLKFT
+317 
-329 NVKLVREVKADSD
+329 NVKLD
-342 SIERVDGAAP
+342 SIVDGA
-352 VNKAQFDNTVQDSFY
+352 
-367 PYNTNAS
+367 
-374 TAGGWAVWHDNIT
+374 
-387 SQLSKKIDNVTYGNG
+387 G
-402 KLQSYTN
+402 KMQSYTN
-409 SPIAT
+409 ASLGQISADGANHSYYKFAQTEYVDMYNYSGESSIQSAILKYGADAAKT
-414 IGGQNYYKTS
+414 IGVGDRLITGISSDGTLQTS
-424 TVTYHDTYNY
+424 ETN
-434 LPGLMGYIDSGD
+434 DSTH
-446 ISQGFTTETLKYVCE
+446 IQ
-461 CGYVYTGTSF
+461 
-471 DSLDNSYTC
+471 
-480 PNCGKSKSAFTK
+480 
-492 TINVPSK
+492 
-499 MAQDIDINYA
+499 YA
-509 SGIKQVIVGS
+509 SGIKTVTVNETTFNIW
-519 KYREEDADDTTG
+519 DATDRAKTKAITVENDDG
-531 GTLAAVFNLY
+531 
-541 DANSYGENHGKGI
+541 
-554 YVEGQ
+554 
-559 LVGWAVVTKTNRA
+559 VT
-572 EVVVKTYMYTNARVA
+572 VVVGYAKVNYINRGRVA
-587 TQVMDYGFSSNRWN
+587 VMIYMIANGTVQTSVGDYGGISSKSR
-601 IEYSGIDTTAPDDNV
+601 IEFSGIDTTSPDDSV
-616 NSGTNVSLD
+616 NGGTNVSLD
-625 KFVGANA
+625 NYIKSSSS
-632 QDLAWLRQNKIVA
+632 DLAWFRQNKIVA

-664 WFYTVNREDSLAE
+664 WFYTVNRADSLAK
-677 LNNIAI
+677 LNGIAV

-689 AAVKA
+689 NAVKA

-770 YTVDYSFDKNGVQTT
+770 YTVDYSFDKNGTKTT

-840 IAGIANYIT
+840 VAGIVDYIT
-849 SASGTATTAVGN
+849 SASGTATTAVSN

-876 AVEGGN
+876 AVDEGGN
-882 GTFTFTIPAP
+882 GTFTFTIPTP

-1024 AIDIQKE
+1024 AIDVQKE

-1272 SDGNPVFFVPTKVG
+1272 SDGSPVFFVPTKVG

-1363 SENIVVNLVLK
+1363 SENIFVNLVLK

-1457 VADVFSAYNPVTD
+1457 VADVFSAYKPVTD

-1513 VVQTTKYKF
+1513 IVQTTKYKF

-1548 EIGKI
+1548 EISKI
-1553 APAYKIAAKDM
+1553 APTYKIAAKDM

-1580 SLGAQIADLT
+1580 SLGAQIAELT

-1752 DVTSVGGQ
+1752 DVASVGGQ
-1760 AIAKDGNYANV
+1760 AIAKDGSYANV

-1908 GIRSIVFDAFSLS
+1908 GIRSIVFDTFSLS

-1946 AKDTVAIDDSTFV
+1946 ANDTVAIDDSTFV

-2107 AVDRDYNKK
+2107 AVDRDYNKQ

-2202 YDGTSNVVVDNVNGT
+2202 YDGTSNVVVNNVNGT

-2418 ITGNIKARPVLVS
+2418 ITGNIEARPVLVS

-2827 TLPQAYASFA
+2827 TLPQAYVSFA

-2875 NGTTSKVSV
+2875 TGTTSKVSV

-3004 LAGIDTISARDND
+3004 LAGIDTISTRDND
-3017 GQIRTIFDI
+3017 GQVRTIFDI

-3038 EIVLPKLTGVSVG
+3038 DIVLPKLTGVSVG

-3362 SSDGSSINITEGKG
+3362 SSDGSSVNITEGKG

-3430 LDDQLVLLSNTSTT
+3430 LDDQLVLLSNTPTT

>member
-1 MYKNLRAHT
+1 
-10 RYESVHAHNT
+10 
-20 KPEVDIMRNGN
+20 MRNGN

-54 VAISVTPDGYF
+54 FALSKNNSQVASAYTVVEQEKDDDATLGSPSSFFGDNSELTGMHFGYPGLSADTQTWTFTETYNTVVPSTGNHQIFKLKGNTTMYTHVGDANHWLWGVKNGMAAAEVHGVMNFNLSGFVAQMIQNDNVTVKAKVTANIGAKEGDSTWLISYVNNLFYSAVAVPAGKELTGGLSYDLRNNKSESGQDKTGFIVGYQNSDKKGAQDRTSNEVTLTKETPGLGFALGCGWGQQAGSYDHHVYMSNIRVTFTITFNNVTDGSGLNIGDNAAPIASSTYGIQ
-65 NSAKALN
+65 NSYQQ
-72 PDGDTSGLVRVYQKD
+72 GTSGSGYAPYLTD
-87 AYLNTSTLVN
+87 A
-97 PDDYALSAFK
+97 
-107 TDFESIM
+107 
-114 GYGKN
+114 KN
-119 ANNSKTEWSIGDVTF
+119 AP
-134 NKYVFG
+134 
-140 MKNITYNSE
+140 
-149 KGKIKSQD
+149 
-157 SEEEDKTVGVYPLA
+157 VY
-171 GGGAKMSFYIDAGL
+171 Y
-185 FGADSIS
+185 DSIK
-192 AVLNVV
+192 N
-198 LPEYLQS
+198 
-205 LISTNDEYSLQFDA
+205 
-219 QIDVSKGDNLVNVS
+219 
-233 AQNYQRARAK
+233 
-243 IATAPETLSAVD
+243 
-255 ENHIQY
+255 
-261 TGANKAG
+261 
-268 DVKDSQYGYQSN
+268 
-280 TTSNGSWSGSTLS
+280 
-293 FTGIVANSANPYIY
+293 
-307 FCIGIGESDG
+307 
-317 TCTVSFRNLKFT
+317 
-329 NVKLVREVKADSD
+329 NVKLD
-342 SIERVDGAAP
+342 SIVDGA
-352 VNKAQFDNTVQDSFY
+352 
-367 PYNTNAS
+367 
-374 TAGGWAVWHDNIT
+374 
-387 SQLSKKIDNVTYGNG
+387 G
-402 KLQSYTN
+402 KMQSYTN
-409 SPIAT
+409 ASLGQISADGANHSYYKFAQTEYVDMYNYSGESSIQSAILKYGADAAKT
-414 IGGQNYYKTS
+414 IGVGDRLITGISSDGTLQTS
-424 TVTYHDTYNY
+424 ETN
-434 LPGLMGYIDSGD
+434 DSTHL
-446 ISQGFTTETLKYVCE
+446 Q
-461 CGYVYTGTSF
+461 
-471 DSLDNSYTC
+471 
-480 PNCGKSKSAFTK
+480 
-492 TINVPSK
+492 
-499 MAQDIDINYA
+499 YA
-509 SGIKQVIVGS
+509 SGIKTVTVNETTFNIW
-519 KYREEDADDTTG
+519 DATDRAKTKAITVENDDG
-531 GTLAAVFNLY
+531 
-541 DANSYGENHGKGI
+541 
-554 YVEGQ
+554 
-559 LVGWAVVTKTNRA
+559 VT
-572 EVVVKTYMYTNARVA
+572 VVVGYAKVNYINRGRVA
-587 TQVMDYGFSSNRWN
+587 VMIYMIANGTVQTSVGDYGGISSKSR
-601 IEYSGIDTTAPDDNV
+601 IEFSGIDTTSPDDSV
-616 NSGTNVSLD
+616 NGGTNVSLD
-625 KFVGANA
+625 NYIKSSSS
-632 QDLAWLRQNKIVA
+632 DLAWFRQNKIVA

-700 ALGEISSFTY
+700 AYGEISSFTY
-710 DFANGVAKAYGGG
+710 DFSNGVAKAYGGG

-770 YTVDYSFDKNGVQTT
+770 YTVDYSFDKNGVQAT

-840 IAGIANYIT
+840 VAGIANYIT
-849 SASGTATTAVGN
+849 SASGAATMAVSN

-876 AVEGGN
+876 AVDEGGN
-882 GTFTFTIPAP
+882 GTFTFTIPTP

-961 ELPSSRNWFTTSYN
+961 ELPSLRNWFTTSYN

-1039 VTGDALD
+1039 ATGDALD

-1131 LFNVG
+1131 LFEVG

-1150 NVLFENYTQNQ
+1150 NVLLENYTQNQ
-1161 VWSGISNENAQ
+1161 VWNGISNENAQ

-1193 DLEKSNRFEL
+1193 DLEKSNQFEL

-1212 YINSSVGYTA
+1212 YINSSVGYIA

-1272 SDGNPVFFVPTKVG
+1272 SEGNPVFFVPTKVG

-1363 SENIVVNLVLK
+1363 SENIFVNLVLK

-1422 DAWSASKAFGDSDP
+1422 DAWSASKFFGDSDP

-1522 TIEKRIVKLDV
+1522 TIKKRTVKLDV

-1548 EIGKI
+1548 EISKI
-1553 APAYKIAAKDM
+1553 APAYKIAANDM

-1569 IEALFANGAQL
+1569 IEALFANGAKL
-1580 SLGAQIADLT
+1580 SLGAQIAELT
-1590 DENYSAAYKYA
+1590 EEEDYSAVYKYA
-1601 ILLGGNLDDGNVVI
+1601 IVLGGTLDDGNVVI

-1649 FVWSENTLV
+1649 FVWGENTLV

-1694 VLSISGAKLY
+1694 ILSISGAKLY

-1723 NPASIVV
+1723 NPATIVV

-1737 SKVYGEEDGVYGIGF
+1737 SKVYGEEDVDYGIGF
-1752 DVTSVGGQ
+1752 DVASVGGQ
-1760 AIAKDGNYANV
+1760 AIAKDGSYANV
-1771 AYNDILAQI
+1771 AYDDILKQI

-1875 YNGAN
+1875 YNGTN

-2023 TEESDSF
+2023 AEESDSF

-2107 AVDRDYNKK
+2107 AVDRDYNKQ

-2138 IGLKLAGKAANA
+2138 VGLELTGKAANA
-2150 NAGTHSV
+2150 NAGTHTV
-2157 RVSGYSVLD
+2157 TVSGYSVLD

-2231 KKFSYDASKV
+2231 KKFSYDERKV

-2418 ITGNIKARPVLVS
+2418 ITGNIEARPVLVS

-2472 SYFIDKNVAIDKD
+2472 AYFIDKNVAIDKD

-2520 AGKKALAFVM
+2520 TGKKALAFVM

-2569 AQNANAIV
+2569 AQNAIV

-2827 TLPQAYASFA
+2827 TLPQAYVSFA

-2845 TSTSYVLKGGRAKNY
+2845 TSTFYVLKGGRAKNY

-2931 GQSVNTLFAK
+2931 GQSVNTLFAN

-3004 LAGIDTISARDND
+3004 LAGIDTISSRDND
-3017 GQIRTIFDI
+3017 GQVRTIFDI

-3038 EIVLPKLTGVSVG
+3038 DIVLPKLTGVSVG

-3310 DKSQTKL
+3310 DRSQTKL

-3349 STGVLELTTKSLA
+3349 STGVLELTAKSLA

-3430 LDDQLVLLSNTSTT
+3430 LDDQLVLLSNTPTT

>member
-1 MYKNLRAHT
+1 
-10 RYESVHAHNT
+10 
-20 KPEVDIMRNGN
+20 MRNGN

-54 VAISVTPDGYF
+54 VALS
-65 NSAKALN
+65 N
-72 PDGDTSGLVRVYQKD
+72 D
-87 AYLNTSTLVN
+87 A
-97 PDDYALSAFK
+97 
-107 TDFESIM
+107 
-114 GYGKN
+114 
-119 ANNSKTEWSIGDVTF
+119 IG
-134 NKYVFG
+134 G
-140 MKNITYNSE
+140 
-149 KGKIKSQD
+149 
-157 SEEEDKTVGVYPLA
+157 
-171 GGGAKMSFYIDAGL
+171 
-185 FGADSIS
+185 
-192 AVLNVV
+192 
-198 LPEYLQS
+198 
-205 LISTNDEYSLQFDA
+205 
-219 QIDVSKGDNLVNVS
+219 
-233 AQNYQRARAK
+233 
-243 IATAPETLSAVD
+243 IATAAESEKDGDATFGAGVSILGDHGELTGVDFGYPGIGTQTTWTYTETFNTVVSSTTNIQVYKETGDTKMFIEEGASGTWQYGVSNAYIAAQCHGVINFGTSKFIDQMIQNDNVVVTASITFSLGALSSNFNNKFYSAVVGPEALTAQKSYNLREKDGDSNYTYNYKNSSKEAAETFTTDAVTLSPGKSNLALATGLGWSIKAVPPYTPRRGL
-255 ENHIQY
+255 EIKNIQIKY
-261 TGANKAG
+261 TITFNNVTDGSGLNIG
-268 DVKDSQYGYQSN
+268 DNAAPVASSTYGIQNSYQQG
-280 TTSNGSWSGSTLS
+280 TSGS
-293 FTGIVANSANPYIY
+293 GYAPYLTDAKNAPVYYDSIK
-307 FCIGIGESDG
+307 
-317 TCTVSFRNLKFT
+317 N
-329 NVKLVREVKADSD
+329 NVKLD
-342 SIERVDGAAP
+342 SI
-352 VNKAQFDNTVQDSFY
+352 VN
-367 PYNTNAS
+367 
-374 TAGGWAVWHDNIT
+374 GE
-387 SQLSKKIDNVTYGNG
+387 G
-402 KLQSYTN
+402 KMQSYTN
-409 SPIAT
+409 ASLGQISADGANHSYYKFAQTEYVDMYNYSGESSVQSAILKYGADAAKT
-414 IGGQNYYKTS
+414 IGVGDRLITGISSDGTLQTS
-424 TVTYHDTYNY
+424 ETN
-434 LPGLMGYIDSGD
+434 DSTHL
-446 ISQGFTTETLKYVCE
+446 Q
-461 CGYVYTGTSF
+461 
-471 DSLDNSYTC
+471 
-480 PNCGKSKSAFTK
+480 
-492 TINVPSK
+492 
-499 MAQDIDINYA
+499 YA
-509 SGIKQVIVGS
+509 SGIKTVTVNETTFNIW
-519 KYREEDADDTTG
+519 DATDRAKTKAITVENDDG
-531 GTLAAVFNLY
+531 
-541 DANSYGENHGKGI
+541 
-554 YVEGQ
+554 
-559 LVGWAVVTKTNRA
+559 VT
-572 EVVVKTYMYTNARVA
+572 VVVGYAKVNYINRGRVA
-587 TQVMDYGFSSNRWN
+587 VMIYMIANGTVQTSVGDYGGISSKSR
-601 IEYSGIDTTAPDDNV
+601 IEFSGIDTTSPDDSV

-625 KFVGANA
+625 KFVGTNA
-632 QDLAWLRQNKIVA
+632 QDLAWFRKNKIVA

-664 WFYTVNREDSLAE
+664 WFYTVNRADSLAE

-700 ALGEISSFTY
+700 AYGEISSFTY

-840 IAGIANYIT
+840 VAGIANYIT
-849 SASGTATTAVGN
+849 SASGTATTVVSN
-861 DITININGVDVNVAY
+861 DITININGVDINVAY
-876 AVEGGN
+876 AVDEGGN
-882 GTFTFTIPAP
+882 GTFTFTIPTP

-955 STFENY
+955 STFANY

-1039 VTGDALD
+1039 ATGDALD

-1150 NVLFENYTQNQ
+1150 NVLLENYTQNQ
-1161 VWSGISNENAQ
+1161 VWNGINNENAQ

-1272 SDGNPVFFVPTKVG
+1272 SDGSPVFFVPTKVG

-1363 SENIVVNLVLK
+1363 SENIFVNLVLK

-1457 VADVFSAYNPVTD
+1457 VADVFSAYKPVTD

-1481 GGSISRES
+1481 GGSIIRES

-1513 VVQTTKYKF
+1513 IVQTTKYKF

-1580 SLGAQIADLT
+1580 SLGAQIAELK

-1752 DVTSVGGQ
+1752 DVASVGGQ
-1760 AIAKDGNYANV
+1760 AIAKDGSYANV

-1908 GIRSIVFDAFSLS
+1908 GTRSIVFNAFSLS

-1946 AKDTVAIDDSTFV
+1946 AKDTVAIDDSTVV

-2069 IDENAVYN
+2069 IDENAMYN

-2150 NAGTHSV
+2150 NSGTHSV

-2241 SFMLSLNGA
+2241 SFMLSLKGA

-2386 ATLQIKNSLSQE
+2386 ATLQIKNSLSKE

-2407 DNYELVQYKGT
+2407 DNYELVQYNGT
-2418 ITGNIKARPVLVS
+2418 ITGNIEARPVLVN

-2472 SYFIDKNVAIDKD
+2472 AYFIDKNVAIDKD

-2553 TTDKYILKN
+2553 TTDKYVLKN

-2628 ATDTDAFEKT
+2628 ATDTNAFEKT

-2827 TLPQAYASFA
+2827 TLPQAYVSFA

-2884 VKKNLYVLT
+2884 VKKNLYILT

-2931 GQSVNTLFAK
+2931 GQSVNTLFTK

-2992 AVDTIVRNYNVV
+2992 ALDTIVRNYNVV

-3017 GQIRTIFDI
+3017 GQVRTIFDI

-3038 EIVLPKLTGVSVG
+3038 DIVLPKLTGVSVG

-3056 EFSYS
+3056 EFSYA

-3259 TLSSDGYAM
+3259 SLSSDGYAM

-3376 VVANRLEVKEIKTNN
+3376 VVANRLEVKEIRTNN

-3430 LDDQLVLLSNTSTT
+3430 LDDQLVLLSNTPTT
-3444 VTVALPESVKNL
+3444 VTVALPESVKNM

>member
-1 MYKNLRAHT
+1 
-10 RYESVHAHNT
+10 
-20 KPEVDIMRNGN
+20 MRNGN
-31 KTRQLLSL
+31 KSRQLLSL

-54 VAISVTPDGYF
+54 VALS
-65 NSAKALN
+65 N
-72 PDGDTSGLVRVYQKD
+72 D
-87 AYLNTSTLVN
+87 A
-97 PDDYALSAFK
+97 
-107 TDFESIM
+107 
-114 GYGKN
+114 
-119 ANNSKTEWSIGDVTF
+119 IG
-134 NKYVFG
+134 G
-140 MKNITYNSE
+140 
-149 KGKIKSQD
+149 
-157 SEEEDKTVGVYPLA
+157 
-171 GGGAKMSFYIDAGL
+171 
-185 FGADSIS
+185 
-192 AVLNVV
+192 
-198 LPEYLQS
+198 
-205 LISTNDEYSLQFDA
+205 
-219 QIDVSKGDNLVNVS
+219 
-233 AQNYQRARAK
+233 
-243 IATAPETLSAVD
+243 IATAAESEKDGDATFGAGVSILGDHGELTGVDFGYPGIGTQTTWTYTETFNTVVSSTTNIQVYKETGDTKMFIEEGASGTWQFGVSNAAKAAQCHGVINFGASKFIDQMIQNENVVVTASITFSMGALSSNFNNKFYSAVAGPEALTAQKSYNLREKDGDSNYTYNYKNSSKEAAETFTTDAVTLSPGKNNLALATGLGWAQRWAPPYTPRRGL
-255 ENHIQY
+255 EIKNIQIKY
-261 TGANKAG
+261 TITFNNVTDSSSLNIG
-268 DVKDSQYGYQSN
+268 DNAAPVASSTYGIQNSYQQG
-280 TTSNGSWSGSTLS
+280 TSGS
-293 FTGIVANSANPYIY
+293 GYAPYLTDAKNAPVYYDSIK
-307 FCIGIGESDG
+307 
-317 TCTVSFRNLKFT
+317 N
-329 NVKLVREVKADSD
+329 NVKLD
-342 SIERVDGAAP
+342 SI
-352 VNKAQFDNTVQDSFY
+352 VN
-367 PYNTNAS
+367 
-374 TAGGWAVWHDNIT
+374 GE
-387 SQLSKKIDNVTYGNG
+387 G
-402 KLQSYTN
+402 KMQSYTN
-409 SPIAT
+409 ASLGQISADGANHSYYKFAQTEYVDMYNYSGESSIQSAILKYGADAAKT
-414 IGGQNYYKTS
+414 IGVGDRLITGISSDGTLQTS
-424 TVTYHDTYNY
+424 
-434 LPGLMGYIDSGD
+434 
-446 ISQGFTTETLKYVCE
+446 ETN
-461 CGYVYTGTSF
+461 
-471 DSLDNSYTC
+471 NSTHL
-480 PNCGKSKSAFTK
+480 
-492 TINVPSK
+492 
-499 MAQDIDINYA
+499 QYA
-509 SGIKQVIVGS
+509 SGIKTVTVNETTFNIW
-519 KYREEDADDTTG
+519 DATDRAKTKAITVENDDG
-531 GTLAAVFNLY
+531 
-541 DANSYGENHGKGI
+541 
-554 YVEGQ
+554 
-559 LVGWAVVTKTNRA
+559 VT
-572 EVVVKTYMYTNARVA
+572 VVVGYAKVNYINRGRVA
-587 TQVMDYGFSSNRWN
+587 VMIYMIANGTVQTSVGDYGGIASKSR
-601 IEYSGIDTTAPDDNV
+601 IEFSGIDTTSPDDSV
-616 NSGTNVSLD
+616 NGGTNVSLD
-625 KFVGANA
+625 NYIKSSSS
-632 QDLAWLRQNKIVA
+632 DLAWFRQNKIVA

-664 WFYTVNREDSLAE
+664 WFYTVNRADSLAA

-700 ALGEISSFTY
+700 AYGEISSFTY
-710 DFANGVAKAYGGG
+710 DFANGVAKAYGGAD
-723 EQGNPASIT
+723 QGNPASIT

-770 YTVDYSFDKNGVQTT
+770 YTVDYSFDKNGAQTT

-840 IAGIANYIT
+840 VAGIVDYIT
-849 SASGTATTAVGN
+849 SASGTATTAVSN

-882 GTFTFTIPAP
+882 GTFTFTIPTP

-1024 AIDIQKE
+1024 AIDVQKE

-1161 VWSGISNENAQ
+1161 VWNGINNENAQ

-1363 SENIVVNLVLK
+1363 SENIFVNLVLK

-1457 VADVFSAYNPVTD
+1457 VADVFSAYKPVTD

-1548 EIGKI
+1548 EISKI

-1569 IEALFANGAQL
+1569 IEALFANGAKL
-1580 SLGAQIADLT
+1580 SLGAKIAELT
-1590 DENYSAAYKYA
+1590 EEDYSAVYKYA
-1601 ILLGGNLDDGNVVI
+1601 IVLGGTLDDGNVVI

-1723 NPASIVV
+1723 NPATIVV

-1908 GIRSIVFDAFSLS
+1908 GIRSIVFDTFSLS

-1935 DGNSTQVNGSA
+1935 DGNSTQVNGSS

-2107 AVDRDYNKK
+2107 AVDRDYNKQ

-2231 KKFSYDASKV
+2231 KKFSYDASDASKV

-2418 ITGNIKARPVLVS
+2418 ITGNIEARPVLVS

-2827 TLPQAYASFA
+2827 TLPQAYVSFA

-3004 LAGIDTISARDND
+3004 LAGIDTISTRDND
-3017 GQIRTIFDI
+3017 GQVRTIFDI

-3038 EIVLPKLTGVSVG
+3038 DIVLPKLTGVSVG

-3109 KVRRYINANGQFVAR
+3109 KVRRYINANGKFVAR

-3218 AGKYRVIVAL
+3218 AGKYRVVVAL

-3376 VVANRLEVKEIKTNN
+3376 VVANKLEVKEIKTNN

-3430 LDDQLVLLSNTSTT
+3430 LDDQLVLLSNTPTT

-3484 YSANYVN
+3484 YSASYVN

>member
-54 VAISVTPDGYF
+54 VALS
-65 NSAKALN
+65 N
-72 PDGDTSGLVRVYQKD
+72 D
-87 AYLNTSTLVN
+87 A
-97 PDDYALSAFK
+97 
-107 TDFESIM
+107 
-114 GYGKN
+114 
-119 ANNSKTEWSIGDVTF
+119 IG
-134 NKYVFG
+134 G
-140 MKNITYNSE
+140 
-149 KGKIKSQD
+149 
-157 SEEEDKTVGVYPLA
+157 
-171 GGGAKMSFYIDAGL
+171 
-185 FGADSIS
+185 
-192 AVLNVV
+192 
-198 LPEYLQS
+198 
-205 LISTNDEYSLQFDA
+205 
-219 QIDVSKGDNLVNVS
+219 
-233 AQNYQRARAK
+233 
-243 IATAPETLSAVD
+243 IATAAESEKDGDATFGAGVSILGDHGELTGVDFGYPGIGTQTTWTYTETFNTIVSSTTNIQVYKETGDTKMFIEEGASGTWQFGVSNAAKAAQCHGVINFGASKFIDQMIQNENVVVTASITFSMGALSSNFNNKFYSAVAGPEALTAQKSYNLREKDGDSNYTYNYKNSSKEAAETFTTDAVTLSPGKNNLALATGLGWAQRWAPPYTPRRGL
-255 ENHIQY
+255 EIKNIQIKY
-261 TGANKAG
+261 TITFNNVTDSSSLNIG
-268 DVKDSQYGYQSN
+268 DNAAPVASSTYGIQNSYQQG
-280 TTSNGSWSGSTLS
+280 TSGS
-293 FTGIVANSANPYIY
+293 GYAPYLTDAKNAPVYYDSIK
-307 FCIGIGESDG
+307 
-317 TCTVSFRNLKFT
+317 N
-329 NVKLVREVKADSD
+329 NVKLD
-342 SIERVDGAAP
+342 SIVDGA
-352 VNKAQFDNTVQDSFY
+352 
-367 PYNTNAS
+367 
-374 TAGGWAVWHDNIT
+374 
-387 SQLSKKIDNVTYGNG
+387 G
-402 KLQSYTN
+402 KMQSYTN
-409 SPIAT
+409 ASLGQISADGANHSYYKFAQTEYVDMYNYSGESSIQSSILKYGADAAKT
-414 IGGQNYYKTS
+414 IGVGDRLITGISSDGTLQTS
-424 TVTYHDTYNY
+424 ETN
-434 LPGLMGYIDSGD
+434 DSTHL
-446 ISQGFTTETLKYVCE
+446 Q
-461 CGYVYTGTSF
+461 
-471 DSLDNSYTC
+471 
-480 PNCGKSKSAFTK
+480 
-492 TINVPSK
+492 
-499 MAQDIDINYA
+499 YA
-509 SGIKQVIVGS
+509 SGIKTVTVNETTFNIW
-519 KYREEDADDTTG
+519 DATDRAKTKAITVENDDG
-531 GTLAAVFNLY
+531 
-541 DANSYGENHGKGI
+541 
-554 YVEGQ
+554 
-559 LVGWAVVTKTNRA
+559 VT
-572 EVVVKTYMYTNARVA
+572 VVVGYAKVNYINRGRVA
-587 TQVMDYGFSSNRWN
+587 VMIYMIANGTVQTSVGDYGGISSKSR
-601 IEYSGIDTTAPDDNV
+601 IEFSGIDTTSPDDSV
-616 NSGTNVSLD
+616 NGGTNVSLD
-625 KFVGANA
+625 NYIKSSSS
-632 QDLAWLRQNKIVA
+632 DLAWLRQNKITA
-645 DGSININEDDT
+645 DGSINVNEDDT

-664 WFYTVNREDSLAE
+664 WFYTVNRADSLAA

-700 ALGEISSFTY
+700 AYGEISSFTY
-710 DFANGVAKAYGGG
+710 DFANGVAKAYGGAD
-723 EQGNPASIT
+723 QGNPASIT

-758 SFYTKVDYDRPE
+758 SFYTKVDYDRPD
-770 YTVDYSFDKNGVQTT
+770 YTVDYSFNKNGVQTT

-840 IAGIANYIT
+840 VAGIVDYIT
-849 SASGTATTAVGN
+849 SASGTATTAVSN

-961 ELPSSRNWFTTSYN
+961 ELPSLRNWFTTSYN

-1363 SENIVVNLVLK
+1363 SEKIFVNLVLK

-1457 VADVFSAYNPVTD
+1457 VADVFSAYKPVTD

-1513 VVQTTKYKF
+1513 IVQTTKYKF

-1553 APAYKIAAKDM
+1553 APTYKIAAKDM

-1580 SLGAQIADLT
+1580 SLGAQIAELT

-1649 FVWSENTLV
+1649 FVWGENTLV

-1771 AYNDILAQI
+1771 AYNNILAQI

-1908 GIRSIVFDAFSLS
+1908 GIRSIVFDTFSLS

-1946 AKDTVAIDDSTFV
+1946 ANDTVAIDDSTFV

-2069 IDENAVYN
+2069 IDENAMYN

-2107 AVDRDYNKK
+2107 AVDRDYNKQ

-2202 YDGTSNVVVDNVNGT
+2202 YDGTSNVVADNVNGT

-2241 SFMLSLNGA
+2241 SFMLSLKGA

-2418 ITGNIKARPVLVS
+2418 ITGNIEARPVLVS

-2530 ADGTIVYEKP
+2530 TDGTIVYEKP

-2553 TTDKYILKN
+2553 TTDKYVLKN

-2827 TLPQAYASFA
+2827 TLPQAYVSFA

-2845 TSTSYVLKGGRAKNY
+2845 TSTSYVLKDGRAKNY

-3004 LAGIDTISARDND
+3004 LAGIDTISTRDND
-3017 GQIRTIFDI
+3017 GQVRTIFDI

-3038 EIVLPKLTGVSVG
+3038 DIVLPKLTGVSVG

-3109 KVRRYINANGQFVAR
+3109 KVRRYINANGKFVAR

-3196 TLTYQVLKDGK
+3196 TLTHQVLKDGK

-3268 SEEMIDG
+3268 SEE
-3275 STVMKLTGDFVE
+3275 
-3287 GKNYSVGYE
+3287 
-3296 VAMASASNAPAIAI
+3296 
-3310 DKSQTKL
+3310 
-3317 VGLEGIKSAG
+3317 
-3327 KYSFAVVLSDDTL
+3327 
-3340 SQDNYVFMS
+3340 
-3349 STGVLELTTKSLA
+3349 
-3362 SSDGSSINITEGKG
+3362 
-3376 VVANRLEVKEIKTNN
+3376 
-3391 ALASDMS
+3391 
-3398 YLKAVEQYV
+3398 
-3407 AAMSQKAGV
+3407 
-3416 KDASVAAVLRVNLY
+3416 
-3430 LDDQLVLLSNTSTT
+3430 
-3444 VTVALPESVKNL
+3444 
-3456 NGIAIY
+3456 
-3462 YVNENGGLT
+3462 
-3471 KLTDYVVNDGKLT
+3471 
-3484 YSANYVN
+3484 
-3491 GIVFVDV
+3491 
-3498 NHQSLDAWKIYVI
+3498 
-3511 VAAVVIVTLI
+3511 
-3521 VVATVVT
+3521 
-3528 IVVKKSKLK
+3528 
-3537 KLA
+3537 

>member
-1 MYKNLRAHT
+1 
-10 RYESVHAHNT
+10 
-20 KPEVDIMRNGN
+20 MRNGN

-54 VAISVTPDGYF
+54 VALSNDAIGGIANAYDVKNQDKPDDATLGVASAIKGDHGELTGVNFGY
-65 NSAKALN
+65 
-72 PDGDTSGLVRVYQKD
+72 PG
-87 AYLNTSTLVN
+87 TSTQN
-97 PDDYALSAFK
+97 
-107 TDFESIM
+107 T
-114 GYGKN
+114 
-119 ANNSKTEWSIGDVTF
+119 WTF
-134 NKYVFG
+134 VE
-140 MKNITYNSE
+140 TYN
-149 KGKIKSQD
+149 
-157 SEEEDKTVGVYPLA
+157 TVVP
-171 GGGAKMSFYIDAGL
+171 
-185 FGADSIS
+185 
-192 AVLNVV
+192 
-198 LPEYLQS
+198 
-205 LISTNDEYSLQFDA
+205 
-219 QIDVSKGDNLVNVS
+219 
-233 AQNYQRARAK
+233 
-243 IATAPETLSAVD
+243 
-255 ENHIQY
+255 
-261 TGANKAG
+261 
-268 DVKDSQYGYQSN
+268 
-280 TTSNGSWSGSTLS
+280 TTSNHQIYKQKGDTNMYTHINEANHWLWGVSNGMAAAEVHGVMNFNLSGFVAQMIQNDNVTVKATITANIGAREGTQSVGVNPYVNKLFYSAIAVPDGKQMTGGLSYDLRNNATDSGQDKTGFISGYQDSDKKGAQDRTSNEVTLTKETPGLGFALGCGWKQQTNVFTGGQDHYVYMSNIRVTFTITFNGNFTDNASLTLGDNAAPVASSAYGIQNSYQQGTSGS
-293 FTGIVANSANPYIY
+293 GYAPYLTDAKNAPVYYDSIK
-307 FCIGIGESDG
+307 
-317 TCTVSFRNLKFT
+317 N
-329 NVKLVREVKADSD
+329 NVKLDS
-342 SIERVDGAAP
+342 VTDGA
-352 VNKAQFDNTVQDSFY
+352 
-367 PYNTNAS
+367 
-374 TAGGWAVWHDNIT
+374 
-387 SQLSKKIDNVTYGNG
+387 G
-402 KLQSYTN
+402 KMQSYTN
-409 SPIAT
+409 TGLGQISADGTNHTYYKFAQTEYVDMYNYSGESSVQSAIVKYGADAAKT
-414 IGGQNYYKTS
+414 IGVGDRLITGISDGVLQTS
-424 TVTYHDTYNY
+424 VTN
-434 LPGLMGYIDSGD
+434 DS
-446 ISQGFTTETLKYVCE
+446 THLKYV
-461 CGYVYTGTSF
+461 
-471 DSLDNSYTC
+471 
-480 PNCGKSKSAFTK
+480 
-492 TINVPSK
+492 
-499 MAQDIDINYA
+499 
-509 SGIKQVIVGS
+509 SGIKTVKVN
-519 KYREEDADDTTG
+519 DT
-531 GTLAAVFNLY
+531 VFNVW
-541 DANSYGENHGKGI
+541 DATDRAKTKAITIEND
-554 YVEGQ
+554 EG
-559 LVGWAVVTKTNRA
+559 NP
-572 EVVVKTYMYTNARVA
+572 VVVGYAKINYINRGRVA
-587 TQVMDYGFSSNRWN
+587 VMIYMVSNGSVQTAVEDFGGISGSSR
-601 IEYSGIDTTAPDDNV
+601 IEFSGIDTTAPDDNV

-625 KFVGANA
+625 NYIKSSSS
-632 QDLAWLRQNKIVA
+632 DLAWFRQNKIVA

-664 WFYTVNREDSLAE
+664 WFYTVNRADSLAA

-700 ALGEISSFTY
+700 AYGEISSFTY

-746 IFDLAGNKGGVK
+746 IFDLAGNNGGVK

-840 IAGIANYIT
+840 VAGIANYIT
-849 SASGTATTAVGN
+849 SASGAATMAVSN

-876 AVEGGN
+876 AVDEGGN
-882 GTFTFTIPAP
+882 GTFTFTIPTP

-921 SVEYINNDWKG
+921 SVEYINTDWKG

-987 ATDYASGLKIHY
+987 ATDYARGLKIHY

-1039 VTGDALD
+1039 ATGDALD

-1193 DLEKSNRFEL
+1193 DLEKSNKFEL

-1363 SENIVVNLVLK
+1363 SENIFVNLVLK

-1569 IEALFANGAQL
+1569 IEALFANGAKL
-1580 SLGAQIADLT
+1580 SLGAKIAELT
-1590 DENYSAAYKYA
+1590 EEDYSAVYKYA
-1601 ILLGGNLDDGNVVI
+1601 IVLGGTLDDGNVVI

-1649 FVWSENTLV
+1649 FVWGENTLV

-1694 VLSISGAKLY
+1694 ILSISGAKLY

-1723 NPASIVV
+1723 NPATIVV

-1752 DVTSVGGQ
+1752 DVASVGGQ
-1760 AIAKDGNYANV
+1760 AIAKDGSYANV

-1908 GIRSIVFDAFSLS
+1908 GIRSIVFDTFSLS

-2069 IDENAVYN
+2069 IDENAMYN

-2107 AVDRDYNKK
+2107 AVDRDYNKQ

-2138 IGLKLAGKAANA
+2138 VGLKLAGKAANA

-2202 YDGTSNVVVDNVNGT
+2202 YDGTSNVVVDNVIGT

-2298 KINSLQVGAIDD
+2298 KINSLQVGVIDD

-2418 ITGNIKARPVLVS
+2418 ITGNIEARPVLVS

-2472 SYFIDKNVAIDKD
+2472 AYFIDKNVAIDKD

-2695 AGADAYNYTIAGEK
+2695 SGADAYNYTIAGEK

-2827 TLPQAYASFA
+2827 TLPQAYVSFA

-3004 LAGIDTISARDND
+3004 LAGIDTISSRDND
-3017 GQIRTIFDI
+3017 GQVRTIFDI

-3038 EIVLPKLTGVSVG
+3038 DIVLPKLTGVSVG

-3171 TAGGEN
+3171 TAGGAN

-3349 STGVLELTTKSLA
+3349 STGVLELTAKSLA

-3430 LDDQLVLLSNTSTT
+3430 LDDQLVLLSNTPTT

>member
-54 VAISVTPDGYF
+54 AALIVSDDVIADNNSNNIANAGYTVDSGGCVPYDLGINASSFIPSATANGWVFERSLTDISLSADEATGSVSVYKPEDTGVNVSVTPS
-65 NSAKALN
+65 N
-72 PDGDTSGLVRVYQKD
+72 
-87 AYLNTSTLVN
+87 
-97 PDDYALSAFK
+97 
-107 TDFESIM
+107 
-114 GYGKN
+114 
-119 ANNSKTEWSIGDVTF
+119 
-134 NKYVFG
+134 NKYVIKADGKATKFMSITSRAIFDVGEFVRNIAQSELYTVKVTIGAQVNYNDGGSNRQSGSLAIAKLAKASTDEPRDPYSETVTLTKDKRYVAFETYITQKNAGLGTAIEQEIVFNSIKVEIFNTFKEGVNDGGAPIVTDSVIGIAGLENEFSMGIKGNNAEPLIRNTLLENQGKFPLYYDSIKNKLKTDSIANGSGTLASYTNKFLGTVPGQTAQYYKYVQTEYVDTFNSTEHTFEELFAMAISDPQNFDKSLLSQFG
-140 MKNITYNSE
+140 VGDKEISIADGTVKFAEPSNTHFL
-149 KGKIKSQD
+149 KSTGI
-157 SEEEDKTVGVYPLA
+157 KTVKVGNTT
-171 GGGAKMSFYIDAGL
+171 FDI
-185 FGADSIS
+185 
-192 AVLNVV
+192 
-198 LPEYLQS
+198 
-205 LISTNDEYSLQFDA
+205 TN
-219 QIDVSKGDNLVNVS
+219 
-233 AQNYQRARAK
+233 
-243 IATAPETLSAVD
+243 P
-255 ENHIQY
+255 NHINP
-261 TGANKAG
+261 NKATPVYVTEKTDAG
-268 DVKDSQYGYQSN
+268 DVPVLIGYATVNKLNRSRVAVCIY
-280 TTSNGSWSGSTLS
+280 
-293 FTGIVANSANPYIY
+293 FVAN
-307 FCIGIGESDG
+307 C
-317 TCTVSFRNLKFT
+317 
-329 NVKLVREVKADSD
+329 
-342 SIERVDGAAP
+342 
-352 VNKAQFDNTVQDSFY
+352 
-367 PYNTNAS
+367 
-374 TAGGWAVWHDNIT
+374 
-387 SQLSKKIDNVTYGNG
+387 
-402 KLQSYTN
+402 KLQTTVN
-409 SPIAT
+409 DFNDAPINT
-414 IGGQNYYKTS
+414 YV
-424 TVTYHDTYNY
+424 TV
-434 LPGLMGYIDSGD
+434 
-446 ISQGFTTETLKYVCE
+446 
-461 CGYVYTGTSF
+461 
-471 DSLDNSYTC
+471 
-480 PNCGKSKSAFTK
+480 
-492 TINVPSK
+492 
-499 MAQDIDINYA
+499 
-509 SGIKQVIVGS
+509 
-519 KYREEDADDTTG
+519 
-531 GTLAAVFNLY
+531 
-541 DANSYGENHGKGI
+541 
-554 YVEGQ
+554 
-559 LVGWAVVTKTNRA
+559 
-572 EVVVKTYMYTNARVA
+572 
-587 TQVMDYGFSSNRWN
+587 
-601 IEYSGIDTTAPDDNV
+601 SGIDTKAPDTTTSTGINLSSDNFM
-616 NSGTNVSLD
+616 NTD
-625 KFVGANA
+625 ATT
-632 QDLAWLRQNKIVA
+632 LAWLRQNGLDANGDFELLEEKDA
-645 DGSININEDDT
+645 N
-656 AAGYSPYI
+656 YSPYI
-664 WFYTVNREDSLAE
+664 WFYTVNRADNLAA
-677 LNNIAI
+677 LNAI
-683 TQFADY
+683 DKTTFADY
-689 AAVKA
+689 NAVKA
-694 AGINPI
+694 AGIQPI
-700 ALGEISSFTY
+700 AVDGLYGFYY
-710 DFANGVAKAYGGG
+710 DFKTGKARTVDGKVSQTSVIKSGDGYVQNI
-723 EQGNPASIT
+723 E
-732 DNVTGH
+732 TGH

-746 IFDLAGNKGGVK
+746 TVDLAGNMGEVK
-758 SFYTKVDYDRPE
+758 SYYVKVDYDTPT
-770 YTVDYSFDKNGVQTT
+770 YTLDFSYDKNGTQTSIT
-785 ILASENGKW
+785 AAENGKKW

-815 RFEDANGAMHAIVVN
+815 RFNDVFDALHALVFNGAGEHN
-830 GMGDYEGDSY
+830 GDVYVPTMLKHVQDGSSSAVADNKVEMMIGGVKVTITLSEVDNKNVITFKVPSPTKESGMTFYEWVSMFTAYEGQFD
-840 IAGIANYIT
+840 
-849 SASGTATTAVGN
+849 
-861 DITININGVDVNVAY
+861 DIG
-876 AVEGGN
+876 
-882 GTFTFTIPAP
+882 
-892 ATAFFEWIST
+892 
-902 FSMFC
+902 
-907 GQYASINAI
+907 
-916 DIDEQ
+916 DIDSEAI
-921 SVEYINNDWKG
+921 EYTEAVWSDG
-932 GIKVLIDGIAP
+932 VKVLIDGIAP

-961 ELPSSRNWFTTSYN
+961 ELPSSRNWFHTAKYT
-975 LPVMLA
+975 LPVKLA
-981 FNDAIT
+981 FSDSIT
-987 ATDYASGLKIHY
+987 ATDYVNGLKIHY
-999 GIKAVKNL
+999 GVKVVKNME
-1007 TELLAYRD
+1007 ELKAFEGK
-1015 INVENNYKS
+1015 NVESKYRT
-1024 AIDIQKE
+1024 AIDIQNE
-1031 LGFDRYIM
+1031 LGLDRYVM
-1039 VTGDALD
+1039 KTGNSLD

-1051 FTLQLLQNLNAGMRL
+1051 FELQLLQNLNAGMRL
-1066 VYVWAEDQAGNVSEL
+1066 IYVWAEDQAGNVSEL
-1081 SRYFVLVDANNYS
+1081 SRYYVLADANTYS
-1094 VSASVKSNAKLES
+1094 VSAAVKGNSLLEN
-1107 GFANLTFTN
+1107 GFATLAVTD
-1116 AEGVAVTTIKRGETL
+1116 AEGNVATTIRRGETL
-1131 LFNVG
+1131 LFNIG
-1136 LANSYVPFK
+1136 LANTYVPFK

-1150 NVLFENYTQNQ
+1150 NVLLENYTKDQ
-1161 VWSGISNENAQ
+1161 VWNTIENSNTGYIDAQ
-1172 YITASGYE
+1172 GYA
-1180 TLRVTLDDFNNLT
+1180 TVRFTLDDFDNLS
-1193 DLEKSNRFEL
+1193 DLNKTNKFEL
-1203 SARKVVTYN
+1203 SARKVITYN
-1212 YINSSVGYTA
+1212 YINSNIGYTA
-1222 APTDVSSVVISGY
+1222 APTDVSSAVVIPEY
-1235 EGAKSSFVYRFVDS
+1235 ESAKSSLVYRFVDA
-1249 DNNLLYENNE
+1249 DNNLLYVKDDGETTIDINE
-1259 GGTTTDPSEAKLD
+1259 AARDTS
-1272 SDGNPVFFVPTKVG
+1272 GNPVYFVPTKVG
-1286 SYRVRIYI
+1286 DYYVRIYI
-1294 PKDDESFVTS
+1294 PKENDSFITS
-1304 DFETN
+1304 DFAMNEG
-1309 DAGEQVFAPVR
+1309 GEQLFEAR
-1320 YDVIK
+1320 AYNIIR

-1330 TVKSST
+1330 TVKPST
-1336 SKFGEP
+1336 SKFGES
-1342 ASSVLGMLDFDVTG
+1342 AENVLAMLDFDVTG

-1363 SENIVVNLVLK
+1363 SENIFVNLVLK
-1374 DVTLASGET
+1374 DVTIASGET

-1569 IEALFANGAQL
+1569 IEALFANGAKL
-1580 SLGAQIADLT
+1580 SLGAQIAELT

-1694 VLSISGAKLY
+1694 ILSISGAKLY

-1723 NPASIVV
+1723 NPATIVV

-1752 DVTSVGGQ
+1752 DVASVGGQ
-1760 AIAKDGNYANV
+1760 AIAKDGSYANV

-1875 YNGAN
+1875 YNGTN

-1908 GIRSIVFDAFSLS
+1908 GIRSIVFDTFSLS

-1935 DGNSTQVNGSA
+1935 DGNSTQVNGSS

-2069 IDENAVYN
+2069 IDENAMYN

-2138 IGLKLAGKAANA
+2138 VGLKLAGKAANA
-2150 NAGTHSV
+2150 NAGTHTV
-2157 RVSGYSVLD
+2157 TVSGYSVLD

-2195 VKFADKT
+2195 VKFVDKT

-2407 DNYELVQYKGT
+2407 NNYELVQYKGT
-2418 ITGNIKARPVLVS
+2418 ITGNIEARPVLVS

-2472 SYFIDKNVAIDKD
+2472 AYFIDKNVAIDKD

-2569 AQNANAIV
+2569 AQNANKIV

-2827 TLPQAYASFA
+2827 TLPQAYVSFA

-2931 GQSVNTLFAK
+2931 GQSVNTLFAN

-3004 LAGIDTISARDND
+3004 LAGIDTISSRDND
-3017 GQIRTIFDI
+3017 GQVRTIFDI

-3038 EIVLPKLTGVSVG
+3038 DIVLPKLTGVSVG

-3171 TAGGEN
+3171 TAGGAN

-3349 STGVLELTTKSLA
+3349 STGVLELTAKSLA

-3430 LDDQLVLLSNTSTT
+3430 LDDQLVLLSNTPTT

-3511 VAAVVIVTLI
+3511 VAAVVTVTLI

>member
-1 MYKNLRAHT
+1 
-10 RYESVHAHNT
+10 
-20 KPEVDIMRNGN
+20 MRNGN
-31 KTRQLLSL
+31 KSRQLLSL

-54 VAISVTPDGYF
+54 VALSNDAIGGIANAYDVKNQDKPDDATLGVASAIKGDHGELTGVNFGY
-65 NSAKALN
+65 
-72 PDGDTSGLVRVYQKD
+72 PG
-87 AYLNTSTLVN
+87 TSTQ
-97 PDDYALSAFK
+97 
-107 TDFESIM
+107 T
-114 GYGKN
+114 
-119 ANNSKTEWSIGDVTF
+119 TWTF
-134 NKYVFG
+134 VE
-140 MKNITYNSE
+140 TYN
-149 KGKIKSQD
+149 
-157 SEEEDKTVGVYPLA
+157 TVVP
-171 GGGAKMSFYIDAGL
+171 
-185 FGADSIS
+185 
-192 AVLNVV
+192 
-198 LPEYLQS
+198 
-205 LISTNDEYSLQFDA
+205 
-219 QIDVSKGDNLVNVS
+219 
-233 AQNYQRARAK
+233 
-243 IATAPETLSAVD
+243 
-255 ENHIQY
+255 
-261 TGANKAG
+261 
-268 DVKDSQYGYQSN
+268 
-280 TTSNGSWSGSTLS
+280 TTSNHQIYKQKGDTNMYTHINEANHWLWGVSNGMAAAEVHGVMNFNLSGFVAQMIQNDNVTVKAKVTANIGAKEGDSTWLISYVNNLFYSAVAVPAGKELTGGLSYDLRNNKSESGQDKTGFIAGYQNSDKKGAQDRTSNEVTLTKETPGLGFALGCGWRQQVGSYDHHVYMSNIRVTFTITFNNVTDGSGLNIGDNAAPVASSTYGIQNSYQQGTSGS
-293 FTGIVANSANPYIY
+293 GYAPYLTDAKNAPVYYDSIK
-307 FCIGIGESDG
+307 
-317 TCTVSFRNLKFT
+317 N
-329 NVKLVREVKADSD
+329 NVKLD
-342 SIERVDGAAP
+342 SIVDGA
-352 VNKAQFDNTVQDSFY
+352 
-367 PYNTNAS
+367 
-374 TAGGWAVWHDNIT
+374 
-387 SQLSKKIDNVTYGNG
+387 G
-402 KLQSYTN
+402 KMQSYTN
-409 SPIAT
+409 ASLGQISADGANHSYYKFAQTEYVDMYNYSGESSIQSAILKYGADAAKT
-414 IGGQNYYKTS
+414 IGVGDRLITGISSDGTLQTS
-424 TVTYHDTYNY
+424 ETN
-434 LPGLMGYIDSGD
+434 DSTHL
-446 ISQGFTTETLKYVCE
+446 Q
-461 CGYVYTGTSF
+461 
-471 DSLDNSYTC
+471 
-480 PNCGKSKSAFTK
+480 
-492 TINVPSK
+492 
-499 MAQDIDINYA
+499 YA
-509 SGIKQVIVGS
+509 SGIKTVTVNETTFNIW
-519 KYREEDADDTTG
+519 DATDRAKTKAITVENDDG
-531 GTLAAVFNLY
+531 
-541 DANSYGENHGKGI
+541 
-554 YVEGQ
+554 
-559 LVGWAVVTKTNRA
+559 VT
-572 EVVVKTYMYTNARVA
+572 VVVGYAKVNYINRGRVA
-587 TQVMDYGFSSNRWN
+587 VMIYMIANGTVQTSVGDYGGISSKSR
-601 IEYSGIDTTAPDDNV
+601 IEFSGIDTTSPDDSV
-616 NSGTNVSLD
+616 NGGTNVSLD
-625 KFVGANA
+625 NYIKSSSS
-632 QDLAWLRQNKIVA
+632 DLAWFRQNKIVA

-656 AAGYSPYI
+656 AAGYSPYL

-700 ALGEISSFTY
+700 AYGEISSFTY
-710 DFANGVAKAYGGG
+710 DFANGVAKAYGGAD
-723 EQGNPASIT
+723 QGNPASIT

-794 ATGDVTLKF
+794 VTGDVTLKF

-840 IAGIANYIT
+840 VAGIANYIT
-849 SASGTATTAVGN
+849 SASGTATTAVSN

-876 AVEGGN
+876 AVDEGGN
-882 GTFTFTIPAP
+882 GTFTFTIPTP

-1039 VTGDALD
+1039 ATGDALD

-1150 NVLFENYTQNQ
+1150 NALLENYTQNQ

-1193 DLEKSNRFEL
+1193 DLEKSNKFEL

-1363 SENIVVNLVLK
+1363 SENIFVNLVLK

-1457 VADVFSAYNPVTD
+1457 VADVFSAYKPVTD

-1548 EIGKI
+1548 EISKI

-1569 IEALFANGAQL
+1569 IEALFANGAKL
-1580 SLGAQIADLT
+1580 SLGAQIAELT
-1590 DENYSAAYKYA
+1590 EEEDYSAVYKYA
-1601 ILLGGNLDDGNVVI
+1601 IVLGGTLDDGNVVI

-1649 FVWSENTLV
+1649 FVWGENTLV

-1723 NPASIVV
+1723 NPATIVV

-1752 DVTSVGGQ
+1752 DVASVGGQ
-1760 AIAKDGNYANV
+1760 AIAKDGSYANV
-1771 AYNDILAQI
+1771 AYDDILAQI

-1908 GIRSIVFDAFSLS
+1908 GIRSIVFDTFSLS

-1935 DGNSTQVNGSA
+1935 DGNSTQVNGSS

-2069 IDENAVYN
+2069 IDENAMYN

-2202 YDGTSNVVVDNVNGT
+2202 YDGTSNVVADNVNGT

-2418 ITGNIKARPVLVS
+2418 ITGNIEARPVLVS

-2472 SYFIDKNVAIDKD
+2472 AYFIDKNVAIDKD

-2827 TLPQAYASFA
+2827 TLPQAYVSFA

-3017 GQIRTIFDI
+3017 GQVRTIFDI
-3026 AGTNAKFDTATL
+3026 AGANAKFDTATL

-3177 RISYNNLT
+3177 RISYNNL
-3185 NGYNLVKNADF
+3185 GYNLVKDADF

-3259 TLSSDGYAM
+3259 TFSSDGYAM

-3349 STGVLELTTKSLA
+3349 STGVLELTAKSLA

-3430 LDDQLVLLSNTSTT
+3430 LDDQLVLLSNTPTT

>member
-1 MYKNLRAHT
+1 
-10 RYESVHAHNT
+10 
-20 KPEVDIMRNGN
+20 MRNGN

-54 VAISVTPDGYF
+54 VALS
-65 NSAKALN
+65 N
-72 PDGDTSGLVRVYQKD
+72 D
-87 AYLNTSTLVN
+87 A
-97 PDDYALSAFK
+97 
-107 TDFESIM
+107 
-114 GYGKN
+114 
-119 ANNSKTEWSIGDVTF
+119 IG
-134 NKYVFG
+134 G
-140 MKNITYNSE
+140 
-149 KGKIKSQD
+149 
-157 SEEEDKTVGVYPLA
+157 
-171 GGGAKMSFYIDAGL
+171 
-185 FGADSIS
+185 
-192 AVLNVV
+192 
-198 LPEYLQS
+198 
-205 LISTNDEYSLQFDA
+205 
-219 QIDVSKGDNLVNVS
+219 
-233 AQNYQRARAK
+233 
-243 IATAPETLSAVD
+243 IATAAEYEKDGDATFGAGVSILGDHGELTGVDFGYPGIGTQTTWTYTETFNTVVSSTTNIQVYKETGDTKMFIEKGASGTWQFGVSNAHKAAQCHGVINFGTSKFIDQMIQNDNVVVTASITFSLGALSSNFNNKFYSAVVGPEALTAQKSYNLREKDGDSNYTYNYKSSSKEAAETFTTDAVTLSPGKSNLALATGLGWSIREVPPYTRGL
-255 ENHIQY
+255 EIKNIQIKY
-261 TGANKAG
+261 TITFNNVTDSSSLNIG
-268 DVKDSQYGYQSN
+268 DNAAPVASSTYGIQNSYQQG
-280 TTSNGSWSGSTLS
+280 TSGS
-293 FTGIVANSANPYIY
+293 GYAPYLTDAKNAPVYYDSIK
-307 FCIGIGESDG
+307 
-317 TCTVSFRNLKFT
+317 N
-329 NVKLVREVKADSD
+329 NVKLD
-342 SIERVDGAAP
+342 SIVDGA
-352 VNKAQFDNTVQDSFY
+352 
-367 PYNTNAS
+367 
-374 TAGGWAVWHDNIT
+374 
-387 SQLSKKIDNVTYGNG
+387 G
-402 KLQSYTN
+402 KMQSYTN
-409 SPIAT
+409 ASLGQISADGANHSYYKFAQTEYVDMYNYSGESSIQSAILKYGADAAKT
-414 IGGQNYYKTS
+414 IGVGDRLITGISSDGTLQTS
-424 TVTYHDTYNY
+424 
-434 LPGLMGYIDSGD
+434 
-446 ISQGFTTETLKYVCE
+446 ETN
-461 CGYVYTGTSF
+461 
-471 DSLDNSYTC
+471 NSTHL
-480 PNCGKSKSAFTK
+480 
-492 TINVPSK
+492 
-499 MAQDIDINYA
+499 QYA
-509 SGIKQVIVGS
+509 SGIKTVTVNETTFNIW
-519 KYREEDADDTTG
+519 DATDRAKTKAITVENDDG
-531 GTLAAVFNLY
+531 V
-541 DANSYGENHGKGI
+541 
-554 YVEGQ
+554 
-559 LVGWAVVTKTNRA
+559 AVVVGYAKVNYINRG
-572 EVVVKTYMYTNARVA
+572 RVA
-587 TQVMDYGFSSNRWN
+587 VMIYMIANGTVQTSVGDYGGISNKSR
-601 IEYSGIDTTAPDDNV
+601 IEFSGIDTTSPDDSV
-616 NSGTNVSLD
+616 NGGTNVSLD
-625 KFVGANA
+625 NYIKSSSS
-632 QDLAWLRQNKIVA
+632 DLAWFRQNKIVA

-664 WFYTVNREDSLAE
+664 WFYTVNRADSLAD
-677 LNNIAI
+677 LNGIAV

-689 AAVKA
+689 NAVKA

-815 RFEDANGAMHAIVVN
+815 RFKDANGAMHAIVVN

-840 IAGIANYIT
+840 VAGIVDYIT
-849 SASGTATTAVGN
+849 SASGTATTAVSN

-921 SVEYINNDWKG
+921 SVKYINNDWKG

-1039 VTGDALD
+1039 ATGDALD

-1272 SDGNPVFFVPTKVG
+1272 SDGNPVFFVPTKDG

-1363 SENIVVNLVLK
+1363 SENIFVNLVLK

-1422 DAWSASKAFGDSDP
+1422 DAWSASKDFGDSDP

-1457 VADVFSAYNPVTD
+1457 VADVFSAYKPVTD

-1548 EIGKI
+1548 EISKI
-1553 APAYKIAAKDM
+1553 APAYKIAATDM

-1580 SLGAQIADLT
+1580 SLGAQIAALT

-1752 DVTSVGGQ
+1752 DVASVGGQ

-1908 GIRSIVFDAFSLS
+1908 GIRSIVFDTFSLS

-1946 AKDTVAIDDSTFV
+1946 ANDTVAIDDNTFV

-2042 VALFFVIDKP
+2042 IALFFVIDKP

-2069 IDENAVYN
+2069 IDENAMYN

-2418 ITGNIKARPVLVS
+2418 ITGNIEARPVLVS

-2827 TLPQAYASFA
+2827 TLPQAYVSFA

-3004 LAGIDTISARDND
+3004 LAGIDTISTRDND
-3017 GQIRTIFDI
+3017 GQVRTIFDI

-3038 EIVLPKLTGVSVG
+3038 DIVLPKLTGVSVG

-3109 KVRRYINANGQFVAR
+3109 KVRRYINANGKFVAR

-3185 NGYNLVKNADF
+3185 NGYNLVKNEDF
-3196 TLTYQVLKDGK
+3196 TLTHQVLKDGK

-3430 LDDQLVLLSNTSTT
+3430 LDDQLVLLSNTPTT

>member
-1 MYKNLRAHT
+1 
-10 RYESVHAHNT
+10 
-20 KPEVDIMRNGN
+20 MRNGN

-54 VAISVTPDGYF
+54 F
-65 NSAKALN
+65 
-72 PDGDTSGLVRVYQKD
+72 
-87 AYLNTSTLVN
+87 
-97 PDDYALSAFK
+97 ALSASVSQVASAYTVVEQEKADDATLGSPSAFFGDNSELTGMHFGYPGLSANTQTWTFTETYNTVVPSTGNHQIFK
-107 TDFESIM
+107 LKGNTTMYTHVGDANHWLWGVKNGMAAAEVHGVMNFNLSGFVAQMIQNDNVTVKAKVTANIGAKEGNSTPLISYVNNLFYSAVAVPAGKELTGGLSYDLRNNKSESGQDKTGFIAGYQNSDKKGAQDRTSNEVTLTKETPGLGFALGCGWGQQAGSYDHHVYMSNIRVTFTITFNNVTDGSGLNIGDNAAPVASSTYGIQNSYQQGTSGS
-114 GYGKN
+114 GYAPYLTDAKN
-119 ANNSKTEWSIGDVTF
+119 AP
-134 NKYVFG
+134 
-140 MKNITYNSE
+140 
-149 KGKIKSQD
+149 
-157 SEEEDKTVGVYPLA
+157 VY
-171 GGGAKMSFYIDAGL
+171 Y
-185 FGADSIS
+185 DSIK
-192 AVLNVV
+192 N
-198 LPEYLQS
+198 
-205 LISTNDEYSLQFDA
+205 
-219 QIDVSKGDNLVNVS
+219 
-233 AQNYQRARAK
+233 
-243 IATAPETLSAVD
+243 
-255 ENHIQY
+255 
-261 TGANKAG
+261 
-268 DVKDSQYGYQSN
+268 
-280 TTSNGSWSGSTLS
+280 
-293 FTGIVANSANPYIY
+293 
-307 FCIGIGESDG
+307 
-317 TCTVSFRNLKFT
+317 
-329 NVKLVREVKADSD
+329 NVKLD
-342 SIERVDGAAP
+342 SIVDGA
-352 VNKAQFDNTVQDSFY
+352 
-367 PYNTNAS
+367 
-374 TAGGWAVWHDNIT
+374 
-387 SQLSKKIDNVTYGNG
+387 G
-402 KLQSYTN
+402 KMQSYTN
-409 SPIAT
+409 ASLGQISADGANHSYYKFAQTEYVDMYNYSGESSIQSAILKYGADAAKT
-414 IGGQNYYKTS
+414 IGVGDRLITGISSDGTLQTS
-424 TVTYHDTYNY
+424 
-434 LPGLMGYIDSGD
+434 
-446 ISQGFTTETLKYVCE
+446 ETN
-461 CGYVYTGTSF
+461 
-471 DSLDNSYTC
+471 NSTHL
-480 PNCGKSKSAFTK
+480 
-492 TINVPSK
+492 
-499 MAQDIDINYA
+499 QYA
-509 SGIKQVIVGS
+509 SGIKTVTVNETTFNIW
-519 KYREEDADDTTG
+519 DATDRAKTKAITVENDDG
-531 GTLAAVFNLY
+531 V
-541 DANSYGENHGKGI
+541 
-554 YVEGQ
+554 
-559 LVGWAVVTKTNRA
+559 AVVVGYAKVNYINRG
-572 EVVVKTYMYTNARVA
+572 RVA
-587 TQVMDYGFSSNRWN
+587 VMIYMIANGTVQTSVGDYGGISSKSR
-601 IEYSGIDTTAPDDNV
+601 IEFSGIDTTSPDDSV
-616 NSGTNVSLD
+616 NGGTNVSLD
-625 KFVGANA
+625 NYIKSSSS
-632 QDLAWLRQNKIVA
+632 DLAWFRQNKIVA

-664 WFYTVNREDSLAE
+664 WFYTVNRADSLAE
-677 LNNIAI
+677 LNNISI

-700 ALGEISSFTY
+700 AYGEISSFTY
-710 DFANGVAKAYGGG
+710 DFANGVAKAYGGAD
-723 EQGNPASIT
+723 QGNPASIT

-840 IAGIANYIT
+840 VAGIANYIT
-849 SASGTATTAVGN
+849 SASGAATMTVSN

-876 AVEGGN
+876 AVDEGGN
-882 GTFTFTIPAP
+882 GTFTFTIPTP

-961 ELPSSRNWFTTSYN
+961 ELPSLRNWFTTSYN

-1039 VTGDALD
+1039 ATGDALD

-1272 SDGNPVFFVPTKVG
+1272 SDGSPVFFVPTKVG

-1363 SENIVVNLVLK
+1363 SENIFVNLVLK

-1442 ELAQFAGLYKSANEI
+1442 ELAQFAGLFKSANEI
-1457 VADVFSAYNPVTD
+1457 VADVFSAYKPVTD

-1548 EIGKI
+1548 EISKI
-1553 APAYKIAAKDM
+1553 APTYKIAAKDM

-1569 IEALFANGAQL
+1569 IEALFANGAKL
-1580 SLGAQIADLT
+1580 SLGAKIAELT
-1590 DENYSAAYKYA
+1590 EEDYSAVYKYA
-1601 ILLGGNLDDGNVVI
+1601 IVLGGTLDDGNVVI

-1649 FVWSENTLV
+1649 FVWDENTLV

-1694 VLSISGAKLY
+1694 ILSISGAKLY

-1723 NPASIVV
+1723 NPATIVV
-1730 KPTAQNL
+1730 KPTAQNF

-1752 DVTSVGGQ
+1752 DVASVGGQ
-1760 AIAKDGNYANV
+1760 AIAKDGSYANV

-1875 YNGAN
+1875 YNGTN

-1908 GIRSIVFDAFSLS
+1908 GIRSIVFDTFSLS

-1946 AKDTVAIDDSTFV
+1946 AKDIVAIDDSTFV

-2150 NAGTHSV
+2150 NAGTHTV
-2157 RVSGYSVLD
+2157 TVSGYSVLD

-2418 ITGNIKARPVLVS
+2418 ITGNIEARPVLVS

-2472 SYFIDKNVAIDKD
+2472 AYFIDKNVAIDKD

-2827 TLPQAYASFA
+2827 TLPQAYVSFA

-2893 VSNAYSANYGDV
+2893 VSNAYSANYGEV

-2931 GQSVNTLFAK
+2931 GQSVNTLFAN

-3004 LAGIDTISARDND
+3004 LAGIDTISSRDND

-3171 TAGGEN
+3171 TAGGAN

-3349 STGVLELTTKSLA
+3349 STGVLELTAKSLA

-3430 LDDQLVLLSNTSTT
+3430 LDDQLVLLSNTPTT

>member
-1 MYKNLRAHT
+1 
-10 RYESVHAHNT
+10 
-20 KPEVDIMRNGN
+20 MRNGN

-54 VAISVTPDGYF
+54 VA
-65 NSAKALN
+65 L
-72 PDGDTSGLVRVYQKD
+72 
-87 AYLNTSTLVN
+87 
-97 PDDYALSAFK
+97 
-107 TDFESIM
+107 
-114 GYGKN
+114 
-119 ANNSKTEWSIGDVTF
+119 
-134 NKYVFG
+134 
-140 MKNITYNSE
+140 
-149 KGKIKSQD
+149 
-157 SEEEDKTVGVYPLA
+157 
-171 GGGAKMSFYIDAGL
+171 
-185 FGADSIS
+185 
-192 AVLNVV
+192 
-198 LPEYLQS
+198 
-205 LISTNDEYSLQFDA
+205 TNDA
-219 QIDVSKGDNLVNVS
+219 IGG
-233 AQNYQRARAK
+233 
-243 IATAPETLSAVD
+243 IATAAESEKEGDATFGAGVSILGDHGELTGVDFGYPGIGTQTTWTYTETFNTIVSSTTNIQVYKETGDTKMFIEEGASGTWQFGVSNAAKAAQCHGVINFGASKFIDQMIQNDNVVVTASITFSLGALSSNFNNKFYSAVVGPGSLTAQKSYYLRKDGDSNYTYNYKNSSKEAAETFTTDAVTLSPGKNNLALATGLGWAQRIAPPYTPKRGL
-255 ENHIQY
+255 EIKNIQIKY
-261 TGANKAG
+261 TITFNNVTDGSGLNIG
-268 DVKDSQYGYQSN
+268 DNAAPVASSTYGIQNSYQQG
-280 TTSNGSWSGSTLS
+280 TSGS
-293 FTGIVANSANPYIY
+293 GYAPYLTDAKNAPVYYDSIK
-307 FCIGIGESDG
+307 
-317 TCTVSFRNLKFT
+317 N
-329 NVKLVREVKADSD
+329 NVKLD
-342 SIERVDGAAP
+342 SIVDGA
-352 VNKAQFDNTVQDSFY
+352 
-367 PYNTNAS
+367 
-374 TAGGWAVWHDNIT
+374 
-387 SQLSKKIDNVTYGNG
+387 G
-402 KLQSYTN
+402 KMQSYTN
-409 SPIAT
+409 ASLGQISADGANHSYYKFAQTEYVDMYNYSGESSIQSAILKYGADAAKT
-414 IGGQNYYKTS
+414 IGVGDRLITGISSDGTLQTS
-424 TVTYHDTYNY
+424 
-434 LPGLMGYIDSGD
+434 
-446 ISQGFTTETLKYVCE
+446 ETN
-461 CGYVYTGTSF
+461 
-471 DSLDNSYTC
+471 NSTHL
-480 PNCGKSKSAFTK
+480 
-492 TINVPSK
+492 
-499 MAQDIDINYA
+499 QYA
-509 SGIKQVIVGS
+509 SGIKTVTVNETTFNIW
-519 KYREEDADDTTG
+519 DATDRAKTKAITVENDDG
-531 GTLAAVFNLY
+531 V
-541 DANSYGENHGKGI
+541 
-554 YVEGQ
+554 
-559 LVGWAVVTKTNRA
+559 AVVVGYAKVNYINRG
-572 EVVVKTYMYTNARVA
+572 RVA
-587 TQVMDYGFSSNRWN
+587 VMIYMIANGTVQTSVGDYGGISSKSR
-601 IEYSGIDTTAPDDNV
+601 IEFSGIDTTSPDDSV
-616 NSGTNVSLD
+616 NGGTNVSLD
-625 KFVGANA
+625 NYIKSSSS
-632 QDLAWLRQNKIVA
+632 DLAWFRQNKIVA

-664 WFYTVNREDSLAE
+664 WFYTVNRADSLAE

-700 ALGEISSFTY
+700 AYGEISSFTY
-710 DFANGVAKAYGGG
+710 DFANGVAKAYGGAD
-723 EQGNPASIT
+723 QGNPASIT

-770 YTVDYSFDKNGVQTT
+770 YTVDYSFNKNGVQTT

-840 IAGIANYIT
+840 VAGIVDYIT
-849 SASGTATTAVGN
+849 SASGTATTAVSN

-1342 ASSVLGMLDFDVTG
+1342 ASSVLRMLDFDVTG

-1363 SENIVVNLVLK
+1363 SENIFVNLVLK

-1383 YRVGNYAIVNQSS
+1383 YRVGNYAIVNLVNQSS

-1442 ELAQFAGLYKSANEI
+1442 ELAQFTGLYKSANEI

-1470 TTADGYALFYA
+1470 TTAEGYALFYA

-1553 APAYKIAAKDM
+1553 APTYKIAAKDM

-1580 SLGAQIADLT
+1580 SLGAKIAELT

-1752 DVTSVGGQ
+1752 DVASVGGQ

-1829 TQNSNFKVEAAVDST
+1829 TQNSNFKVEAAVDLT

-1908 GIRSIVFDAFSLS
+1908 GTRSIVFNTFSLS

-1946 AKDTVAIDDSTFV
+1946 ANDTVAIDDSTFV

-2107 AVDRDYNKK
+2107 AVDRDYNKQ

-2231 KKFSYDASKV
+2231 KKFSYDESKV

-2418 ITGNIKARPVLVS
+2418 ITGNIEARPVLVS

-2827 TLPQAYASFA
+2827 TLPQAYVSFA

-2893 VSNAYSANYGDV
+2893 VSNAYSANYGDI

-2992 AVDTIVRNYNVV
+2992 AVDTIVRNYNIV
-3004 LAGIDTISARDND
+3004 LAGIDTISTRDND
-3017 GQIRTIFDI
+3017 GQVRTIFDI

-3038 EIVLPKLTGVSVG
+3038 DIVLPKLTGVSVG

-3196 TLTYQVLKDGK
+3196 TLTHQVLKDGK

-3430 LDDQLVLLSNTSTT
+3430 LDDQLVLLSNTPTT

>member
-54 VAISVTPDGYF
+54 VALS
-65 NSAKALN
+65 N
-72 PDGDTSGLVRVYQKD
+72 D
-87 AYLNTSTLVN
+87 A
-97 PDDYALSAFK
+97 
-107 TDFESIM
+107 
-114 GYGKN
+114 
-119 ANNSKTEWSIGDVTF
+119 IG
-134 NKYVFG
+134 G
-140 MKNITYNSE
+140 
-149 KGKIKSQD
+149 
-157 SEEEDKTVGVYPLA
+157 
-171 GGGAKMSFYIDAGL
+171 
-185 FGADSIS
+185 
-192 AVLNVV
+192 
-198 LPEYLQS
+198 
-205 LISTNDEYSLQFDA
+205 
-219 QIDVSKGDNLVNVS
+219 
-233 AQNYQRARAK
+233 
-243 IATAPETLSAVD
+243 IATAAESEKDGDATFGAGVSILGDHGELTGVDFGYPGIGTQTTWTYTETFNTVVSSTTNIQVYKETGDTKMFIEEGASGTWQFGVSNAAKAAQCHGVINFGASKFIDQMIQNDNVVVTASITFSMGALSSNFNNKFYSAVVGPEALTAQKSYNLREKDGDSNYIYNYKNSSKEAAETFTTDAVTLSPGKNNLALATGLGWAQRWAPPYTPRRGL
-255 ENHIQY
+255 EIKNIQIKY
-261 TGANKAG
+261 TITFNNVTDGSSLNIG
-268 DVKDSQYGYQSN
+268 DNAAPVASSTYGIQNSYQQG
-280 TTSNGSWSGSTLS
+280 TSGS
-293 FTGIVANSANPYIY
+293 GYAPYLTDAKNAPVYYDSIK
-307 FCIGIGESDG
+307 
-317 TCTVSFRNLKFT
+317 N
-329 NVKLVREVKADSD
+329 NVKLD
-342 SIERVDGAAP
+342 SIVDGA
-352 VNKAQFDNTVQDSFY
+352 
-367 PYNTNAS
+367 
-374 TAGGWAVWHDNIT
+374 
-387 SQLSKKIDNVTYGNG
+387 G
-402 KLQSYTN
+402 KMQSYTN
-409 SPIAT
+409 ASLGQISADGANHSYYKFAQTEYVDMYNYSGESSIQSAILKYGADAAKT
-414 IGGQNYYKTS
+414 IGVGDRLITGISSDGTLQTS
-424 TVTYHDTYNY
+424 
-434 LPGLMGYIDSGD
+434 
-446 ISQGFTTETLKYVCE
+446 ETN
-461 CGYVYTGTSF
+461 
-471 DSLDNSYTC
+471 NSTHL
-480 PNCGKSKSAFTK
+480 
-492 TINVPSK
+492 
-499 MAQDIDINYA
+499 QYA
-509 SGIKQVIVGS
+509 SGIKTVTVNETTFNIW
-519 KYREEDADDTTG
+519 DATDRAKTKAITVENDDG
-531 GTLAAVFNLY
+531 
-541 DANSYGENHGKGI
+541 
-554 YVEGQ
+554 
-559 LVGWAVVTKTNRA
+559 VT
-572 EVVVKTYMYTNARVA
+572 VVVGYAKVNYINRGRVA
-587 TQVMDYGFSSNRWN
+587 VMIYMIANGTVQTSVGDYGGISSKSR
-601 IEYSGIDTTAPDDNV
+601 IEFSGIDTTSPDDSV

-625 KFVGANA
+625 NYIKSSSS
-632 QDLAWLRQNKIVA
+632 DLAWFRQNKIVA
-645 DGSININEDDT
+645 DGSINVNEDDT

-664 WFYTVNREDSLAE
+664 WFYTVNRADSLAA
-677 LNNIAI
+677 LNGIAV

-689 AAVKA
+689 NAVKA

-700 ALGEISSFTY
+700 AYGEISSFTY

-840 IAGIANYIT
+840 VAGIVDYIT
-849 SASGTATTAVGN
+849 SASGTATTAVSN

-876 AVEGGN
+876 AVDEGGN
-882 GTFTFTIPAP
+882 GTFTFTIPTP

-1024 AIDIQKE
+1024 AIDVQKE

-1150 NVLFENYTQNQ
+1150 NVLLENYTQNQ

-1363 SENIVVNLVLK
+1363 SENIFVNLVLK

-1457 VADVFSAYNPVTD
+1457 VADVFSAYKPVTD

-1569 IEALFANGAQL
+1569 IEALFANGAKL
-1580 SLGAQIADLT
+1580 SLGAQIAELT
-1590 DENYSAAYKYA
+1590 EEDYSAAYKYA

-1649 FVWSENTLV
+1649 FVWGENTLV

-1730 KPTAQNL
+1730 KPTAQNF

-1752 DVTSVGGQ
+1752 DVASVGGQ
-1760 AIAKDGNYANV
+1760 AIAKDGSYANV

-1908 GIRSIVFDAFSLS
+1908 GIRSIVFDTFSLS

-1946 AKDTVAIDDSTFV
+1946 ANEIVAIDDSTFV

-2217 FTSVQYATNLEEEL
+2217 FTSVQYATNLEGEL

-2241 SFMLSLNGA
+2241 SFMLSLKGA

-2418 ITGNIKARPVLVS
+2418 ITGNIEARPVLVS

-2553 TTDKYILKN
+2553 TTDKYVLKN

-2799 ADGKYVKAAEGAIG
+2799 ADGKYIKAAEGAIG

-2827 TLPQAYASFA
+2827 TLPQAYVSFA

-3004 LAGIDTISARDND
+3004 LAGIDTISSRDND

-3196 TLTYQVLKDGK
+3196 TLTHQVLKDGK

-3430 LDDQLVLLSNTSTT
+3430 LDDQLVLLSNTPTT

>member
-1 MYKNLRAHT
+1 
-10 RYESVHAHNT
+10 
-20 KPEVDIMRNGN
+20 MRNGN
-31 KTRQLLSL
+31 QSRQLLSL

-54 VAISVTPDGYF
+54 F
-65 NSAKALN
+65 
-72 PDGDTSGLVRVYQKD
+72 
-87 AYLNTSTLVN
+87 
-97 PDDYALSAFK
+97 ALSASVSQVASAYDVVEQEKDDDATLGSPSAFFGDNGELTGMHFGYPGLSANTQTWTFTETYNTVVPSTGNHQIFK
-107 TDFESIM
+107 LKGNTKMYTHVGDANHWLWGVSNGMAAAEVHGAMNFNLSGFVAQMIQNDNVTVKAKVTANIGAKEGNSTPLISYVNNLFYSAVAVPAGKELTGGLSYDLRNNKSESGQDKTGFIAGYQKSDKKGAQDRTSNEVTLTKETPGLGFALGCGWGQQAGAYDHHVYMSNIRVTFTITFNNVTDGSGLNIGDNAAPVASSTYGIQNSYQQGTSGS
-114 GYGKN
+114 GYAPYLTDAKN
-119 ANNSKTEWSIGDVTF
+119 AP
-134 NKYVFG
+134 
-140 MKNITYNSE
+140 
-149 KGKIKSQD
+149 
-157 SEEEDKTVGVYPLA
+157 VY
-171 GGGAKMSFYIDAGL
+171 Y
-185 FGADSIS
+185 DSIK
-192 AVLNVV
+192 N
-198 LPEYLQS
+198 
-205 LISTNDEYSLQFDA
+205 
-219 QIDVSKGDNLVNVS
+219 
-233 AQNYQRARAK
+233 
-243 IATAPETLSAVD
+243 
-255 ENHIQY
+255 
-261 TGANKAG
+261 
-268 DVKDSQYGYQSN
+268 
-280 TTSNGSWSGSTLS
+280 
-293 FTGIVANSANPYIY
+293 
-307 FCIGIGESDG
+307 
-317 TCTVSFRNLKFT
+317 
-329 NVKLVREVKADSD
+329 NVKLD
-342 SIERVDGAAP
+342 SIVDGA
-352 VNKAQFDNTVQDSFY
+352 
-367 PYNTNAS
+367 
-374 TAGGWAVWHDNIT
+374 
-387 SQLSKKIDNVTYGNG
+387 G
-402 KLQSYTN
+402 KMQSYTN
-409 SPIAT
+409 ASLGQISADGANHSYYKFAQTEYVDMYNYSGESSIQSAILKYGADAAKT
-414 IGGQNYYKTS
+414 IGVGDRLITGISSDGTLQTS
-424 TVTYHDTYNY
+424 ETN
-434 LPGLMGYIDSGD
+434 DSTHL
-446 ISQGFTTETLKYVCE
+446 Q
-461 CGYVYTGTSF
+461 
-471 DSLDNSYTC
+471 
-480 PNCGKSKSAFTK
+480 
-492 TINVPSK
+492 
-499 MAQDIDINYA
+499 YA
-509 SGIKQVIVGS
+509 SGIKTVTVNETTFNIW
-519 KYREEDADDTTG
+519 DATDRAKTKAITVENDDG
-531 GTLAAVFNLY
+531 V
-541 DANSYGENHGKGI
+541 
-554 YVEGQ
+554 
-559 LVGWAVVTKTNRA
+559 AVVVGYAKVNYINRG
-572 EVVVKTYMYTNARVA
+572 RVA
-587 TQVMDYGFSSNRWN
+587 VMIYMIANGTVQTSVGDYGGNSSKSR
-601 IEYSGIDTTAPDDNV
+601 IEFSGIDTTSPDDSV
-616 NSGTNVSLD
+616 NGGTNVSLD
-625 KFVGANA
+625 NYIKSSSS
-632 QDLAWLRQNKIVA
+632 DLAWFRQNKIVA

-700 ALGEISSFTY
+700 AYGEISSFTY
-710 DFANGVAKAYGGG
+710 DFANGVAKAYGGAD
-723 EQGNPASIT
+723 QGNPASIT

-840 IAGIANYIT
+840 VAGIANYIT
-849 SASGTATTAVGN
+849 SASGAATTAVGN

-876 AVEGGN
+876 AVDEGGN
-882 GTFTFTIPAP
+882 GTFTFTIPTP

-961 ELPSSRNWFTTSYN
+961 ELPPLRNWFTTSYN

-1039 VTGDALD
+1039 ATGDALD

-1363 SENIVVNLVLK
+1363 SENIFVNLVLK

-1457 VADVFSAYNPVTD
+1457 VADVFSAYKPVTD

-1548 EIGKI
+1548 EISKI

-1569 IEALFANGAQL
+1569 IEALFANGAKL
-1580 SLGAQIADLT
+1580 SLGAQIAELT

-1649 FVWSENTLV
+1649 FVWGENTLV

-1694 VLSISGAKLY
+1694 ILSISGAKLY

-1723 NPASIVV
+1723 NPATIVV

-1752 DVTSVGGQ
+1752 DVASVGGQ
-1760 AIAKDGNYANV
+1760 AIAKDGSYANV
-1771 AYNDILAQI
+1771 AYNDIHDQI

-1875 YNGAN
+1875 YNGTN

-1908 GIRSIVFDAFSLS
+1908 GIRSIVFDTFSLS

-1946 AKDTVAIDDSTFV
+1946 AKDIVAIDDSTFV

-2069 IDENAVYN
+2069 IDENAMYN

-2107 AVDRDYNKK
+2107 AVDRDYNKQ

-2270 RFDGTDTDILKNYV
+2270 KFDGTDTDILKNYV

-2360 DLLEVVA
+2360 NLLEVVA

-2398 QYDLALEAI
+2398 QYDLAIEAI

-2418 ITGNIKARPVLVS
+2418 ITGNIEARPVLVS

-2472 SYFIDKNVAIDKD
+2472 AYFIDKNVAIDKD

-2530 ADGTIVYEKP
+2530 ADDTIVYEKP

-2569 AQNANAIV
+2569 AQNANKIV

-2603 AINYLPAQGKITQR
+2603 AINYLPAQGTITQR

-2827 TLPQAYASFA
+2827 TLPQAYVSFA

-2931 GQSVNTLFAK
+2931 GQSVNTLFAN

-3017 GQIRTIFDI
+3017 GQVRTIFDI
-3026 AGTNAKFDTATL
+3026 AGANAKFDTATL
-3038 EIVLPKLTGVSVG
+3038 DIVLPKLTGVSVG

-3171 TAGGEN
+3171 TAGGAN

-3349 STGVLELTTKSLA
+3349 STGVLELTAKSLA

-3430 LDDQLVLLSNTSTT
+3430 LDDQLVLLSNTPTT

-3528 IVVKKSKLK
+3528 IVVKKLKLK